1 MRKRVISWL
10 LTVVMV
16 VSMLPTSVLADTL
29 AADQEQQTQQEQ
41 IAPADTENTVPAG
54 NEETQE
60 QQEPAEEVPVSRSA
74 RSGGAA
80 PMLAAAG
87 AVQNIGTAE
96 EFAAMEPGGNYQLT
110 ADITVTA
117 PYANEFTDFSG
128 TFDGNGHTVTLAIS
142 GDSDYQALFAKLAAG
157 AVVKNV
163 MVDGEVTGTDNI
175 GGIAG
180 IATNATIIAC
190 ANKATVAA
198 TGRYVGGLVGKGTG
212 LTMTSCYNQGAVS
225 STRTR
230 PINMGGIAGYVDGGA
245 SVENCYNTGSITGSG
260 SNTAAVVGW
269 DAATVKNCYYLES
282 TYKVGACGNDGY
294 TDPTVSKTD
303 AEMRSGD
310 IVALLG
316 SAFMV
321 KSGDYPALSWET
333 PTAAV
338 KFTVSPANAVVEIN
352 GVKYTG
358 SCTVGLPV
366 GDYTY
371 TVSCPGYT
379 QQTGSVTVTGE
390 DNPVANPNSVS
401 VTLEKDAAKWVTVT
415 FTVTPEN
422 ATLTLKDG
430 ETQVTPTE
438 GTTYKLLK
446 GVTYTY
452 TAVSDDEGY
461 EPASGEVT
469 PTADGTQTVAL
480 KKVQSIAVKNGS
492 THKTEFE
499 QGDALDTTGLT
510 VTVTYSDNSTKDITE
525 GFTVTGF
532 NSVNVAENQT
542 LTVHYKGA
550 ETTYSV
556 KINKKLF
563 PSKAF
568 NALEG
573 YATVEYSHTG
583 KYTAGDGKEFVD
595 DAQEGALRSNSAGMN
610 STTVTVTITF
620 LENAPK
626 MLLSFDYKVSS
637 ESNYDKLLVAQ
648 NRETKLTKSG
658 TVAWTADN
666 SLTVKGGDI
675 VTLTYSKDRSTAS
688 GSDCIWLKNFTVS
701 PLYTLT
707 IAPNQTDA
715 TVTLKDKEGKTV
727 SGSNGV
733 FAVKAAADYTYTVTK
748 KGYEPATGKVT
759 MSAENQTVN
768 VTLVKLPV
776 ITLQFTPDDAAVTL
790 KQGNTTVYKESAASS
805 TGKNVYIAAKNTDY
819 TYTVSKFGYETA
831 TGMISV
837 ATGDVNKT
845 VTLTEAAKYSVT
857 FQITKPEGVSASP
870 TVTVEYNGTKVYEG
884 SGANC
889 TLPAGDYTYKATLKD
904 CDDLSGSFTVAAA
917 AVTVNLPF
925 EKKLTFAD
933 IFQGVEGITASNGTK
948 GFKPIKSAAGN
959 YLESNKS
966 YYGTTSLTLTATKP
980 CVISFEYFAQGH
992 EDNWDEDDSA
1002 FFTVK
1007 KGTTTLL
1014 TVYEENGW
1022 KTFSTALNT
1031 GETLTLSFNENG
1043 NSYYV
1048 RLKNFAVSP
1057 AYTITLTTTPTAD
1070 KVELKDESGNK
1081 LTGSGG
1087 KYAVAPG
1094 TYTYTVSKKDYE
1106 TATGEITVTDAD
1118 VTQPVKLTAKP
1129 VITLTATPADATVK
1143 LEKGSLPAS
1152 PKTTDKE
1159 TGVYTYV
1166 VEKGAE
1172 YTYTVSKFG
1181 YETETGS
1188 ITVNADVNKTVTLS
1202 ELASCTLTFA
1212 VTPAENAKVTVT
1224 HPVGGTIKPEAD
1236 GGYKL
1241 YLGETYAYTVAKADY
1256 ITVSG
1261 SFTAAKNDTITVTLT
1276 YAGAGWDGTTKT
1288 APTQDKSGVYLIDT
1302 AAKLAWFA
1310 DAVNGGQKAIN
1321 GKLTA
1326 NINLNGKPWTAI
1338 GTSSNKFAGT
1348 LDGDNYTVSGLVT
1361 TGLVGELA
1369 EGGVVEN
1376 LRVNCAIVSTSS
1388 LLGGVANSSAGTI
1401 RNCMV
1406 SGSITFSSEGHNG
1419 ASAIGGIAGRTTG
1432 NGVISG
1438 CVSRA
1443 VVKDAYDNS
1452 TYGTSAPL
1460 GGIAGYAYGVVENC
1474 YFTGT
1479 LAVKKTQ
1486 PNKIIQ
1492 QKRGGLV
1499 GELNANAELKGS
1511 YVAGEFAIADESKFG
1526 AVVGKVNSGATITN
1540 CAYLDTVAPQAAADG
1555 TTSGMTAHTAD
1566 YMRSAEFAVDMGM
1579 NQDDGTLNGGFP
1591 VLPWQGGTV
1600 LSADDLKA
1608 AAAAANALELRGM
1621 SAADAAKKAKADW
1634 YAETVLG
1641 LYDLTDYN
1649 DKADLCEKYGI
1660 EAPGEAVTN
1669 LHDYFLNALQKHFY
1683 KELGLDAENADRL
1696 KADATGVYQLRGL
1709 TPVSGD
1715 PEEEEETAQTYTAC
1729 LTLPASVTVPVE
1741 GSGEKIVSLTWTAD
1755 NALVNTATGALTA
1768 PAADKVTVTLT
1779 ATLQSGAATKTK
1791 TFTLC
1796 LWSEN
1801 AEKVQTL
1808 EDIAAEFARK
1818 NTAVQ
1823 PLQGMGLY
1831 DETNITQ
1838 AFRRLLAEQGYAD
1851 VADNSEITYV
1861 NGSAKA
1867 NGFDGTKVQYIADNG
1882 KITYF
1887 TGDGTARQT
1896 VQYTGLK
1903 FNITYAGVTKE
1914 ITLRATVGRSA
1925 DAVQKLLESAAESL
1939 NWELIRGE
1947 NTNGATQSEVAGWT
1961 LYTVND
1967 RITSNLTLP
1976 SSIAGRYDVKVQWGT
1991 RNTEWLYIT
2000 NGTNGTGV
2008 GTVNRPLQPA
2018 DGTALPEKSG
2028 KFRLIARVTY
2038 DAFDDYTLAHITG
2051 DNGVEVYAD
2060 VFFDATVAPFD
2071 SSVTSE
2077 MQNALAE
2084 KYQGLLR
2091 DFVDKTKPVDLTAV
2105 SDDMQMPR
2113 PALLEEKGIMSDS
2126 YNQKVTMVSLT
2137 PDVLDFNGY
2146 HAMVYRPLPGEKPVE
2161 AKYVVTITTRSSGLL
2176 LARQEFSFTIQPFT
2190 QPELDGAAAFMTEAL
2205 TGDVYWDGIKN
2216 KNTVKTKVT
2225 SDLYPFAEICKNED
2239 GTLKYV
2245 RGTVNMTFDGI
2256 EADDI
2261 PGWLDTEKYRCFRS
2275 SRPSVIEN
2283 ELLRVHQPEYNTTVT
2298 LDSVLTYTKY
2308 AQYWEKFG
2316 INGTEESKE
2325 RYKDFAQF
2333 YKQPIHIDLTVIGE
2347 KNAADPNENQTLT
2360 VKVKVDG
2367 YNKNGHTF
2375 QGISDF
2381 TFTGK
2386 ANEDPT
2392 AWDAVKACLDSAKY
2406 TYTGSGAYI
2415 KSITDAA
2422 GHTLKEKGDGKSSGW
2437 MFGIAVKGGNETL
2450 PKTTLDNTYLKDGD
2464 TLRLFFTD
2472 TYIPLDPTDPM
2483 VPGAEVP
2490 GFDEAYA
2497 GAKAYIQS
2505 AVSAPVVSYLFG
2517 EWAVLGQA
2525 RAKVPLSEA
2534 YIAAYYEKVVAYV
2547 KANIGS
2553 DGILRKPDDKNTPVI
2568 TDNERI
2574 ILALTAIGKDPT
2586 NVGDKNLLTALQDKD
2601 IMKVTDTS
2609 KTDINGLVMGLLA
2622 LNSRNYTSDTS
2633 WLVQAV
2639 LEQQNKDGSWS
2650 ASADTKPVGDVDMT
2664 AMALQALAPY
2674 HKDGGNETV
2683 NTAVEKALNWLSGKY
2698 RSGYDSSESCAQVV
2712 IALSALNLDANTDAR
2727 FTKTVEGK
2735 TLSVLGNLLQYRVA
2749 ENGGFKHQFADKAV
2763 NEMATEQALCA
2774 MAAYAR
2780 FTEKANA
2787 LYDMTDA
2794 ACAHRFGEWKVTVA
2808 ATCTK
2813 DGVSRRICSICGV
2826 VEEKPVPAT
2835 GHKFSAWTVTKA
2847 ATCTESGISTRKC
2860 SVCGT
2865 KETMIVPSLGHSMT
2879 ATAGKAATCTEAGNS
2894 AYWTCSRCHKYFS
2907 DAAGKTE
2914 IAKDSWIIAALG
2926 HDEATRAAVAAT
2938 CYASGHEA
2946 DTYCKRCG
2954 IVITAGATIPA
2965 TGKHTYVD
2973 GVCTTCGTRNPAGG
2987 IKGDDLKVDSKDN
3000 TIVTGGGLT
3009 IKTDKPVT
3017 DEKLA
3022 EIKAA
3027 VENGSIVITV
3037 NNTPIL
3043 QLTKEDKESDGG
3055 KKALMQA
3062 GAAASGELK
3071 KELDKLAEKLDALR
3085 GDKSRKNAQLEK
3097 VVDVTVALVKTE
3109 GNEIKTVAQLIELPH
3124 SVTLT
3129 IPITDELYAALQGK
3143 HVCVVRSHTDSSGNV
3158 TTAELSATLG
3168 GTKGN
3173 YVLTFQTDKASAFA
3187 IVSYE
3192 TVSSGYYYGGSG
3204 TADSGK
3210 KDSANTADDSQMVL
3224 WLGSAVLAAAA
3235 VVVLTRKKRVSK

>member
-1 MRKRVISWL
+1 MKKRVISWL

-41 IAPADTENTVPAG
+41 IAPVDTENTVPAED
-54 NEETQE
+54 EETQE
-60 QQEPAEEVPVSRSA
+60 QQEPAPETPVSRSA
-74 RSGGAA
+74 RIG
-80 PMLAAAG
+80 
-87 AVQNIGTAE
+87 GTALALAE
-96 EFAAMEPGGNYQLT
+96 GTVSSAKEFAAMDASGSYTLT
-110 ADITVTA
+110 KDIIVTE
-117 PYANEFTDFSG
+117 PYASDFSG
-128 TFDGNGHTVTLAIS
+128 TFDGNGHTVTLNITDSTADVGLFKTLS
-142 GDSDYQALFAKLAAG
+142 GG

-163 MVDGEVTGTDNI
+163 ITAGSISSKGNNV

-180 IATNATIIAC
+180 SADTDAGDVTIENC
-190 ANKATVAA
+190 KNTAA
-198 TGRYVGGLVGKGTG
+198 ITGKEEVGGILGRCSGSAHSVTVTGCINTGT
-212 LTMTSCYNQGAVS
+212 
-225 STRTR
+225 
-230 PINMGGIAGYVDGGA
+230 INGTNRKVGGICGNLEGTHVIR
-245 SVENCYNTGSITGSG
+245 NCYNTGGISVSKSGIAGILGRGSKG
-260 SNTAAVVGW
+260 VLIENCYSVGNSGAYALLGTTSTTYTACQ
-269 DAATVKNCYYLES
+269 VKNCYALEGS
-282 TYKVGACGNDGY
+282 AQAFV
-294 TDPTVSKTD
+294 VSGVNADSASDFKTET
-303 AEMRSGD
+303 EMKSPAFA
-310 IVALLG
+310 ALLG
-316 SAFMV
+316 EAFMA
-321 KSGDYPALSWET
+321 KAGDYPALSWET

-338 KFTVSPANAVVEIN
+338 LFAIAPANATLEIN
-352 GVKYTG
+352 GGTYTG
-358 SCTVGLPV
+358 STTVALPAA
-366 GDYTY
+366 DTPYSY
-371 TVSCPGYT
+371 TVSCDGYT
-379 QQTGSVTVTGE
+379 TKTGTVTVRNK
-390 DNPVANPNSVS
+390 DNPVADPAN
-401 VTLEKDAAKWVTVT
+401 VTVT
-415 FTVTPEN
+415 LAEDTSAWVNVTFN
-422 ATLTLKDG
+422 
-430 ETQVTPTE
+430 VTPTGAALTVKRGDTE
-438 GTTYKLLK
+438 IEPQSDGSYKLLK

-452 TAVSDDEGY
+452 TAVSTEEGY
-461 EPASGEVT
+461 EPAAGEVT
-469 PTADGTQTVAL
+469 PTESGTQTVAL
-480 KKVQSIAVKNGS
+480 KKVQSITLKGS
-492 THKTEFE
+492 YKTEYE
-499 QGDALDTTGLT
+499 QRDELDTSGLT
-510 VTVTYSDNSTKDITE
+510 VTVTYTDGTTRDITE

-532 NSVNVAENQT
+532 DSTNAMESQT
-542 LTVHYKGA
+542 LTVTYRGA
-550 ETTYSV
+550 TAPYTI
-556 KINKKLF
+556 KINEKLF
-563 PSKAF
+563 PSTVF
-568 NALEG
+568 NSLKG
-573 YATVEYSHTG
+573 YATVEYSHNSSYTG
-583 KYTAGDGKEFVD
+583 EDGKEFVD
-595 DAQEGALRSNSAGMN
+595 EDGTLVSNNKKTKNAS
-610 STTVTVTITF
+610 VTITITF
-620 LENAPK
+620 LEDIK
-626 MLLSFDYKVSS
+626 TSELTFDYRISS
-637 ESNYDKLLVAQ
+637 ESSDKVTIKKNSEQLLS
-648 NRETKLTKSG
+648 KGG
-658 TVAWTADN
+658 TVDWTN
-666 SLTVKGGDI
+666 QTIEVKAGDE
-675 VTLTYSKDRSTAS
+675 VTITYAKDYSVDT
-688 GSDCIWLKNFTVS
+688 GSDCVWLKNFTVS

-707 IAPNQTDA
+707 IAPDQTDA
-715 TVTLKDKEGKTV
+715 TVTLKDKEGKAV

-831 TGMISV
+831 TGTISV

-857 FQITKPEGVSASP
+857 FNITKPEGVTAEP
-870 TVTVEYNGTKVYEG
+870 TVTVKSGRDTVYTG
-884 SGANC
+884 SGTNC
-889 TLPAGDYTYKATLKD
+889 TLPAGNYTYTATLEG
-904 CDDLSGSFTVAAA
+904 CDTLSGSFVVQAAKTIGLEF
-917 AVTVNLPF
+917 V
-925 EKKLTFAD
+925 KSLTFDDFFAGLD
-933 IFQGVEGITASNGTK
+933 GITAENGTRY
-948 GFKPIKSAAGN
+948 GFEPVRAAGGN
-959 YLESNKS
+959 YLESKKS
-966 YYGTTSLTLTATKP
+966 YGTTTMKLTAGKP
-980 CVISFEYFAQGH
+980 CVVSFQYFSNGYK
-992 EDNWDEDDSA
+992 DYWDEYG
-1002 FFTVK
+1002 FTVK
-1007 KGTTTLL
+1007 NGSKTLL
-1014 TVYEENGW
+1014 TAYDESEW
-1022 KTFSTALNT
+1022 KTFSTVLKK
-1031 GETLTLSFNENG
+1031 GDELTLSFSG
-1043 NSYYV
+1043 SDSYNV
-1048 RLKNFAVSP
+1048 KLKDFTVSP
-1057 AYTITLTTTPTAD
+1057 VYTVSLNVTGAEDCTVVLQDASGAAITGTD
-1070 KVELKDESGNK
+1070 
-1081 LTGSGG
+1081 G
-1087 KYAVAPG
+1087 KYAVPAG
-1094 TYTYTVSKKDYE
+1094 VYTYTVSKYGYQTKV
-1106 TATGEITVTDAD
+1106 GKIIVTDKNVDQD
-1118 VTQPVKLTAKP
+1118 VALTA
-1129 VITLTATPADATVK
+1129 LTAYQVK
-1143 LEKGSLPAS
+1143 FNVAPE
-1152 PKTTDKE
+1152 
-1159 TGVYTYV
+1159 
-1166 VEKGAE
+1166 GA
-1172 YTYTVSKFG
+1172 
-1181 YETETGS
+1181 
-1188 ITVNADVNKTVTLS
+1188 AVTL
-1202 ELASCTLTFA
+1202 
-1212 VTPAENAKVTVT
+1212 T
-1224 HPVGGTIKPEAD
+1224 HPVGGTITAD
-1236 GGYKL
+1236 ENGAYIV
-1241 YLGETYAYTVAKADY
+1241 YAGETYAYTVAKADY

-1261 SFTAAKNDTITVTLT
+1261 SFTAAKNDTITATLT

-1310 DAVNGGQKAIN
+1310 DAVNKGGTTIS

-1326 NINLNGKPWTAI
+1326 NINLNDKAWTAI
-1338 GTSSNKFAGT
+1338 GTDSNKFAGT
-1348 LDGDNYTVSGLVT
+1348 LDGDNYTVSGLAGT
-1361 TGLVGELA
+1361 GGLVYYLSANGTVKSLC
-1369 EGGVVEN
+1369 VD
-1376 LRVNCAIVSTSS
+1376 CAIDGTSN
-1388 LLGGVANSSAGTI
+1388 V
-1401 RNCMV
+1401 
-1406 SGSITFSSEGHNG
+1406 
-1419 ASAIGGIAGRTTG
+1419 GGIADKSEGRIENCLVSGYIKGGDDVIFGVGGIVGHGVAG
-1432 NGVISG
+1432 NVISG
-1438 CVSRA
+1438 CVSTADILFKYSRYA
-1443 VVKDAYDNS
+1443 VQNGAGGIVGY
-1452 TYGTSAPL
+1452 TYGT
-1460 GGIAGYAYGVVENC
+1460 VENC
-1474 YFTGT
+1474 YFAGNVHTNAKSVSAGGF
-1479 LAVKKTQ
+1479 
-1486 PNKIIQ
+1486 
-1492 QKRGGLV
+1492 GGLV
-1499 GELNANAELKGS
+1499 GCARSNAVMKDCYTVGAVTGP
-1511 YVAGEFAIADESKFG
+1511 ESSFG

-1555 TTSGMTAHTAD
+1555 TTSGMTARTAD
-1566 YMRSAEFAVDMGM
+1566 YMRTPEFAAEMGM
-1579 NQDDGTLNGGFP
+1579 HLDSGNSNGGFP
-1591 VLPWQGGTV
+1591 VLPWQGGTPV
-1600 LSADDLKA
+1600 DNADLKA

-1641 LYDLTDYN
+1641 FYDLTDYN

-1660 EAPGEAVTN
+1660 EEPGEAVTD

-1683 KELGLDAENADRL
+1683 KELGLDAENADLL

-1709 TPVSGD
+1709 TPVSSD
-1715 PEEEEETAQTYTAC
+1715 PEEEEEIAQTHTAC
-1729 LTLPASVTVPVE
+1729 LTLPARVTVPVD
-1741 GSGEKIVSLTWTAD
+1741 GEEKTVSLAWTAD

-1823 PLQGMGLY
+1823 PLQGVGLY

-1882 KITYF
+1882 NITYF

-1925 DAVQKLLESAAESL
+1925 DAVQKLLESAAGSL

-1976 SSIAGRYDVKVQWGT
+1976 SGIAGRYDVKVQWGT

-2018 DGTALPEKSG
+2018 DGTALPEKAG

-2060 VFFDATVAPFD
+2060 VLFDATVAPFD

-2146 HAMVYRPLPGEKPVE
+2146 HAMVYRPLPGEKRVE
-2161 AKYVVTITTRSSGLL
+2161 AKYVVIITTRSSGLL

-2190 QPELDGAAAFMTEAL
+2190 QQELDGAAVFMTEAR
-2205 TGDVYWDGIKN
+2205 TENAYWDGIKN
-2216 KNTVKTKVT
+2216 KNTVKTEVT

-2325 RYKDFAQF
+2325 RYKNFAQF
-2333 YKQPIHIDLTVIGE
+2333 YKQPIQIDLTVPGTTGQ
-2347 KNAADPNENQTLT
+2347 NDPNENQTLT

-2375 QGISDF
+2375 TGISGF

-2437 MFGIAVKGGNETL
+2437 MFGLTLQGGTETL

-2472 TYIPLDPTDPM
+2472 TYIPLDPTDPA

-2547 KANIGS
+2547 QKNMGA
-2553 DGILRKPDDKNTPVI
+2553 DGVLVDPESRNPTV

-2574 ILALTAIGKDPT
+2574 ILALTAIGKDPA
-2586 NVGDKNLLTALQDKD
+2586 NVGGENLLKALQNKD
-2601 IMKVTDTS
+2601 IMQVTDTS
-2609 KTDINGLVMGLLA
+2609 NTDINGLVMGLLA

-2639 LEQQNKDGSWS
+2639 LAQQNEDGSWR

-2674 HKDGGNETV
+2674 YKDGGNETV

-2727 FTKTVEGK
+2727 FTKTMEGK
-2735 TLSVLGNLLQYRVA
+2735 TLSVLGNLLQYRVV

-2813 DGVSRRICSICGV
+2813 DGVSRRICSICGA

-2894 AYWTCSRCHKYFS
+2894 AYWTCSRCHKFFS

-2914 IAKDSWIIAALG
+2914 IAKDSWVIAALG

-2965 TGKHTYVD
+2965 TGKHTYVN
-2973 GVCTTCGTRNPAGG
+2973 GVCTVCGVKNPLADVKSDN
-2987 IKGDDLKVDSKDN
+2987 IKVDSKDN
-3000 TIVTGGGLT
+3000 KTAAGDGLVIKADDTITGE
-3009 IKTDKPVT
+3009 V
-3017 DEKLA
+3017 LA
-3022 EIKAA
+3022 DIKAA
-3027 VENGSIVITV
+3027 VSDGAITV
-3037 NNTPIL
+3037 TVTDTL
-3043 QLTKEDKESDGG
+3043 QLTNEQKAADGG
-3055 KKALMQA
+3055 KSALTEAAKTA
-3062 GAAASGELK
+3062 GDEVK
-3071 KELDKLAEKLDALR
+3071 KELNKLAEKLDALR

-3124 SVTLT
+3124 SVTVT

-3143 HVCVVRSHTDSSGNV
+3143 RVCVVRSHTDSSGNV

-3235 VVVLTRKKRVSK
+3235 VVALTHKRKRVSK

>member
-16 VSMLPTSVLADTL
+16 VSLLPTSVLADTL

-41 IAPADTENTVPAG
+41 IAPVDTENTVPAG

-60 QQEPAEEVPVSRSA
+60 QQEPAAETPAPQMTS
-74 RSGGAA
+74 SGGAA

-87 AVQNIGTAE
+87 AVQDIGTAE
-96 EFAAMEPGGNYQLT
+96 AFAAMEPDGNYQLT
-110 ADITVTA
+110 EDITVTA
-117 PYANEFTDFSG
+117 PYGNDITGFTGFTG
-128 TFDGNGHTVTLAIS
+128 TFDGNGHTVTLDITAS
-142 GDSDYQALFAKLAAG
+142 TAYVGLFSKLAGG

-163 MVDGEVTGTDNI
+163 ITAGSISGKVNNV

-180 IATNATIIAC
+180 TADGNVTIENCKNTASIKGGKGAGGILGYSEPGSGFVTISSC
-190 ANKATVAA
+190 ANMGSVSGTRKQ
-198 TGRYVGGLVGKGTG
+198 VGGIAGNVVGTHIIRN
-212 LTMTSCYNQGAVS
+212 CYNQGDISDGA
-225 STRTR
+225 
-230 PINMGGIAGYVDGGA
+230 GILGRGTKGVL
-245 SVENCYNTGSITGSG
+245 VENCYTVGSVETNGAIIAVSSSSYSSDEPCRIVNCYAPSETVTALVPSTVKISNSG
-260 SNTAAVVGW
+260 TKSSAEMKSAEF
-269 DAATVKNCYYLES
+269 AAT
-282 TYKVGACGNDGY
+282 
-294 TDPTVSKTD
+294 
-303 AEMRSGD
+303 
-310 IVALLG
+310 LG
-316 SAFMV
+316 SAFQYNGGGYPTLKDPEPVVEKNVVSISV
-321 KSGDYPALSWET
+321 KSAKTTCYTGDELELSVTVTYDDNSSEVITKGFTVAGFDNTAPGKQTVTVTYKEKTDSIEIEVIKKPEFDDFFAGIVNSVEVTNDATYPYVVDMTDSDGLCLRSSNPAQGNTSSTSTITLKAKANVTLSFKYWGCNYDSSYAALTIVKNNSYNPEMRSWGSTQWKDFTIDLKKGDTLRLNLIKTYVSGDYY
-333 PTAAV
+333 V
-338 KFTVSPANAVVEIN
+338 KLKDFTVSSLYEVKLTAEPEEADAVVALKDSTGAELKGTN
-352 GVKYTG
+352 GVYIVSAG
-358 SCTVGLPV
+358 E
-366 GDYTY
+366 YTY
-371 TVSCPGYT
+371 TVSAYGYDTVTETINVAADVAKTVPLTKSAAYSVAFDISRPAGITADPTVTVKTNGKAVYTGDGTGCSLSNGSYAYTVACDGCDNAGGIFSVNGDKMNITVTLAKKAIFEDFFANCQGITVSGDKGKFTIEGAGKDSYLKTTETTTLALTATKNVKLSFSYIANAAGYVEDEWDYDEPGESYYFTIKKNSTQVKRADSETSWKDFSVELTQGDVLTISYDGYT
-379 QQTGSVTVTGE
+379 SYYYAALK
-390 DNPVANPNSVS
+390 NFVAVP
-401 VTLEKDAAKWVTVT
+401 
-415 FTVTPEN
+415 FY
-422 ATLTLKDG
+422 TLTLKTPDG
-430 ETQVTPTE
+430 
-438 GTTYKLLK
+438 
-446 GVTYTY
+446 
-452 TAVSDDEGY
+452 
-461 EPASGEVT
+461 
-469 PTADGTQTVAL
+469 
-480 KKVQSIAVKNGS
+480 
-492 THKTEFE
+492 
-499 QGDALDTTGLT
+499 
-510 VTVTYSDNSTKDITE
+510 
-525 GFTVTGF
+525 
-532 NSVNVAENQT
+532 
-542 LTVHYKGA
+542 
-550 ETTYSV
+550 
-556 KINKKLF
+556 
-563 PSKAF
+563 
-568 NALEG
+568 
-573 YATVEYSHTG
+573 ATV
-583 KYTAGDGKEFVD
+583 V
-595 DAQEGALRSNSAGMN
+595 L
-610 STTVTVTITF
+610 
-620 LENAPK
+620 
-626 MLLSFDYKVSS
+626 
-637 ESNYDKLLVAQ
+637 
-648 NRETKLTKSG
+648 
-658 TVAWTADN
+658 
-666 SLTVKGGDI
+666 
-675 VTLTYSKDRSTAS
+675 KDRS
-688 GSDCIWLKNFTVS
+688 G
-701 PLYTLT
+701 
-707 IAPNQTDA
+707 
-715 TVTLKDKEGKTV
+715 
-727 SGSNGV
+727 
-733 FAVKAAADYTYTVTK
+733 
-748 KGYEPATGKVT
+748 
-759 MSAENQTVN
+759 AE
-768 VTLVKLPV
+768 
-776 ITLQFTPDDAAVTL
+776 I
-790 KQGNTTVYKESAASS
+790 
-805 TGKNVYIAAKNTDY
+805 TGKN
-819 TYTVSKFGYETA
+819 
-831 TGMISV
+831 
-837 ATGDVNKT
+837 
-845 VTLTEAAKYSVT
+845 
-857 FQITKPEGVSASP
+857 
-870 TVTVEYNGTKVYEG
+870 
-884 SGANC
+884 GA
-889 TLPAGDYTYKATLKD
+889 Y
-904 CDDLSGSFTVAAA
+904 TVAA
-917 AVTVNLPF
+917 
-925 EKKLTFAD
+925 
-933 IFQGVEGITASNGTK
+933 
-948 GFKPIKSAAGN
+948 
-959 YLESNKS
+959 
-966 YYGTTSLTLTATKP
+966 
-980 CVISFEYFAQGH
+980 
-992 EDNWDEDDSA
+992 
-1002 FFTVK
+1002 
-1007 KGTTTLL
+1007 
-1014 TVYEENGW
+1014 
-1022 KTFSTALNT
+1022 
-1031 GETLTLSFNENG
+1031 
-1043 NSYYV
+1043 
-1048 RLKNFAVSP
+1048 
-1057 AYTITLTTTPTAD
+1057 
-1070 KVELKDESGNK
+1070 
-1081 LTGSGG
+1081 
-1087 KYAVAPG
+1087 G
-1094 TYTYTVSKKDYE
+1094 TY
-1106 TATGEITVTDAD
+1106 A
-1118 VTQPVKLTAKP
+1118 
-1129 VITLTATPADATVK
+1129 
-1143 LEKGSLPAS
+1143 
-1152 PKTTDKE
+1152 
-1159 TGVYTYV
+1159 
-1166 VEKGAE
+1166 
-1172 YTYTVSKFG
+1172 YTVSKFG

-1224 HPVGGTIKPEAD
+1224 HPVGGTIKPETD

-1241 YLGETYAYTVAKADY
+1241 YLGETYAYTVTKAEY
-1256 ITVSG
+1256 IPVHG
-1261 SFTAAKNDTITVTLT
+1261 SITAAEDKTLSFTLT
-1276 YAGAGWDGTTKT
+1276 YAGEGWDGTAKT
-1288 APTQDKSGVYLIDT
+1288 APTQDKNGVYQIGT
-1302 AAKLAWFA
+1302 AAELAWFA
-1310 DAVNGGQKAIN
+1310 DAVNKGDTTIS

-1348 LDGDNYTVSGLVT
+1348 LDGDSHTVSGLAGT
-1361 TGLVGELA
+1361 GGLVYYLSANGTIKSLC
-1369 EGGVVEN
+1369 VD
-1376 LRVNCAIVSTSS
+1376 CAIDGTSN
-1388 LLGGVANSSAGTI
+1388 V
-1401 RNCMV
+1401 
-1406 SGSITFSSEGHNG
+1406 
-1419 ASAIGGIAGRTTG
+1419 GGIADKSEGRIENCLVSGYIKGGDDVIFGVGGIVGHGVAG
-1432 NGVISG
+1432 NVISG
-1438 CVSRA
+1438 CVSTADILFKYSRYA
-1443 VVKDAYDNS
+1443 VQNGAGGIVGY
-1452 TYGTSAPL
+1452 TYGA
-1460 GGIAGYAYGVVENC
+1460 VENC
-1474 YFTGT
+1474 YFAGNVHTNAKSVSAGGF
-1479 LAVKKTQ
+1479 
-1486 PNKIIQ
+1486 
-1492 QKRGGLV
+1492 GGLV
-1499 GELNANAELKGS
+1499 GCARSNAVMKDCYTVGAVTGP
-1511 YVAGEFAIADESKFG
+1511 ESSFG

-1555 TTSGMTAHTAD
+1555 TTSGMTARTAD
-1566 YMRSAEFAVDMGM
+1566 YMRTPEFAAEMGM
-1579 NQDDGTLNGGFP
+1579 HLDSGNSNGGFP
-1591 VLPWQGGTV
+1591 VLPWQGGTPV
-1600 LSADDLKA
+1600 DNADLKA

-1634 YAETVLG
+1634 YAETVLRF
-1641 LYDLTDYN
+1641 YDLTDYN

-1660 EAPGEAVTN
+1660 EEPGEAVTD

-1683 KELGLDAENADRL
+1683 KELGLDAENADLL

-1709 TPVSGD
+1709 TPVSSD
-1715 PEEEEETAQTYTAC
+1715 PEEEEEIAQTYTGF

-1741 GSGEKIVSLTWTAD
+1741 GSGEKTVSLAWTAD

-1808 EDIAAEFARK
+1808 EDIAAEFTRK

-1823 PLQGMGLY
+1823 PLEGVGLY

-1851 VADNSEITYV
+1851 VADKAEITYV

-2018 DGTALPEKSG
+2018 DGTALPEKAG

-2060 VFFDATVAPFD
+2060 VLFDATVAPFD

-2091 DFVDKTKPVDLTAV
+2091 DFVDKTKPVDTTAV

-2113 PALLEEKGIMSDS
+2113 PALLEQEDIMTDS

-2190 QPELDGAAAFMTEAL
+2190 QPELDGAAAFMTEAR
-2205 TGDVYWDGIKN
+2205 TENAYWDGIKN
-2216 KNTVKTKVT
+2216 ENTDKTKVT

-2325 RYKDFAQF
+2325 RYKNFAQF
-2333 YKQPIHIDLTVIGE
+2333 YKQPIQIDLTVPGTTGQ
-2347 KNAADPNENQTLT
+2347 NDPNENQTLT

-2375 QGISDF
+2375 TGISGF

-2392 AWDAVKACLDSAKY
+2392 AWDAVKACLDSANY

-2437 MFGIAVKGGNETL
+2437 MFGLTLQGGTETL

-2472 TYIPLDPTDPM
+2472 TYIPLDPTDPA

-2553 DGILRKPDDKNTPVI
+2553 DGILRAPDDKNTPVI

-2574 ILALTAIGKDPT
+2574 ALALTAIGKDPA
-2586 NVGDKNLLTALQDKD
+2586 NVGGENLLKALQNKD
-2601 IMKVTDTS
+2601 IMQVTDTS
-2609 KTDINGLVMGLLA
+2609 NTDINGLVMGLLA

-2639 LEQQNKDGSWS
+2639 LAQQNEDGSWR

-2683 NTAVEKALNWLSGKY
+2683 NTAVRKALNWLSGKY

-2794 ACAHRFGEWKVTVA
+2794 ACAHRFGEWQVTVA

-2813 DGVSRRICSICGV
+2813 DGVSRRICSICGA

-2835 GHKFSAWTVTKA
+2835 GHKFGAWTVTKA

-2865 KETMIVPSLGHSMT
+2865 EETMIVPSLGHSMT

-2894 AYWTCSRCHKYFS
+2894 AYWSCSRCHKFFS

-2914 IAKDSWIIAALG
+2914 IAKDSWVIAALG

-2965 TGKHTYVD
+2965 TGKHTYVN
-2973 GVCTTCGTRNPAGG
+2973 GVCTVCGVKNPMANV
-2987 IKGDDLKVDSKDN
+2987 KGDDIKVDSKDN
-3000 TIVTGGGLT
+3000 TIVTGGGLVIKADDT
-3009 IKTDKPVT
+3009 ITGEV
-3017 DEKLA
+3017 LA
-3022 EIKAA
+3022 DIKAA
-3027 VENGSIVITV
+3027 VSDGAITV
-3037 NNTPIL
+3037 TVTDTL
-3043 QLTKEDKESDGG
+3043 QLTNEQKAADGG
-3055 KKALMQA
+3055 KSALTE
-3062 GAAASGELK
+3062 AAKMVGDEVK
-3071 KELDKLAEKLDALR
+3071 KELNKLAEKLDALR

-3124 SVTLT
+3124 SVTVT

>member
-16 VSMLPTSVLADTL
+16 VSLLPTSVLADTL

-41 IAPADTENTVPAG
+41 TAPADTDSNVPTED
-54 NEETQE
+54 EETQE
-60 QQEPAEEVPVSRSA
+60 KQEPAPETPVSQMA
-74 RSGGAA
+74 RRGGAA

-87 AVQNIGTAE
+87 AVQDIGTAE
-96 EFAAMEPGGNYQLT
+96 AFAAMEPDGNYQLT

-117 PYANEFTDFSG
+117 PYGNDITGFTGFTG
-128 TFDGNGHTVTLAIS
+128 TFDGNGHTVTLDITAS
-142 GDSDYQALFAKLAAG
+142 TANVGLFSKLAGG

-163 MVDGEVTGTDNI
+163 ITAGSVTVDHTNKKSYVGGIAGYANAYENPILIENCKNTAAISGYKAVGGILGQGTNTNGITIYSCANTGTIAGANTQI

-180 IATNATIIAC
+180 SITATATIE
-190 ANKATVAA
+190 
-198 TGRYVGGLVGKGTG
+198 
-212 LTMTSCYNQGAVS
+212 S
-225 STRTR
+225 
-230 PINMGGIAGYVDGGA
+230 
-245 SVENCYNTGSITGSG
+245 CYNTGDVNGFSNVAGIVGSG
-260 SNTAAVVGW
+260 SSGTSLQ
-269 DAATVKNCYYLES
+269 VKNCYTTGQIGIIEGSSNLSYGLVGGGKNKCSVANSYALENTAS
-282 TYKVGACGNDGY
+282 SKALVPKANSSSYQIQID
-294 TDPTVSKTD
+294 DVSCFKPLD
-303 AEMRSGD
+303 EMQSAEF
-310 IVALLG
+310 AATLG
-316 SAFMV
+316 SAFQYNVGGYPTLKDPEPVVEKNVVSISV
-321 KSGDYPALSWET
+321 KSAKTTCYTGDELELSVTVTYDDNSSEVITKGFTVAGFDSTAPGKQTVTVTYKEKTDSIKIEVIKKPEFDDFFAGIVNSVEVTNDATYPYVVDMTDSDGLCLRSSNPVQGNTSSTSTITLKAKANVTLSFKYWGCNYDSSYAALTIVKNNSYNPEMRSWGSTQWKDFTIDLKKGDTLRLNLIKTYVLGDYY
-333 PTAAV
+333 V
-338 KFTVSPANAVVEIN
+338 KLKDFTVSSLYEVKLTAEPEEADAVVALKDSTGAELKGTN
-352 GVKYTG
+352 GVYIVSAG
-358 SCTVGLPV
+358 E
-366 GDYTY
+366 YTY
-371 TVSCPGYT
+371 TVSAYGYDTVTETINVAADVAKTVPLTKSAAYSVAFDISRPAGITADPTVTVRTNGKAVYTGDGTGCSLSNGSYAYTVACDGCDNAGGIFSVNGDKVNITVTLAKKAIFEDFFANCQGITVSGDKGEFTIEGAGKDSYLKTTETTTLALTATKNMKLSFSYIANAAGYVEGDWYDDEPDAYYYFTIKKNSTQVKRADRETSWKDFSVELTQGDVLTISYDGYT
-379 QQTGSVTVTGE
+379 RYYY
-390 DNPVANPNSVS
+390 
-401 VTLEKDAAKWVTVT
+401 AALKNFAAVP
-415 FTVTPEN
+415 FY
-422 ATLTLKDG
+422 TLTLKTPDG
-430 ETQVTPTE
+430 
-438 GTTYKLLK
+438 
-446 GVTYTY
+446 
-452 TAVSDDEGY
+452 
-461 EPASGEVT
+461 
-469 PTADGTQTVAL
+469 
-480 KKVQSIAVKNGS
+480 
-492 THKTEFE
+492 
-499 QGDALDTTGLT
+499 
-510 VTVTYSDNSTKDITE
+510 
-525 GFTVTGF
+525 
-532 NSVNVAENQT
+532 
-542 LTVHYKGA
+542 
-550 ETTYSV
+550 
-556 KINKKLF
+556 
-563 PSKAF
+563 
-568 NALEG
+568 
-573 YATVEYSHTG
+573 ATV
-583 KYTAGDGKEFVD
+583 V
-595 DAQEGALRSNSAGMN
+595 L
-610 STTVTVTITF
+610 
-620 LENAPK
+620 
-626 MLLSFDYKVSS
+626 
-637 ESNYDKLLVAQ
+637 
-648 NRETKLTKSG
+648 
-658 TVAWTADN
+658 
-666 SLTVKGGDI
+666 
-675 VTLTYSKDRSTAS
+675 KDRS
-688 GSDCIWLKNFTVS
+688 G
-701 PLYTLT
+701 
-707 IAPNQTDA
+707 
-715 TVTLKDKEGKTV
+715 
-727 SGSNGV
+727 
-733 FAVKAAADYTYTVTK
+733 
-748 KGYEPATGKVT
+748 
-759 MSAENQTVN
+759 AE
-768 VTLVKLPV
+768 
-776 ITLQFTPDDAAVTL
+776 I
-790 KQGNTTVYKESAASS
+790 
-805 TGKNVYIAAKNTDY
+805 TGKN
-819 TYTVSKFGYETA
+819 
-831 TGMISV
+831 
-837 ATGDVNKT
+837 
-845 VTLTEAAKYSVT
+845 
-857 FQITKPEGVSASP
+857 
-870 TVTVEYNGTKVYEG
+870 
-884 SGANC
+884 GA
-889 TLPAGDYTYKATLKD
+889 Y
-904 CDDLSGSFTVAAA
+904 TVAA
-917 AVTVNLPF
+917 
-925 EKKLTFAD
+925 
-933 IFQGVEGITASNGTK
+933 
-948 GFKPIKSAAGN
+948 
-959 YLESNKS
+959 
-966 YYGTTSLTLTATKP
+966 
-980 CVISFEYFAQGH
+980 
-992 EDNWDEDDSA
+992 
-1002 FFTVK
+1002 
-1007 KGTTTLL
+1007 
-1014 TVYEENGW
+1014 
-1022 KTFSTALNT
+1022 
-1031 GETLTLSFNENG
+1031 
-1043 NSYYV
+1043 
-1048 RLKNFAVSP
+1048 
-1057 AYTITLTTTPTAD
+1057 
-1070 KVELKDESGNK
+1070 
-1081 LTGSGG
+1081 
-1087 KYAVAPG
+1087 G
-1094 TYTYTVSKKDYE
+1094 TYTYTVSKYGYE
-1106 TATGEITVTDAD
+1106 TKTGTIKVEGGD
-1118 VTQPVKLTAKP
+1118 VSKDVALTA
-1129 VITLTATPADATVK
+1129 LTAYQVKFVADPADA
-1143 LEKGSLPAS
+1143 S
-1152 PKTTDKE
+1152 
-1159 TGVYTYV
+1159 
-1166 VEKGAE
+1166 
-1172 YTYTVSKFG
+1172 
-1181 YETETGS
+1181 
-1188 ITVNADVNKTVTLS
+1188 VTL
-1202 ELASCTLTFA
+1202 
-1212 VTPAENAKVTVT
+1212 T
-1224 HPVGGTIKPEAD
+1224 HPVGGTIKPGAD

-1310 DAVNGGQKAIN
+1310 DAVNGGQKAIS

-1326 NINLNGKPWTAI
+1326 NINLNGKTWTAI
-1338 GTSSNKFAGT
+1338 GTDSNKFAGT
-1348 LDGDNYTVSGLVT
+1348 LDGDNYTVSGLAGT
-1361 TGLVGELA
+1361 GGLVYYLSANGTVKSLC
-1369 EGGVVEN
+1369 VD
-1376 LRVNCAIVSTSS
+1376 CAIDGTSN
-1388 LLGGVANSSAGTI
+1388 V
-1401 RNCMV
+1401 
-1406 SGSITFSSEGHNG
+1406 
-1419 ASAIGGIAGRTTG
+1419 GGIADKSEGRIENCLVSGYIKGGDDVIFGVGGIVGHGVAG
-1432 NGVISG
+1432 NVISG
-1438 CVSRA
+1438 CVSTADILFKYSRYA
-1443 VVKDAYDNS
+1443 VQNGAGGIVGY
-1452 TYGTSAPL
+1452 TYGT
-1460 GGIAGYAYGVVENC
+1460 VENC
-1474 YFTGT
+1474 YFAGNVHTNAKSVSAGGF
-1479 LAVKKTQ
+1479 
-1486 PNKIIQ
+1486 
-1492 QKRGGLV
+1492 GGLV
-1499 GELNANAELKGS
+1499 GCARSNAVMKDCYTVGAVTGP
-1511 YVAGEFAIADESKFG
+1511 ESSFG

-1555 TTSGMTAHTAD
+1555 TTSGMTARTAD
-1566 YMRSAEFAVDMGM
+1566 YMRTPEFAAEMGM
-1579 NQDDGTLNGGFP
+1579 HLDSGNSNGGFP
-1591 VLPWQGGTV
+1591 VLPWQGGTPV
-1600 LSADDLKA
+1600 DNADLKA
-1608 AAAAANALELRGM
+1608 AAAAANALQLRGM

-1634 YAETVLG
+1634 NAENVLG
-1641 LYDLTDYN
+1641 LYDLTDYS

-1660 EAPGEAVTN
+1660 EAPGEAVTD
-1669 LHDYFLNALQKHFY
+1669 LHGYSLNALQKHFY
-1683 KELGLDAENADRL
+1683 EELGLDAENADLL
-1696 KADATGVYQLRGL
+1696 KVDANGVYQLRGL
-1709 TPVSGD
+1709 TPVSSD
-1715 PEEEEETAQTYTAC
+1715 PEEEEEIAQTHTAC
-1729 LTLPASVTVPVE
+1729 LTLPASVTVPVD
-1741 GSGEKIVSLTWTAD
+1741 GEEKTVSLTWTAD

-1768 PAADKVTVTLT
+1768 PAEGKVTVTLT
-1779 ATLQSGAATKTK
+1779 ATLQSGAATKVK

-1808 EDIAAEFARK
+1808 EDIAAEFTRK

-1823 PLQGMGLY
+1823 PLQGVGLY
-1831 DETNITQ
+1831 NETNITQ

-1867 NGFDGTKVQYIADNG
+1867 NGFDDTKVKYIADNG
-1882 KITYF
+1882 NITYF

-1925 DAVQKLLESAAESL
+1925 DAVQKLLESAAGSL

-1976 SSIAGRYDVKVQWGT
+1976 SGIAGRYDVKVQWGT

-2018 DGTALPEKSG
+2018 DGTALPEKAG

-2113 PALLEEKGIMSDS
+2113 PALLEKAGIMTDS

-2190 QPELDGAAAFMTEAL
+2190 KQELDDAADFMTAAL
-2205 TGDVYWDGIKN
+2205 TENAYWNGIKN
-2216 KNTVKTKVT
+2216 ENTDKTKVT

-2333 YKQPIHIDLTVIGE
+2333 YKQPIQIDLTVPGTTGQ
-2347 KNAADPNENQTLT
+2347 NDPNENQTLT

-2375 QGISDF
+2375 RGISDF

-2472 TYIPLDPTDPM
+2472 TYIPLDPTDPA

-2553 DGILRKPDDKNTPVI
+2553 DGILRAPDDKNTPVI

-2574 ILALTAIGKDPT
+2574 ALALTAIGKDPA
-2586 NVGDKNLLTALQDKD
+2586 NVGGENLLKALQNKD
-2601 IMKVTDTS
+2601 IMQVTDTS
-2609 KTDINGLVMGLLA
+2609 NTDINGLVMGLLA

-2639 LEQQNKDGSWS
+2639 LAQQNEDGSWR

-2674 HKDGGNETV
+2674 YKDGGNETV

-2794 ACAHRFGEWKVTVA
+2794 ACAHRFGEWQVTVA

-2813 DGVSRRICSICGV
+2813 DGVSRRICSICGA
-2826 VEEKPVPAT
+2826 VEEKSVPAT
-2835 GHKFSAWTVTKA
+2835 GHNFGAWTVTKA

-2860 SVCGT
+2860 SVCST
-2865 KETMIVPSLGHSMT
+2865 EETMIVPSLGHSMT

-2894 AYWTCSRCHKYFS
+2894 AYWTCSRCHKFFS

-2914 IAKDSWIIAALG
+2914 IAKDSWVIAALG

-2965 TGKHTYVD
+2965 TGKHTYVN
-2973 GVCTTCGTRNPAGG
+2973 GVCTVCGVKNPMANV
-2987 IKGDDLKVDSKDN
+2987 KGDDIKVDSKDN
-3000 TIVTGGGLT
+3000 KTAAGDGLVIKADDTITEEV
-3009 IKTDKPVT
+3009 
-3017 DEKLA
+3017 LA
-3022 EIKAA
+3022 DIKAA
-3027 VENGSIVITV
+3027 VSDGAITV
-3037 NNTPIL
+3037 TVTDTL
-3043 QLTKEDKESDGG
+3043 QLTNEQKAADGG
-3055 KKALMQA
+3055 KSALTEAAKAA
-3062 GAAASGELK
+3062 GDEVK
-3071 KELDKLAEKLDALR
+3071 KELNKLAEKLDALR

-3124 SVTLT
+3124 SVTVT

-3210 KDSANTADDSQMVL
+3210 TDSANTADDSQMVI

-3235 VVVLTRKKRVSK
+3235 VVVLTHKRKRVSK

>member
-1 MRKRVISWL
+1 MKKRVISWL

-29 AADQEQQTQQEQ
+29 ATDQEQQTQQEQ
-41 IAPADTENTVPAG
+41 IAPVDTENTVPAG

-60 QQEPAEEVPVSRSA
+60 QQEPAPETPASQMA

-80 PMLAAAG
+80 PMLAVAG

-96 EFAAMEPGGNYQLT
+96 AFAAMEPGGNYQLT

-117 PYANEFTDFSG
+117 PYANDFTG
-128 TFDGNGHTVTLAIS
+128 TFDGDGHTVTLEITAKTNYV
-142 GDSDYQALFAKLAAG
+142 GLFKTLAGG

-163 MVDGEVTGTDNI
+163 ITAGSVTTTGKK
-175 GGIAG
+175 
-180 IATNATIIAC
+180 C
-190 ANKATVAA
+190 VA
-198 TGRYVGGLVGKGTG
+198 
-212 LTMTSCYNQGAVS
+212 
-225 STRTR
+225 
-230 PINMGGIAGYVDGGA
+230 GIAGYATDNVKI
-245 SVENCYNTGSITGSG
+245 ENCKNTASITGNKNVGGILGEAYNNEESISVGIKNCANEGAVNGTG
-260 SNTAAVVGW
+260 SAVGGIVGKMEGQNSII
-269 DAATVKNCYYLES
+269 DCYNRGNITGFNNYAGIVGQSTGALVATIKNCYS
-282 TYKVGACGNDGY
+282 VGAVTAYGASTNAGYALIGGGKNYALTNCYAIKQDGLNLAY
-294 TDPTVSKTD
+294 NGTNATTEECDLKSADDMKS
-303 AEMRSGD
+303 AEF
-310 IVALLG
+310 AATLG
-316 SAFMV
+316 SAFQYNGGGYPTLKDPEPVVEKNVVSISV
-321 KSGDYPALSWET
+321 KSAKTTCYTGDELELSVTVTYDDNSSEVITKGFTVAGFDNTAPGKQTVTVTYKEKTDSIEIEVIKKPEFDDFFAGIVNSVEVTNDATYPYVVDMTDSDGLCLRSSNPVQGNTSSTSTITLKAKANVTLSFKYWGCNYDSSSAALTIVKNNSYNPEMRSWGSTQWKDFTIDLKKGDTLRLNLIKTYVLGDYY
-333 PTAAV
+333 V
-338 KFTVSPANAVVEIN
+338 KLKDFTVSSLYEVKLTAEPKEADAVVALKDSTGAELKGTN
-352 GVKYTG
+352 GVYIVSAG
-358 SCTVGLPV
+358 E
-366 GDYTY
+366 YTY
-371 TVSCPGYT
+371 TVSAYGYDTVTETINVAADVAKTVPLTKSAAYSVAFDISRPAGITADPTVTVKTNGKAVYTGDGTGCSLSNGSYAYTVACDGCDNAGGIFSVNGDKVNITVTLAKKAIFEDFFANCQGITVSGDKGKFTIEGAGKDSYLKTTETTTLALTATKNVKLSFSYIANAAGYVEDEWDYDEPGESYYFTIKKNSTQVKRAYRETSWKDFSVELTQGDVLTISYDGYT
-379 QQTGSVTVTGE
+379 SYYY
-390 DNPVANPNSVS
+390 
-401 VTLEKDAAKWVTVT
+401 AALKNFAAVP
-415 FTVTPEN
+415 FY
-422 ATLTLKDG
+422 TLTLKTPDG
-430 ETQVTPTE
+430 
-438 GTTYKLLK
+438 
-446 GVTYTY
+446 
-452 TAVSDDEGY
+452 
-461 EPASGEVT
+461 
-469 PTADGTQTVAL
+469 
-480 KKVQSIAVKNGS
+480 
-492 THKTEFE
+492 
-499 QGDALDTTGLT
+499 
-510 VTVTYSDNSTKDITE
+510 
-525 GFTVTGF
+525 
-532 NSVNVAENQT
+532 
-542 LTVHYKGA
+542 
-550 ETTYSV
+550 
-556 KINKKLF
+556 
-563 PSKAF
+563 
-568 NALEG
+568 
-573 YATVEYSHTG
+573 ATV
-583 KYTAGDGKEFVD
+583 V
-595 DAQEGALRSNSAGMN
+595 L
-610 STTVTVTITF
+610 
-620 LENAPK
+620 
-626 MLLSFDYKVSS
+626 
-637 ESNYDKLLVAQ
+637 
-648 NRETKLTKSG
+648 
-658 TVAWTADN
+658 
-666 SLTVKGGDI
+666 
-675 VTLTYSKDRSTAS
+675 KDRS
-688 GSDCIWLKNFTVS
+688 G
-701 PLYTLT
+701 
-707 IAPNQTDA
+707 
-715 TVTLKDKEGKTV
+715 
-727 SGSNGV
+727 
-733 FAVKAAADYTYTVTK
+733 
-748 KGYEPATGKVT
+748 
-759 MSAENQTVN
+759 AE
-768 VTLVKLPV
+768 
-776 ITLQFTPDDAAVTL
+776 I
-790 KQGNTTVYKESAASS
+790 
-805 TGKNVYIAAKNTDY
+805 TGKN
-819 TYTVSKFGYETA
+819 
-831 TGMISV
+831 
-837 ATGDVNKT
+837 
-845 VTLTEAAKYSVT
+845 
-857 FQITKPEGVSASP
+857 
-870 TVTVEYNGTKVYEG
+870 
-884 SGANC
+884 GA
-889 TLPAGDYTYKATLKD
+889 Y
-904 CDDLSGSFTVAAA
+904 TVAA
-917 AVTVNLPF
+917 
-925 EKKLTFAD
+925 
-933 IFQGVEGITASNGTK
+933 
-948 GFKPIKSAAGN
+948 
-959 YLESNKS
+959 
-966 YYGTTSLTLTATKP
+966 
-980 CVISFEYFAQGH
+980 
-992 EDNWDEDDSA
+992 
-1002 FFTVK
+1002 
-1007 KGTTTLL
+1007 
-1014 TVYEENGW
+1014 
-1022 KTFSTALNT
+1022 
-1031 GETLTLSFNENG
+1031 
-1043 NSYYV
+1043 
-1048 RLKNFAVSP
+1048 
-1057 AYTITLTTTPTAD
+1057 
-1070 KVELKDESGNK
+1070 
-1081 LTGSGG
+1081 
-1087 KYAVAPG
+1087 G
-1094 TYTYTVSKKDYE
+1094 TY
-1106 TATGEITVTDAD
+1106 A
-1118 VTQPVKLTAKP
+1118 
-1129 VITLTATPADATVK
+1129 
-1143 LEKGSLPAS
+1143 
-1152 PKTTDKE
+1152 
-1159 TGVYTYV
+1159 
-1166 VEKGAE
+1166 
-1172 YTYTVSKFG
+1172 YTVSKFG

-1224 HPVGGTIKPEAD
+1224 HPVGGTIKPETD

-1241 YLGETYAYTVAKADY
+1241 YLGETYAYTVTKADY
-1256 ITVSG
+1256 IPVHG
-1261 SFTAAKNDTITVTLT
+1261 SITAAEDKTLSFTLT
-1276 YAGAGWDGTTKT
+1276 YAGEGWDGTAKT
-1288 APTQDKSGVYLIDT
+1288 APTQDKNGVYQIGT
-1302 AAKLAWFA
+1302 AAELAWFA
-1310 DAVNGGQKAIN
+1310 DAVNKGGTTIS

-1326 NINLNGKPWTAI
+1326 NINLNGKTWTAI

-1348 LDGDNYTVSGLVT
+1348 LDGDEAHHYTVSGLKGSKGLFDYVDS
-1361 TGLVGELA
+1361 TGKVKNLSVDAVLTA
-1369 EGGVVEN
+1369 NGVVGGIVDFNDGTVEN
-1376 LRVNCAIVSTSS
+1376 CLFSGSVT
-1388 LLGGVANSSAGTI
+1388 NSSSWGAAGGI
-1401 RNCMV
+1401 VGKSEGENSVVRNCV
-1406 SGSITFSSEGHNG
+1406 NTGSIKNTT
-1419 ASAIGGIAGRTTG
+1419 ASYGSTLSVGGIVGYTYGKVENCYSTGEVYADPAKTTNKAIGGIAG
-1432 NGVISG
+1432 
-1438 CVSRA
+1438 A
-1443 VVKDAYDNS
+1443 VKGSSYYEKWGA
-1452 TYGTSAPL
+1452 L
-1460 GGIAGYAYGVVENC
+1460 INC
-1474 YFTGT
+1474 YVIGTVTG
-1479 LAVKKTQ
+1479 
-1486 PNKIIQ
+1486 P
-1492 QKRGGLV
+1492 
-1499 GELNANAELKGS
+1499 
-1511 YVAGEFAIADESKFG
+1511 ESGIG
-1526 AVVGKVNSGATITN
+1526 AVVGTVDSGTSITN
-1540 CAYLDTVAPQAAADG
+1540 CVYLDTVAHVPAMGNVTA
-1555 TTSGMTAHTAD
+1555 GMTAHTAD
-1566 YMRSAEFAVDMGM
+1566 YMRSTEFAVDMGM

-1591 VLPWQGGTV
+1591 VLPWQGGTPV
-1600 LSADDLKA
+1600 DNADLKA
-1608 AAAAANALELRGM
+1608 AVDAANALQLRGM

-1634 YAETVLG
+1634 YAENVLG
-1641 LYDLTDYN
+1641 LYELTDGNYN
-1649 DKADLCEKYGI
+1649 KADLCEKYGI
-1660 EAPGEAVTN
+1660 EAPGEAVTD
-1669 LHDYFLNALQKHFY
+1669 LHDYFLTALQKHFY
-1683 KELGLDAENADRL
+1683 KELGLDAENADLL

-1709 TPVSGD
+1709 TPVSSD
-1715 PEEEEETAQTYTAC
+1715 PEEEEEIAQTHTAC
-1729 LTLPASVTVPVE
+1729 LTLPASVTVPVD
-1741 GSGEKIVSLTWTAD
+1741 GEEKTVSLAWTAD

-1768 PAADKVTVTLT
+1768 PAEGKVTVTLT

-1823 PLQGMGLY
+1823 PLQGVGLY

-1882 KITYF
+1882 DIIYF

-1925 DAVQKLLESAAESL
+1925 DAVQKLLESAAGSL

-1976 SSIAGRYDVKVQWGT
+1976 SGIAGRYDVKVQWGT

-2018 DGTALPEKSG
+2018 DGTPLPEKAG

-2084 KYQGLLR
+2084 KYRGLLR
-2091 DFVDKTKPVDLTAV
+2091 DFVDKTKSVDTTAV

-2113 PALLEEKGIMSDS
+2113 PALLEKAGIMTDS
-2126 YNQKVTMVSLT
+2126 YNQKVTMVSRT

-2190 QPELDGAAAFMTEAL
+2190 QQELNGAAAFMTEAL

-2406 TYTGSGAYI
+2406 TYTGSGTYI

-2422 GHTLKEKGDGKSSGW
+2422 GNTLKEKGDGKSSGW
-2437 MFGIAVKGGNETL
+2437 MFGLTLQGGTETL

-2472 TYIPLDPTDPM
+2472 TYIPLDPTDPV

-2553 DGILRKPDDKNTPVI
+2553 DGVLVDPESHNPTV

-2574 ILALTAIGKDPT
+2574 ILALTAIGKDPA
-2586 NVGDKNLLTALQDKD
+2586 NVGGENLLKALQNKD
-2601 IMKVTDTS
+2601 IMQVTDTS
-2609 KTDINGLVMGLLA
+2609 NTDINGLVMGLLA

-2639 LEQQNKDGSWS
+2639 LAQQNEDGSWS

-2674 HKDGGNETV
+2674 YKDGGNETV

-2763 NEMATEQALCA
+2763 NEMATEQALCV

-2813 DGVSRRICSICGV
+2813 DGVSLRICSICGA
-2826 VEEKPVPAT
+2826 VEEKSVPAT
-2835 GHKFSAWTVTKA
+2835 GHKFGAWTVTKA

-2865 KETMIVPSLGHSMT
+2865 EETMIVPSLGHSMT

-2894 AYWTCSRCHKYFS
+2894 AYWTCSRCHKFFS

-2914 IAKDSWIIAALG
+2914 IAKDSWVIAALG
-2926 HDEATRAAVAAT
+2926 HDEATRAAVVAT

-2965 TGKHTYVD
+2965 TGKHTYVN
-2973 GVCTTCGTRNPAGG
+2973 GVCTVCGVKNPMANV
-2987 IKGDDLKVDSKDN
+2987 KGDDIKVDSKDN
-3000 TIVTGGGLT
+3000 KTAAGDGLVIKADDTITGE
-3009 IKTDKPVT
+3009 V
-3017 DEKLA
+3017 LA
-3022 EIKAA
+3022 DIKAA
-3027 VENGSIVITV
+3027 VSDGAITV
-3037 NNTPIL
+3037 TVTDTL
-3043 QLTKEDKESDGG
+3043 QLTNEQKAADGG
-3055 KKALMQA
+3055 KSALTEAAKTA
-3062 GAAASGELK
+3062 GDEVK
-3071 KELDKLAEKLDALR
+3071 KELNKLAEKLDALR

-3124 SVTLT
+3124 SVTVT

-3143 HVCVVRSHTDSSGNV
+3143 RVCVVRSHTDSSGNV

-3235 VVVLTRKKRVSK
+3235 VVALTHKRKRVSK

>member
-1 MRKRVISWL
+1 MKKRVISWL

-16 VSMLPTSVLADTL
+16 VSLLPTSVLADTL

-41 IAPADTENTVPAG
+41 IAPVDTENTVPAG

-60 QQEPAEEVPVSRSA
+60 QQEPAPETPA
-74 RSGGAA
+74 PQMTRSGGAA
-80 PMLAAAG
+80 LALAE
-87 AVQNIGTAE
+87 GTVSSAK
-96 EFAAMEPGGNYQLT
+96 EFAAMDASGSYTLT
-110 ADITVTA
+110 KDIIVTE
-117 PYANEFTDFSG
+117 PYAYDFIG
-128 TFDGNGHTVTLAIS
+128 TFDGNGHTVTLDITAS
-142 GDSDYQALFAKLAAG
+142 TANVGLFSKLAGG

-163 MVDGEVTGTDNI
+163 ITAGSISGKVNNV

-180 IATNATIIAC
+180 TADGNVTIENCKNTASIKGGKGAGGILGYSEPGSGFVTISSC
-190 ANKATVAA
+190 ANMGSVSGTRKQ
-198 TGRYVGGLVGKGTG
+198 VGGIAGNVVGTHIIRN
-212 LTMTSCYNQGAVS
+212 CYNQGDISDGA
-225 STRTR
+225 
-230 PINMGGIAGYVDGGA
+230 GILGRGTKGVL
-245 SVENCYNTGSITGSG
+245 VENCYTVGSVETNGAIIAVSSSSYSSDEPCRIVNCYAPSETVTALVPSTVKISNSG
-260 SNTAAVVGW
+260 TKSSAEMQSAEF
-269 DAATVKNCYYLES
+269 AAT
-282 TYKVGACGNDGY
+282 
-294 TDPTVSKTD
+294 
-303 AEMRSGD
+303 
-310 IVALLG
+310 LG
-316 SAFMV
+316 SAFQYNGGGYPTLKDPEPVVEKNVVSISV
-321 KSGDYPALSWET
+321 KSAKTTCYTGDELELSVTVTYDDNSSEVITKGFTVEGFDNTAPGKQTVTVTYKEKTDSIEIEVIKKPEFDDFFAGIVNSVEVTNDATYPYVVDMTDSDGLCLRSSNPVQGNTSSTSTITLKAKANVTLSFKYWGCNYDSSYAALTIVKNNSYNPEMRSWGSTQWKDFTIDLKKGDTLRLNLIKTYVSGDYY
-333 PTAAV
+333 V
-338 KFTVSPANAVVEIN
+338 KLKDFTVSSLYEVKLTAEPEEADAVVALKDSTGAELKGTN
-352 GVKYTG
+352 GVYIVSAG
-358 SCTVGLPV
+358 E
-366 GDYTY
+366 YTY
-371 TVSCPGYT
+371 TVSAYGYD
-379 QQTGSVTVTGE
+379 TVT
-390 DNPVANPNSVS
+390 
-401 VTLEKDAAKWVTVT
+401 
-415 FTVTPEN
+415 
-422 ATLTLKDG
+422 
-430 ETQVTPTE
+430 ET
-438 GTTYKLLK
+438 
-446 GVTYTY
+446 
-452 TAVSDDEGY
+452 
-461 EPASGEVT
+461 
-469 PTADGTQTVAL
+469 
-480 KKVQSIAVKNGS
+480 I
-492 THKTEFE
+492 
-499 QGDALDTTGLT
+499 
-510 VTVTYSDNSTKDITE
+510 
-525 GFTVTGF
+525 
-532 NSVNVAENQT
+532 NVAADVAK
-542 LTVHYKGA
+542 TV
-550 ETTYSV
+550 
-556 KINKKLF
+556 
-563 PSKAF
+563 P
-568 NALEG
+568 
-573 YATVEYSHTG
+573 
-583 KYTAGDGKEFVD
+583 
-595 DAQEGALRSNSAGMN
+595 
-610 STTVTVTITF
+610 
-620 LENAPK
+620 
-626 MLLSFDYKVSS
+626 
-637 ESNYDKLLVAQ
+637 
-648 NRETKLTKSG
+648 LTKSAAYS
-658 TVAWTADN
+658 VAFDISRPAGITAD
-666 SLTVKGGDI
+666 
-675 VTLTYSKDRSTAS
+675 
-688 GSDCIWLKNFTVS
+688 
-701 PLYTLT
+701 
-707 IAPNQTDA
+707 
-715 TVTLKDKEGKTV
+715 
-727 SGSNGV
+727 
-733 FAVKAAADYTYTVTK
+733 
-748 KGYEPATGKVT
+748 
-759 MSAENQTVN
+759 
-768 VTLVKLPV
+768 
-776 ITLQFTPDDAAVTL
+776 
-790 KQGNTTVYKESAASS
+790 
-805 TGKNVYIAAKNTDY
+805 
-819 TYTVSKFGYETA
+819 
-831 TGMISV
+831 
-837 ATGDVNKT
+837 
-845 VTLTEAAKYSVT
+845 
-857 FQITKPEGVSASP
+857 P
-870 TVTVEYNGTKVYEG
+870 TVTVKTNGKAVYTGDGTGCSLSNGSYAYTVACDGCDNAGGIFSVNGDKVNITVTLAKKAIFEDFF
-884 SGANC
+884 ANC
-889 TLPAGDYTYKATLKD
+889 
-904 CDDLSGSFTVAAA
+904 
-917 AVTVNLPF
+917 
-925 EKKLTFAD
+925 
-933 IFQGVEGITASNGTK
+933 QGITVSGDK
-948 GFKPIKSAAGN
+948 GKFTIEGAGKDS
-959 YLESNKS
+959 YLK
-966 YYGTTSLTLTATKP
+966 TTETTTLALTATK
-980 CVISFEYFAQGH
+980 
-992 EDNWDEDDSA
+992 N
-1002 FFTVK
+1002 VK
-1007 KGTTTLL
+1007 
-1014 TVYEENGW
+1014 
-1022 KTFSTALNT
+1022 
-1031 GETLTLSFNENG
+1031 LSFSYIANAAGYVEGDWYYDEPDEYYYFTIKKNSTQVKRAYSETSWKDFSVELTQG
-1043 NSYYV
+1043 DVLTISYDGYTSYYYAA
-1048 RLKNFAVSP
+1048 LKNFAAVPFYTLTLNTPDGATVVLKDRSGAEITGKNG
-1057 AYTITLTTTPTAD
+1057 AYT
-1070 KVELKDESGNK
+1070 
-1081 LTGSGG
+1081 
-1087 KYAVAPG
+1087 VAAG
-1094 TYTYTVSKKDYE
+1094 TY
-1106 TATGEITVTDAD
+1106 A
-1118 VTQPVKLTAKP
+1118 
-1129 VITLTATPADATVK
+1129 
-1143 LEKGSLPAS
+1143 
-1152 PKTTDKE
+1152 
-1159 TGVYTYV
+1159 
-1166 VEKGAE
+1166 
-1172 YTYTVSKFG
+1172 YTVSKFG

-1224 HPVGGTIKPEAD
+1224 HPVGGTIKPETD

-1241 YLGETYAYTVAKADY
+1241 YLGETYAYTVAKANY

-1261 SFTAAKNDTITVTLT
+1261 SFTAAKNDTIKVTLT

-1288 APTQDKSGVYLIDT
+1288 APKTENGVYQIGT
-1302 AAKLAWFA
+1302 AAELAWFA
-1310 DAVNGGQKAIN
+1310 DAVNKDGTTIS

-1326 NINLNGKPWTAI
+1326 NINLNGKTWTAI
-1338 GTSSNKFAGT
+1338 GTDSNKFAGT
-1348 LDGDNYTVSGLVT
+1348 LDGDNYTVSGLAGT
-1361 TGLVGELA
+1361 GGLVYYLSANGTVKSLC
-1369 EGGVVEN
+1369 VD
-1376 LRVNCAIVSTSS
+1376 CAIDGTSN
-1388 LLGGVANSSAGTI
+1388 V
-1401 RNCMV
+1401 
-1406 SGSITFSSEGHNG
+1406 
-1419 ASAIGGIAGRTTG
+1419 GGIADKSEGRIENCLVSGYIKGGDDVIFGVGGIVGHGVAG
-1432 NGVISG
+1432 NVISG
-1438 CVSRA
+1438 CVSTADILFKYSRYA
-1443 VVKDAYDNS
+1443 VQNGAGGIVGY
-1452 TYGTSAPL
+1452 TYGT
-1460 GGIAGYAYGVVENC
+1460 VENC
-1474 YFTGT
+1474 YFAGNVHTNAKSVSAGGF
-1479 LAVKKTQ
+1479 
-1486 PNKIIQ
+1486 
-1492 QKRGGLV
+1492 GGLV
-1499 GELNANAELKGS
+1499 GCARSNAVMKDCYTVGAVTGP
-1511 YVAGEFAIADESKFG
+1511 ESSFG

-1555 TTSGMTAHTAD
+1555 TTSGMTARTAD
-1566 YMRSAEFAVDMGM
+1566 YMRTPEFAAEMGM
-1579 NQDDGTLNGGFP
+1579 HLDSGNSNGGFP
-1591 VLPWQGGTV
+1591 VLPWQGGTPV
-1600 LSADDLKA
+1600 DNADLKA

-1634 YAETVLG
+1634 YAETVLRF
-1641 LYDLTDYN
+1641 YDLTDYN

-1660 EAPGEAVTN
+1660 EEPGEAVTD

-1683 KELGLDAENADRL
+1683 KELGLDAENADLL

-1709 TPVSGD
+1709 TPVSSD
-1715 PEEEEETAQTYTAC
+1715 PEEEEEIAQTYTGF

-1741 GSGEKIVSLTWTAD
+1741 GSGEKTVSLAWTAD

-1779 ATLQSGAATKTK
+1779 ATLQSGASTKTK

-1808 EDIAAEFARK
+1808 EDIAAEFTRK

-1823 PLQGMGLY
+1823 PLEGVGLY
-1831 DETNITQ
+1831 YETNITQ

-2018 DGTALPEKSG
+2018 DGTALPEKAG

-2060 VFFDATVAPFD
+2060 VLFDATVAPFD

-2091 DFVDKTKPVDLTAV
+2091 DFVDKTKPVDTTAV

-2113 PALLEEKGIMSDS
+2113 PALLEQEDIMTDS

-2190 QPELDGAAAFMTEAL
+2190 QPELDGAAAFMTEAR
-2205 TGDVYWDGIKN
+2205 TENAYWDGIKN
-2216 KNTVKTKVT
+2216 KNTVKTEVT

-2325 RYKDFAQF
+2325 RYKNFAQF
-2333 YKQPIHIDLTVIGE
+2333 YKQPIQIDLTVPGTTGQ
-2347 KNAADPNENQTLT
+2347 NDPNENQTLT

-2375 QGISDF
+2375 TGISDF

-2437 MFGIAVKGGNETL
+2437 MFGLTLQGGTETL

-2472 TYIPLDPTDPM
+2472 TYIPLDPTDPA

-2553 DGILRKPDDKNTPVI
+2553 DGILRAPDDKNTPVI

-2574 ILALTAIGKDPT
+2574 ALALTAIGKDPA
-2586 NVGDKNLLTALQDKD
+2586 NVGGENLLKALQNKD
-2601 IMKVTDTS
+2601 IMQVTDTS
-2609 KTDINGLVMGLLA
+2609 NTDINGLVMGLLA

-2639 LEQQNKDGSWS
+2639 LAQQNEDGSWR

-2674 HKDGGNETV
+2674 YKDGGNETV

-2794 ACAHRFGEWKVTVA
+2794 ACAHRFGEWQVTVA

-2813 DGVSRRICSICGV
+2813 DGVSRRICSICGA
-2826 VEEKPVPAT
+2826 VEEKSVPAT
-2835 GHKFSAWTVTKA
+2835 GHNFGAWTVTKA

-2865 KETMIVPSLGHSMT
+2865 EETMIVPSLGHSMT

-2914 IAKDSWIIAALG
+2914 IAKDSWVIAALG

-2965 TGKHTYVD
+2965 TGKHTYVN
-2973 GVCTTCGTRNPAGG
+2973 GVCTVCGVKNPMANV
-2987 IKGDDLKVDSKDN
+2987 KGDDIKVDSKDN

-3022 EIKAA
+3022 DIKAA
-3027 VENGSIVITV
+3027 VSDGAITV
-3037 NNTPIL
+3037 TVTDTL
-3043 QLTKEDKESDGG
+3043 QLTNEQKAADGG
-3055 KKALMQA
+3055 KSALTEAAKTA
-3062 GAAASGELK
+3062 GDEVK
-3071 KELDKLAEKLDALR
+3071 KELNKLAEKLDALR

-3124 SVTLT
+3124 SVTVT

-3143 HVCVVRSHTDSSGNV
+3143 RVCVVRSHTDSSGNV

>member
-1 MRKRVISWL
+1 MKKRVISWL

-16 VSMLPTSVLADTL
+16 VSLLPTSVLADTL

-41 IAPADTENTVPAG
+41 TAPADTVSNVPTED
-54 NEETQE
+54 EETQE
-60 QQEPAEEVPVSRSA
+60 QQEPAPETPVSRSA

-87 AVQNIGTAE
+87 AVQDIGTAE
-96 EFAAMEPGGNYQLT
+96 AFAAMEPGGNYQLT
-110 ADITVTA
+110 ANITVTA
-117 PYANEFTDFSG
+117 PYGNDITGFTGFTG
-128 TFDGNGHTVTLAIS
+128 TFDGNGHTVTLDITAS
-142 GDSDYQALFAKLAAG
+142 TANVGLFSKLAGG

-163 MVDGEVTGTDNI
+163 KVDGTVSGTE
-175 GGIAG
+175 GVAG
-180 IATNATIIAC
+180 IAAQANGATISGCINC
-190 ANKATVAA
+190 AIISA
-198 TGRYVGGLVGKGTG
+198 TGRYVGGIVGKLRGGT
-212 LTMTSCYNQGAVS
+212 
-225 STRTR
+225 
-230 PINMGGIAGYVDGGA
+230 
-245 SVENCYNTGSITGSG
+245 VENCYNTGAISSSRDRKGVNLGGIAGYIDSNGS
-260 SNTAAVVGW
+260 
-269 DAATVKNCYYLES
+269 VKNCYNSGTTSATADTSNYAAIAGWCDNSTVTNCYYLDTTAS
-282 TYKVGACGNDGY
+282 AGANGNSQ
-294 TDPTVSKTD
+294 TATSKT
-303 AEMRSGD
+303 AEEMKSP
-310 IVALLG
+310 AFAAQLG
-316 SAFMV
+316 EAFMA
-321 KSGDYPALSWET
+321 KAGDYPALSWET

-338 KFTVSPANAVVEIN
+338 SFTIQPENAVLTIN
-352 GVKYTG
+352 GGTYTG
-358 SCTVGLPV
+358 STTVALPAA
-366 GDYTY
+366 DAPYSY

-379 QQTGSVTVTGE
+379 QQTGTVTVTVTGE
-390 DNPVANPNSVS
+390 DNPVADPAN
-401 VTLEKDAAKWVTVT
+401 VTVT
-415 FTVTPEN
+415 LAEDTSAWVNMTFN
-422 ATLTLKDG
+422 
-430 ETQVTPTE
+430 VTPTGAALTVKRGDTE
-438 GTTYKLLK
+438 IEPQSDGSYKLLK

-461 EPASGEVT
+461 EPAAGEVT
-469 PTADGTQTVAL
+469 PTESSTQTVAL
-480 KKVQSIAVKNGS
+480 KKVQSIKVTKAP
-492 THKTEFE
+492 TKTEYYK
-499 QGDALDTTGLT
+499 GDAELDLTGMVLTVNYDGTDETRTITDGYDAAGVTCEGFSTEKPIESQT
-510 VTVTYSDNSTKDITE
+510 VTVKYRGKTATFTIKVKDAMLFADFFTGLNGIATAQNSTSYKFEPVLLDGGYVLKSTNE
-525 GFTVTGF
+525 KKGNTT
-532 NSVNVAENQT
+532 SSLT
-542 LTVHYKGA
+542 LTFVKAAQLTFDCKTDSEKNYDGLRVDINDQ
-550 ETTYSV
+550 TGSQFGSTGGYSGEKQDWKEFSIAV
-556 KINKKLF
+556 N
-563 PSKAF
+563 
-568 NALEG
+568 
-573 YATVEYSHTG
+573 
-583 KYTAGDGKEFVD
+583 AGDK
-595 DAQEGALRSNSAGMN
+595 
-610 STTVTVTITF
+610 VTV
-620 LENAPK
+620 NYRK
-626 MLLSFDYKVSS
+626 DSS
-637 ESNYDKLLVAQ
+637 GDKGQ
-648 NRETKLTKSG
+648 
-658 TVAWTADN
+658 
-666 SLTVKGGDI
+666 
-675 VTLTYSKDRSTAS
+675 
-688 GSDCIWLKNFTVS
+688 DCIWLRNFRAEVLPTVRFAVKDAAGKA
-701 PLYTLT
+701 
-707 IAPNQTDA
+707 IDA
-715 TVTLKDKEGKTV
+715 TVTLKKGYTGLTAGTDGSYALTV
-727 SGSNGV
+727 GE
-733 FAVKAAADYTYTVTK
+733 KYTYTVEK
-748 KGYEPATGKVT
+748 KGYEKVT
-759 MSAENQTVN
+759 QEFTAQAGDNTIT

-790 KQGNTTVYKESAASS
+790 KQGNTTVYKESADSEK
-805 TGKNVYIAAKNTDY
+805 GKNVYIAAKNTDY
-819 TYTVSKFGYETA
+819 TYTVTKFGYETA
-831 TGMISV
+831 TGTISV
-837 ATGDVNKT
+837 AIADVNKT
-845 VTLTEAAKYSVT
+845 VKLTELAKQTVT
-857 FQITKPEGVSASP
+857 FNITKPEGVTAEP
-870 TVTVEYNGTKVYEG
+870 TITVKSGSITAYTG

-889 TLPAGDYTYKATLKD
+889 TLPAGDYTYTAKLD
-904 CDDLSGSFTVAAA
+904 GCDTLSGSFVVKAAKTIGLEF
-917 AVTVNLPF
+917 V
-925 EKKLTFAD
+925 KSLTFDDFFAGLD
-933 IFQGVEGITASNGTK
+933 GITAENGTRY
-948 GFKPIKSAAGN
+948 GFEPVRAAGGN
-959 YLESNKS
+959 YLESNRRS
-966 YYGTTSLTLTATKP
+966 YGTTSLTLTATESRL
-980 CVISFEYFAQGH
+980 VSFQYLAKGNKA
-992 EDNWDEDDSA
+992 DYSWDDDSA
-1002 FFTVK
+1002 FSVK
-1007 KGTTTLL
+1007 KGTSTLL
-1014 TVYEENGW
+1014 TAYEENGW
-1022 KTFSTALNT
+1022 KTFSTVLNT
-1031 GETLTLSFNENG
+1031 GEKLTLSFSESG
-1043 NSYYV
+1043 SSYYV
-1048 RLKNFAVSP
+1048 RLKDFAAAAAHTLTLKTPDGATVVLKDRSGAEITGKNG
-1057 AYTITLTTTPTAD
+1057 AYT
-1070 KVELKDESGNK
+1070 
-1081 LTGSGG
+1081 
-1087 KYAVAPG
+1087 VAAG
-1094 TYTYTVSKKDYE
+1094 TY
-1106 TATGEITVTDAD
+1106 A
-1118 VTQPVKLTAKP
+1118 
-1129 VITLTATPADATVK
+1129 
-1143 LEKGSLPAS
+1143 
-1152 PKTTDKE
+1152 
-1159 TGVYTYV
+1159 
-1166 VEKGAE
+1166 
-1172 YTYTVSKFG
+1172 YTVSKFG
-1181 YETETGS
+1181 YETKTGN
-1188 ITVNADVNKTVTLS
+1188 ITVSADVNETVTLS
-1202 ELASCTLTFA
+1202 ELASCTLAFA

-1224 HPVGGTIKPEAD
+1224 HPVGGTIKPEAN

-1241 YLGETYAYTVAKADY
+1241 YLGETYAYTVTKADY
-1256 ITVSG
+1256 VPVHG
-1261 SFTAAKNDTITVTLT
+1261 SITAAEDKTLSFTLT
-1276 YAGAGWDGTTKT
+1276 YAGEGWDGTAKT
-1288 APTQDKSGVYLIDT
+1288 APTQDKNGVYQIGT

-1310 DAVNGGQKAIN
+1310 DAVNKGDTTIS

-1326 NINLNGKPWTAI
+1326 NINLNGKTWTAI
-1338 GTSSNKFAGT
+1338 GTDSNKFAGT
-1348 LDGDNYTVSGLVT
+1348 LDGDSHTVSGLAGT
-1361 TGLVGELA
+1361 GGLVYYLSANGTVKSLC
-1369 EGGVVEN
+1369 VD
-1376 LRVNCAIVSTSS
+1376 CAIDGTSN
-1388 LLGGVANSSAGTI
+1388 V
-1401 RNCMV
+1401 
-1406 SGSITFSSEGHNG
+1406 
-1419 ASAIGGIAGRTTG
+1419 GGIADKSEGRIENCLVSGYIKGGDDVIFGVGGIVGHGVAG
-1432 NGVISG
+1432 NVISG
-1438 CVSRA
+1438 CVSTADILFKYSRYA
-1443 VVKDAYDNS
+1443 VQNGAGGIVGY
-1452 TYGTSAPL
+1452 TYGT
-1460 GGIAGYAYGVVENC
+1460 VENC
-1474 YFTGT
+1474 YFAGNVHTNAKSVSAGGF
-1479 LAVKKTQ
+1479 
-1486 PNKIIQ
+1486 
-1492 QKRGGLV
+1492 GGLV
-1499 GELNANAELKGS
+1499 GCARSNAVMKDCYTVGAVTGP
-1511 YVAGEFAIADESKFG
+1511 ESSFG

-1555 TTSGMTAHTAD
+1555 TTSGMTARTAD
-1566 YMRSAEFAVDMGM
+1566 YMRTPEFAAEMGM
-1579 NQDDGTLNGGFP
+1579 HLDSGNSNGGFP
-1591 VLPWQGGTV
+1591 VLPWQGGTPV
-1600 LSADDLKA
+1600 DNADLKA

-1641 LYDLTDYN
+1641 FYDLTDYN

-1660 EAPGEAVTN
+1660 EEPGEAVTD

-1683 KELGLDAENADRL
+1683 KELGLDAENADLL

-1709 TPVSGD
+1709 TPVSSD
-1715 PEEEEETAQTYTAC
+1715 PEEEEEIAQTYTGF

-1741 GSGEKIVSLTWTAD
+1741 GSGEKTVSLAWTAD

-1779 ATLQSGAATKTK
+1779 ATLQSGAATKVK

-1796 LWSEN
+1796 LWSEK
-1801 AEKVQTL
+1801 AEKAQTL
-1808 EDIAAEFARK
+1808 EDIAAEFTRK

-1823 PLQGMGLY
+1823 PLEGVGLY

-1925 DAVQKLLESAAESL
+1925 DAVQKLLESAAGSL

-2000 NGTNGTGV
+2000 NGTGV

-2018 DGTALPEKSG
+2018 DGTPLPEKAG

-2190 QPELDGAAAFMTEAL
+2190 QQELDDAADFMTAARTEDA
-2205 TGDVYWDGIKN
+2205 YWDGIKN

-2325 RYKDFAQF
+2325 RYKNFAQF
-2333 YKQPIHIDLTVIGE
+2333 YKQPIQIDLTVPGTTGQ
-2347 KNAADPNENQTLT
+2347 NDPNENQTLT

-2375 QGISDF
+2375 TGISGF

-2437 MFGIAVKGGNETL
+2437 MFGLTLQGGTETL

-2472 TYIPLDPTDPM
+2472 TYIPLDPTDPA

-2553 DGILRKPDDKNTPVI
+2553 DGILRAPDDKNTPVI

-2574 ILALTAIGKDPT
+2574 ALALTAIGKDPA
-2586 NVGDKNLLTALQDKD
+2586 NVGGENLLKALQNKD
-2601 IMKVTDTS
+2601 IMQVTDTS
-2609 KTDINGLVMGLLA
+2609 NTDINGLVMGLLA

-2639 LEQQNKDGSWS
+2639 LAQQNEDGSWR

-2674 HKDGGNETV
+2674 YKDGGNETV

-2794 ACAHRFGEWKVTVA
+2794 ACAHRFGEWQVTVA

-2813 DGVSRRICSICGV
+2813 DGVSRRICSICGA
-2826 VEEKPVPAT
+2826 VEEKSVPAT
-2835 GHKFSAWTVTKA
+2835 GHNFGAWTVTKA

-2865 KETMIVPSLGHSMT
+2865 EETMIVPSLGHSMT

-2914 IAKDSWIIAALG
+2914 IAKDSWVIAALG

-2965 TGKHTYVD
+2965 TGKHTYVN
-2973 GVCTTCGTRNPAGG
+2973 GVCTVCGVKNPMANV
-2987 IKGDDLKVDSKDN
+2987 KGDDIKVDSKDN

-3022 EIKAA
+3022 DIKAA
-3027 VENGSIVITV
+3027 VSDGAITV
-3037 NNTPIL
+3037 TVTDTL
-3043 QLTKEDKESDGG
+3043 QLTNEQKAADGG
-3055 KKALMQA
+3055 KSALTEAAKTA
-3062 GAAASGELK
+3062 GDEVK
-3071 KELDKLAEKLDALR
+3071 KELNKLAEKLDALR

-3124 SVTLT
+3124 SVTVT

-3210 KDSANTADDSQMVL
+3210 TDSANTADDSQMVL

>member
-41 IAPADTENTVPAG
+41 IAPVDTENTVPAG

-60 QQEPAEEVPVSRSA
+60 QQEQQEPAPETPAPQMTS
-74 RSGGAA
+74 SGGAA

-96 EFAAMEPGGNYQLT
+96 AFAAMEPGGNYQLT

-117 PYANEFTDFSG
+117 PYAEDFSG
-128 TFDGNGHTVTLAIS
+128 TFDGDGHTVTLNITSSSAKS
-142 GDSDYQALFAKLAAG
+142 YTGLFGTLAGG

-163 MVDGEVTGTDNI
+163 ITAGKIEATGKDNV

-180 IATNATIIAC
+180 FANTYSGDVTIENCKNTAAITGNNEVGGILGYCSGSAHSVTVTDC
-190 ANKATVAA
+190 AN
-198 TGRYVGGLVGKGTG
+198 TGTISGTRKLGGICGNLENAHFIKN
-212 LTMTSCYNQGAVS
+212 CYNSGTVTGSAIGGILGRGARGYS
-225 STRTR
+225 STTDT
-230 PINMGGIAGYVDGGA
+230 PIL
-245 SVENCYNTGSITGSG
+245 ENCYNVGDIVYSGTNGSAIVGTGY
-260 SNTAAVVGW
+260 AKKPVE
-269 DAATVKNCYYLES
+269 VKNCYALKGS
-282 TYKVGACGNDGY
+282 AQAFVVNGVNAISNSDFKSAD
-294 TDPTVSKTD
+294 
-303 AEMRSGD
+303 EMKSAAFA
-310 IVALLG
+310 ALLG
-316 SAFMV
+316 DGFMV

-338 KFTVSPANAVVEIN
+338 SFTIAPANATLEIN
-352 GVKYTG
+352 GGTYTG
-358 SCTVGLPV
+358 STTVALPAA
-366 GDYTY
+366 DTPYSY
-371 TVSCPGYT
+371 TVSCDGYT
-379 QQTGSVTVTGE
+379 TKTGTVTVKNKDNPVATPDSVTVTLAE
-390 DNPVANPNSVS
+390 
-401 VTLEKDAAKWVTVT
+401 DAAQWVTVT
-415 FTVTPEN
+415 FTVTP
-422 ATLTLKDG
+422 AGAALTLKDG
-430 ETQVTPTE
+430 ETQVAPTE
-438 GTTYKLLK
+438 GTTYQLLK
-446 GVTYTY
+446 DHTYTY
-452 TAVSDDEGY
+452 TAETTEEGY
-461 EPASGEVT
+461 EPAAGEVT

-480 KKVQSIAVKNGS
+480 KKVQSIEVTKAP
-492 THKTEFE
+492 TKTEYYK
-499 QGDALDTTGLT
+499 GDAKLDLTGMVLTVNYDGTDETRTITDGYDTAGVTYEGFSTENPTDSQT
-510 VTVTYSDNSTKDITE
+510 VTVKYRGKTATFTIKVKDAMLFADFFTGLNGIATAQNSTSYKFEPVLLDGGYVLKSTNEQKGNSTSSLTLTFTKAAKLTFDCKTDSEKNYDGLRVDINDQTGSQFGSTGGYSGEKQDWKEFSIAVNAGDKVTVNYRKDNSGD
-525 GFTVTGF
+525 
-532 NSVNVAENQT
+532 
-542 LTVHYKGA
+542 KG
-550 ETTYSV
+550 
-556 KINKKLF
+556 
-563 PSKAF
+563 
-568 NALEG
+568 
-573 YATVEYSHTG
+573 
-583 KYTAGDGKEFVD
+583 
-595 DAQEGALRSNSAGMN
+595 Q
-610 STTVTVTITF
+610 
-620 LENAPK
+620 
-626 MLLSFDYKVSS
+626 
-637 ESNYDKLLVAQ
+637 
-648 NRETKLTKSG
+648 
-658 TVAWTADN
+658 
-666 SLTVKGGDI
+666 
-675 VTLTYSKDRSTAS
+675 
-688 GSDCIWLKNFTVS
+688 DCIWLRNFRAEVLPTVRFDVKDAAG
-701 PLYTLT
+701 TA
-707 IAPNQTDA
+707 IDA
-715 TVTLKDKEGKTV
+715 TVTLKKGYTGLTAGTDGSYALTV
-727 SGSNGV
+727 GE
-733 FAVKAAADYTYTVTK
+733 KYTYTVEK
-748 KGYEPATGKVT
+748 KGYEKVT
-759 MSAENQTVN
+759 QEFTAQEGNNTIT

-790 KQGNTTVYKESAASS
+790 KQGNTTVYKESADSEK
-805 TGKNVYIAAKNTDY
+805 GKNVYIAAKNTAY
-819 TYTVSKFGYETA
+819 TYTATKFGYETA
-831 TGMISV
+831 TGTISV
-837 ATGDVNKT
+837 ATTDVNKT
-845 VTLTEAAKYSVT
+845 VTLTELAKQTVT
-857 FQITKPEGVSASP
+857 FNITKPEGVSAEP
-870 TVTVEYNGTKVYEG
+870 VVTVKYNGTKVYEG
-884 SGANC
+884 SGTNC
-889 TLPAGDYTYKATLKD
+889 TLPAGNYTYTATLD
-904 CDDLSGSFTVAAA
+904 GCDTLSGSFVVQAAKTIGLEF
-917 AVTVNLPF
+917 V
-925 EKKLTFAD
+925 KSLTFDDFFAGLD
-933 IFQGVEGITASNGTK
+933 GITAENGTRY
-948 GFKPIKSAAGN
+948 GFEPVRAAGGN
-959 YLESNKS
+959 YLHRNDSVSYSNNTATITLKADKSLVLQFDYYGGTYYSSSEYFSVKKGSTEIFKS
-966 YYGTTSLTLTATKP
+966 YNSNEWKTYSVAVAAGDVLTLT
-980 CVISFEYFAQGH
+980 Y
-992 EDNWDEDDSA
+992 
-1002 FFTVK
+1002 
-1007 KGTTTLL
+1007 KG
-1014 TVYEENGW
+1014 Y
-1022 KTFSTALNT
+1022 
-1031 GETLTLSFNENG
+1031 GE
-1043 NSYYV
+1043 NSYV
-1048 RLKNFAVSP
+1048 DLKNFTVSP
-1057 AYTITLTTTPTAD
+1057 VYTVSLNVTGAEDCTVALQDASGAAITGTD
-1070 KVELKDESGNK
+1070 
-1081 LTGSGG
+1081 G
-1087 KYAVAPG
+1087 KYAVPAG
-1094 TYTYTVSKKDYE
+1094 VYTYTVSKYGYQTKV
-1106 TATGEITVTDAD
+1106 GKIIVTDKNVDQD
-1118 VTQPVKLTAKP
+1118 VGLTALK
-1129 VITLTATPADATVK
+1129 AYQVK
-1143 LEKGSLPAS
+1143 FNVAPE
-1152 PKTTDKE
+1152 
-1159 TGVYTYV
+1159 
-1166 VEKGAE
+1166 GA
-1172 YTYTVSKFG
+1172 
-1181 YETETGS
+1181 
-1188 ITVNADVNKTVTLS
+1188 AVTL
-1202 ELASCTLTFA
+1202 
-1212 VTPAENAKVTVT
+1212 T
-1224 HPVGGTIKPEAD
+1224 HPVGDTIAAD
-1236 GGYKL
+1236 GNGAYIV
-1241 YLGETYAYTVAKADY
+1241 YAGETYAYTVAKAGY

-1261 SFTAAKNDTITVTLT
+1261 SFTAAKNDTIKVTLT

-1288 APTQDKSGVYLIDT
+1288 APKTENGVYQIGT
-1302 AAKLAWFA
+1302 AAELAWFA

-1321 GKLTA
+1321 GKLTT
-1326 NINLNGKPWTAI
+1326 NINLNDKTWTAF
-1338 GTSSNKFAGT
+1338 GKYDYKLEGKSGFAGT
-1348 LDGDNYTVSGLVT
+1348 LDGDRHIVSGLKST
-1361 TGLVGELA
+1361 EGLVSCL
-1369 EGGVVEN
+1369 
-1376 LRVNCAIVSTSS
+1376 
-1388 LLGGVANSSAGTI
+1388 SSAGTVKNLTVI
-1401 RNCMV
+1401 GTV
-1406 SGSITFSSEGHNG
+1406 SGSSHVGGIAATSYGAVENCLFDGTVTSSSSTSAGGIVGRALQGNRIVNCVNTG
-1419 ASAIGGIAGRTTG
+1419 DIKNTYASYSSILNIGGIVGYTYGTVENCYSTGNVSARTDRDTNKGIGGIAG
-1432 NGVISG
+1432 
-1438 CVSRA
+1438 A
-1443 VVKDAYDNS
+1443 VKGSSYYEKWGA
-1452 TYGTSAPL
+1452 L
-1460 GGIAGYAYGVVENC
+1460 INC
-1474 YFTGT
+1474 YVIGTVTG
-1479 LAVKKTQ
+1479 
-1486 PNKIIQ
+1486 P
-1492 QKRGGLV
+1492 
-1499 GELNANAELKGS
+1499 
-1511 YVAGEFAIADESKFG
+1511 ESGIG
-1526 AVVGKVNSGATITN
+1526 AVVGTVDSGTSITN
-1540 CAYLDTVAPQAAADG
+1540 CVYLDTVAHVPAMGNVTA
-1555 TTSGMTAHTAD
+1555 GMTAHTAD

-1600 LSADDLKA
+1600 LSADDLRA
-1608 AAAAANALELRGM
+1608 VSQAQQGLSLRGM

-1634 YAETVLG
+1634 YAENVLG
-1641 LYDLTDYN
+1641 LYDLENYN
-1649 DKADLCEKYGI
+1649 DKADLCEEYGI
-1660 EAPGEAVTN
+1660 EEPGDAVTN
-1669 LHDYFLNALQKHFY
+1669 LHDYFLTALQKHFY
-1683 KELGLDAENADRL
+1683 KELGLDAENADLL
-1696 KADATGVYQLRGL
+1696 KADASGVYQLRGL
-1709 TPVSGD
+1709 TPVIGD
-1715 PEEEEETAQTYTAC
+1715 PEEDESAQTYTGF
-1729 LTLPASVTVPVE
+1729 LTLPASATVPVD
-1741 GSGEKIVSLTWTAD
+1741 GAEKTVSLAWTAD

-1768 PAADKVTVTLT
+1768 PAKDKVTVTLT
-1779 ATLQSGAATKTK
+1779 ATLQSGAATKVK
-1791 TFTLC
+1791 TFKLC
-1796 LWSEN
+1796 LWPEN

-1808 EDIAAEFARK
+1808 EDIAAEFTRK
-1818 NTAVQ
+1818 NIAVQ
-1823 PLQGMGLY
+1823 PLQGVGLY
-1831 DETNITQ
+1831 DETNITD
-1838 AFRRLLAEQGYAD
+1838 AFCRLLAEQGYAD
-1851 VADNSEITYV
+1851 VADRAEITYV

-1867 NGFDGTKVQYIADNG
+1867 NGFDDTKVKYIADNG
-1882 KITYF
+1882 DITYF

-1903 FNITYAGVTKE
+1903 FRITYAGVTKE
-1914 ITLRATVGRSA
+1914 ITLRGTVGRSA
-1925 DAVQKLLESAAESL
+1925 DAVQKLVESAAESL

-1976 SSIAGRYDVKVQWGT
+1976 SGIAGRYDVKVQWGT

-2000 NGTNGTGV
+2000 NGTNGAGV

-2018 DGTALPEKSG
+2018 DGAPLPEKAG

-2038 DAFDDYTLAHITG
+2038 DGFDDYTLAHITG

-2077 MQNALAE
+2077 MQTALAE

-2091 DFVDKTKPVDLTAV
+2091 DFVDKTKPVNLDAV

-2113 PALLEEKGIMSDS
+2113 PALLEQTGIMSDS

-2146 HAMVYRPLPGEKPVE
+2146 HAMVYRPLPGEEPVK

-2176 LARQEFSFTIQPFT
+2176 LARQEFSFTIQPFA
-2190 QPELDGAAAFMTEAL
+2190 QQELDDAATFMTEAL
-2205 TGDVYWDGIKN
+2205 TENAYWNGIRN
-2216 KNTVKTKVT
+2216 ENTDKTKVT

-2283 ELLRVHQPEYNTTVT
+2283 ELLRVHRPEYNTTVT

-2316 INGTEESKE
+2316 INGTEETKE

-2347 KNAADPNENQTLT
+2347 KNAVDPNENQTLT

-2375 QGISDF
+2375 TGISDF

-2415 KSITDAA
+2415 ESITDAA

-2437 MFGIAVKGGNETL
+2437 MFGLTLQGGTETL

-2517 EWAVLGQA
+2517 EWAVLGLA

-2574 ILALTAIGKDPT
+2574 VLALTAIGKDPA
-2586 NVGDKNLLTALQDKD
+2586 NVGGENLLKALQNKD

-2609 KTDINGLVMGLLA
+2609 NTDINGLVMGLLA

-2639 LEQQNKDGSWS
+2639 LEQQNKDGSWR

-2674 HKDGGNETV
+2674 NKDGGNETV

-2749 ENGGFKHQFADKAV
+2749 ENGGFKHQFTDKAV

-2794 ACAHRFGEWKVTVA
+2794 ACAHRFGEWKLTVA

-2813 DGVSRRICSICGV
+2813 DGVSRRICSICGA
-2826 VEEKPVPAT
+2826 VEEKSVPAA
-2835 GHKFSAWTVTKA
+2835 GHNFGAWTVTKA

-2865 KETMIVPSLGHSMT
+2865 EETMIVPSLGHSMT

-2894 AYWTCSRCHKYFS
+2894 AYWTCSRCHKFFS

-2914 IAKDSWIIAALG
+2914 IAKDSWVIAALG

-2965 TGKHTYVD
+2965 TGKHTYVN
-2973 GVCTTCGTRNPAGG
+2973 GVCTVCGVKNPMANV
-2987 IKGDDLKVDSKDN
+2987 KGDDIKVDSKDN
-3000 TIVTGGGLT
+3000 KTAAGDGLVIKADDTITGE
-3009 IKTDKPVT
+3009 V
-3017 DEKLA
+3017 LA
-3022 EIKAA
+3022 DIKAA
-3027 VENGSIVITV
+3027 VSDGAITV
-3037 NNTPIL
+3037 TVTDTL
-3043 QLTKEDKESDGG
+3043 QLTNEQKAADGG
-3055 KKALMQA
+3055 KSALTEAAKTA
-3062 GAAASGELK
+3062 GDEVK
-3071 KELDKLAEKLDALR
+3071 KELNKLAEKLDALR

-3124 SVTLT
+3124 SVTVT

-3143 HVCVVRSHTDSSGNV
+3143 RVCVVRSHTDSSGNV

-3210 KDSANTADDSQMVL
+3210 TDSANTADDSQMVI

-3235 VVVLTRKKRVSK
+3235 VVALTHKRKRVSK

>member
-41 IAPADTENTVPAG
+41 IAPVDTENTVPAED
-54 NEETQE
+54 EETQE

-74 RSGGAA
+74 RSGGVALA
-80 PMLAAAG
+80 LAAAG
-87 AVQNIGTAE
+87 TVQNIGTAE
-96 EFAAMEPGGNYQLT
+96 KFAEMQPDGTYRLT
-110 ADITVTA
+110 ADITVTK
-117 PYANEFTDFSG
+117 PYANEFTG
-128 TFDGNGHTVTLAIS
+128 TFDGNGHTVTLALENEA
-142 GDSDYQALFAKLAAG
+142 GECQALFSKIAASG
-157 AVVKNV
+157 KVQNLGIA
-163 MVDGEVTGTDNI
+163 GTVTGKKYVGGIAGKNAGSIENCKNTAAIKGASADGRWI

-180 IATNATIIAC
+180 ETSNGSKILNCYNIGTISSD
-190 ANKATVAA
+190 
-198 TGRYVGGLVGKGTG
+198 RSGKGVC
-212 LTMTSCYNQGAVS
+212 L
-225 STRTR
+225 
-230 PINMGGIAGYVDGGA
+230 GGIAGNA
-245 SVENCYNTGSITGSG
+245 PSAKISNCYNAGQIVTKSTTNYGAIAGYGYGVTVSDCYFI
-260 SNTAAVVGW
+260 AVDDLKGVYG
-269 DAATVKNCYYLES
+269 AETES
-282 TYKVGACGNDGY
+282 TPK
-294 TDPTVSKTD
+294 S
-303 AEMRSGD
+303 AEEMKSPAFA
-310 IVALLG
+310 ALLG
-316 SAFMV
+316 SAFMA
-321 KSGDYPALSWET
+321 KAGDYPALSWET

-338 KFTVSPANAVVEIN
+338 LFTIAPANATLEIN
-352 GVKYTG
+352 GGTYTG
-358 SCTVGLPV
+358 STTVALPAA
-366 GDYTY
+366 GEAYSY

-379 QQTGSVTVTGE
+379 TKTGSVTVTGN
-390 DNPVANPNSVS
+390 DNPVATPDSVT

-415 FTVTPEN
+415 FN
-422 ATLTLKDG
+422 
-430 ETQVTPTE
+430 VTPTGAALTVKRGDTE
-438 GTTYKLLK
+438 VEPQSDGSYKLLK

-452 TAVSDDEGY
+452 TAVSDDESY
-461 EPASGEVT
+461 EPAAGEVT
-469 PTADGTQTVAL
+469 PTADGIQTVAL
-480 KKVQSIAVKNGS
+480 KKVAGIAVTAAPTKKVYYKGDTELDLTGMVLTVNYAGTDETRTITDGYAAAGVTCEGFS
-492 THKTEFE
+492 TENPTDS
-499 QGDALDTTGLT
+499 QT
-510 VTVTYSDNSTKDITE
+510 VTVKYRGKTATFTIKVNDKLKFADFFTAISGSITATDDTTSPFTPVQKPEGNYLESSNTSNYSSSKITLKATKN
-525 GFTVTGF
+525 VT
-532 NSVNVAENQT
+532 
-542 LTVHYKGA
+542 
-550 ETTYSV
+550 
-556 KINKKLF
+556 
-563 PSKAF
+563 
-568 NALEG
+568 
-573 YATVEYSHTG
+573 
-583 KYTAGDGKEFVD
+583 
-595 DAQEGALRSNSAGMN
+595 
-610 STTVTVTITF
+610 
-620 LENAPK
+620 
-626 MLLSFDYKVSS
+626 LSFDYLGSASS
-637 ESNYDKLLVAQ
+637 
-648 NRETKLTKSG
+648 
-658 TVAWTADN
+658 N
-666 SLTVKGGDI
+666 SYYCFTVKKGSSTLLTSYSSSAWKSFSVDMAAGDT
-675 VTLTYSKDRSTAS
+675 VTLKFEHPYSY
-688 GSDCIWLKNFTVS
+688 GSHYSVKLKNFTVS

-707 IAPNQTDA
+707 IAPDQTDA

-776 ITLQFTPDDAAVTL
+776 ITLTVSPADATVKLTKNGSAVSHDT
-790 KQGNTTVYKESAASS
+790 KNGGEYK
-805 TGKNVYIAAKNTDY
+805 YIAAKNTAY

-831 TGMISV
+831 TGTITV
-837 ATGDVNKT
+837 ATADVNKT
-845 VTLTEAAKYSVT
+845 VKLTELAKQTVT
-857 FQITKPEGVSASP
+857 FNITKPEGVNAEP
-870 TVTVEYNGTKVYEG
+870 VVTVKYNGTKVYEG
-884 SGANC
+884 SGTNC
-889 TLPAGDYTYKATLKD
+889 TLPAGNYTYTAKLD
-904 CDDLSGSFTVAAA
+904 GCDDLSGSFTVAAA

-925 EKKLTFAD
+925 AKKLTFDD
-933 IFQGVEGITASNGTK
+933 IFQDIEGITATNGTS
-948 GFKPIKSAAGN
+948 GFKPVKDAAGN
-959 YLESNKS
+959 YLESNGK
-966 YYGTTSLTLTATKP
+966 YYGTTSLTLTATESRL
-980 CVISFEYFAQGH
+980 VSFRYLAKGYEN
-992 EDNWDEDDSA
+992 NWDEDNSA

-1014 TVYEENGW
+1014 TVYEEDDW
-1022 KTFSTALNT
+1022 KTFSTVLNKD
-1031 GETLTLSFNENG
+1031 EKLTLSFSESGSN
-1043 NSYYV
+1043 YYV
-1048 RLKNFAVSP
+1048 RLKDFA
-1057 AYTITLTTTPTAD
+1057 AAAAHTLTLKTPDGAT
-1070 KVELKDESGNK
+1070 VVLKDRSGTEI
-1081 LTGSGG
+1081 TG
-1087 KYAVAPG
+1087 KNG
-1094 TYTYTVSKKDYE
+1094 TYTVAAGT
-1106 TATGEITVTDAD
+1106 
-1118 VTQPVKLTAKP
+1118 
-1129 VITLTATPADATVK
+1129 
-1143 LEKGSLPAS
+1143 
-1152 PKTTDKE
+1152 
-1159 TGVYTYV
+1159 
-1166 VEKGAE
+1166 

-1181 YETETGS
+1181 YETKTGN
-1188 ITVNADVNKTVTLS
+1188 ITVSADVNETVTLS
-1202 ELASCTLTFA
+1202 ELATRTLTFA
-1212 VTPAENAKVTVT
+1212 VTPEDAKVTVT
-1224 HPVGGTIKPEAD
+1224 HPVGGTIKPGAD

-1241 YLGETYAYTVAKADY
+1241 YLGETYAYTVTKADY

-1261 SFTAAKNDTITVTLT
+1261 SFTAAKNDTIKVTLT

-1288 APTQDKSGVYLIDT
+1288 KPAQDESGVYLIGT
-1302 AAKLAWFA
+1302 AAELAWFA
-1310 DAVNGGQKAIN
+1310 DAVQNGQTAISA
-1321 GKLTA
+1321 KLTA
-1326 NINLNGKPWTAI
+1326 NINLNGKTWTAI

-1348 LDGDNYTVSGLVT
+1348 LDGDNYTVSGLAGT
-1361 TGLVGELA
+1361 GGLVYYLSANGTVKSLC
-1369 EGGVVEN
+1369 VD
-1376 LRVNCAIVSTSS
+1376 CAIDGTSN
-1388 LLGGVANSSAGTI
+1388 V
-1401 RNCMV
+1401 
-1406 SGSITFSSEGHNG
+1406 
-1419 ASAIGGIAGRTTG
+1419 GGIADKSEGRIENCLVSGYIKGG
-1432 NGVISG
+1432 NDTIFGVGGIVGHGVAGNVISG
-1438 CVSRA
+1438 CVSTADILFKYSRYA
-1443 VVKDAYDNS
+1443 VQNGAGGIVGY
-1452 TYGTSAPL
+1452 TYGT
-1460 GGIAGYAYGVVENC
+1460 VENC
-1474 YFTGT
+1474 YFAGNVHTNAKSVSAGGF
-1479 LAVKKTQ
+1479 
-1486 PNKIIQ
+1486 
-1492 QKRGGLV
+1492 GGLV
-1499 GELNANAELKGS
+1499 GSARSNAVMKDCYTVGAVTGP
-1511 YVAGEFAIADESKFG
+1511 ESSFG

-1540 CAYLDTVAPQAAADG
+1540 CAYLDTVATQAAADG

-1600 LSADDLKA
+1600 ISADDLKA
-1608 AAAAANALELRGM
+1608 AAAAANALQLRGM

-1634 YAETVLG
+1634 YAENVLG

-1649 DKADLCEKYGI
+1649 DKADLCEEYGI

-1669 LHDYFLNALQKHFY
+1669 PHDYFLTALQKHFY
-1683 KELGLDAENADRL
+1683 KELGLDAENADLL
-1696 KADATGVYQLRGL
+1696 KADASGVYQLRGL

-1715 PEEEEETAQTYTAC
+1715 PEEEESAQTYTGF
-1729 LTLPASVTVPVE
+1729 LTLPKSVTVPVD
-1741 GSGEKIVSLTWTAD
+1741 GSGEKTVSLTWTAD
-1755 NALVNTATGALTA
+1755 NALVNTATGALTV

-1779 ATLQSGAATKTK
+1779 ATLQSGAATKVK
-1791 TFTLC
+1791 TFKLC

-1808 EDIAAEFARK
+1808 EDIAAEFTRK
-1818 NTAVQ
+1818 NIAVQ
-1823 PLQGMGLY
+1823 PLEGVGLY
-1831 DETNITQ
+1831 NEKNITQ
-1838 AFRRLLAEQGYAD
+1838 AFHRLLREQGYAD
-1851 VADNSEITYV
+1851 VADRAEITYV

-1867 NGFDGTKVQYIADNG
+1867 NGFDDTKVKYIADNG
-1882 KITYF
+1882 DITYF

-1903 FNITYAGVTKE
+1903 FRITYAGVTKE
-1914 ITLRATVGRSA
+1914 ITLRGTVGRSA
-1925 DAVQKLLESAAESL
+1925 DAVQKLVESAAESL

-2000 NGTNGTGV
+2000 NGTNGAGV

-2018 DGTALPEKSG
+2018 DGAPLPEKAG

-2038 DAFDDYTLAHITG
+2038 DGFDDYTLAHITG
-2051 DNGVEVYAD
+2051 DDGVEVYAD

-2077 MQNALAE
+2077 MQTALAE

-2091 DFVDKTKPVDLTAV
+2091 DFVDKTKPVNLDAV

-2113 PALLEEKGIMSDS
+2113 PALLEQAGIMSDS

-2146 HAMVYRPLPGEKPVE
+2146 HAMVYRPLPGEEPVE

-2176 LARQEFSFTIQPFT
+2176 LARQEFTFTIAPFEE
-2190 QPELDGAAAFMTEAL
+2190 QELKDAAAFMTKAL

-2216 KNTVKTKVT
+2216 KNTDKTKVT
-2225 SDLYPFAEICKNED
+2225 SDLYPFAEICKNKD

-2283 ELLRVHQPEYNTTVT
+2283 ELLRVHQPEYNTTVR

-2316 INGTEESKE
+2316 INGTEETKE

-2347 KNAADPNENQTLT
+2347 KNAVDPNENQTLT

-2375 QGISDF
+2375 RGISDF

-2392 AWDAVKACLDSAKY
+2392 AWDAVKACLGSANY
-2406 TYTGSGAYI
+2406 TYTGSGTYI

-2422 GHTLKEKGDGKSSGW
+2422 GNTLKEKGDGKSSGW
-2437 MFGIAVKGGNETL
+2437 MFGLAVKGGTETL

-2472 TYIPLDPTDPM
+2472 TYIPLDPTDPT
-2483 VPGAEVP
+2483 VPGTEVP

-2525 RAKVPLSEA
+2525 RAGVELSDA
-2534 YIAAYYEKVVAYV
+2534 YIQAYYDKVVAYV
-2547 KANIGS
+2547 RKNMGA
-2553 DGILRKPDDKNTPVI
+2553 DGVLRDPESHNPAI

-2574 ILALTAIGKDPT
+2574 ALALTAIGKDPA
-2586 NVGDKNLLTALQDKD
+2586 NVSGKNLLAALQDKD

-2609 KTDINGLVMGLLA
+2609 YTDINGLVMGLLA

-2633 WLVQAV
+2633 WLVQAI
-2639 LEQQNKDGSWS
+2639 LGQQNADGSWS
-2650 ASADTKPVGDVDMT
+2650 ASADTKSVGDVDMT

-2674 HKDGGNETV
+2674 YKDGGNETV
-2683 NTAVEKALNWLSGKY
+2683 NTAVNKALQWLSDKY
-2698 RSGYDSSESCAQVV
+2698 KGTGYTSAESCAQVV
-2712 IALSALNLDANTDAR
+2712 IALSALNLDANTDER
-2727 FTKTVEGK
+2727 FTETVEGK

-2749 ENGGFKHQFADKAV
+2749 KSGGFKHQFADKAV

-2813 DGVSRRICSICGV
+2813 DGVSRRICSICGA
-2826 VEEKPVPAT
+2826 VEEKSVPAP
-2835 GHKFSAWTVTKA
+2835 GHNFGAWTVTKA

-2865 KETMIVPSLGHSMT
+2865 EETMIVPSLGHSMT

-2894 AYWTCSRCHKYFS
+2894 AYWSCSRCGKFFS

-2914 IAKDSWIIAALG
+2914 IAKDSWVIAALG
-2926 HDEATRAAVAAT
+2926 HDKATRADVAAT
-2938 CYASGHEA
+2938 CYASGRTAE
-2946 DTYCKRCG
+2946 TYCKRCG
-2954 IVITAGATIPA
+2954 LVLTAGTVIQA
-2965 TGKHTYVD
+2965 TGKHTYEN
-2973 GVCTTCGTRNPAGG
+2973 GVCSTCGVKNPLADV
-2987 IKGDDLKVDSKDN
+2987 KGDTIKVDSKDN
-3000 TIVTGGGLT
+3000 KTAAGGGLVIKADST
-3009 IKTDKPVT
+3009 IT
-3017 DEKLA
+3017 DEVLA
-3022 EIKAA
+3022 DIKAA
-3027 VENGSIVITV
+3027 VSDGAITV
-3037 NNTPIL
+3037 TV
-3043 QLTKEDKESDGG
+3043 EDRFQPTNEQKAADGG
-3055 KKALMQA
+3055 KSALTE
-3062 GAAASGELK
+3062 AAKNAATGDAKQELT
-3071 KELDKLAEKLDALR
+3071 KLAEKLDALR

-3124 SVTLT
+3124 SVTVT

-3143 HVCVVRSHTDSSGNV
+3143 RVCVVRSHTDSSGNV

-3210 KDSANTADDSQMVL
+3210 TDSANTADDSQMVL

>member
-1 MRKRVISWL
+1 MKKRVISWL

-41 IAPADTENTVPAG
+41 IAPVDTENTVPAG

-60 QQEPAEEVPVSRSA
+60 QQEQQEPAPETPAPQMTS
-74 RSGGAA
+74 SGGTA
-80 PMLAAAG
+80 LALAE
-87 AVQNIGTAE
+87 GTVSSAK
-96 EFAAMEPGGNYQLT
+96 EFAAMDASGSYTLT
-110 ADITVTA
+110 KDIIVTE
-117 PYANEFTDFSG
+117 PYAYDFSG
-128 TFDGNGHTVTLAIS
+128 TFDGNGHTVTLNITAS
-142 GDSDYQALFAKLAAG
+142 TANVGLFSKLAGG

-163 MVDGEVTGTDNI
+163 ITAGSVTTTGKK
-175 GGIAG
+175 
-180 IATNATIIAC
+180 C
-190 ANKATVAA
+190 VA
-198 TGRYVGGLVGKGTG
+198 
-212 LTMTSCYNQGAVS
+212 
-225 STRTR
+225 
-230 PINMGGIAGYVDGGA
+230 GIAGYATDNVKI
-245 SVENCYNTGSITGSG
+245 ENCKNTASITGTKNVGGILGEAYNNEESISVGIKNCANEGAVNGTG
-260 SNTAAVVGW
+260 SAIGGIVGKMEGQNSII
-269 DAATVKNCYYLES
+269 DCYNRGNITGFNNYAGIVGQSTGALVATIKNCYS
-282 TYKVGACGNDGY
+282 VGAVTAYGASTNAGYALIGGGKNYALTNCYAIKQDGLNLAY
-294 TDPTVSKTD
+294 NGTNATTEECDLKS
-303 AEMRSGD
+303 AEEMQS
-310 IVALLG
+310 AEFAATLG
-316 SAFMV
+316 SAFQYNGGGYPTLKDPEPVVEKNVVSISV
-321 KSGDYPALSWET
+321 KSAKTTCYTGDELELSVTVTYDDNSSEVITKGFTVAGFDNTAPGKQTVTVTYKEKTDSIEIEVIKKPEFDDFFAGIVNSVEVTNDATYPYVVDVTDSDGLCLRSSNPVQGNTSSTSTITLKAKANVTLSFKYWGCNYDSSYAALTIVKNNSYNPEMRSWGSTQWKDFTIDLKKGDTLRLNLIKTYVSGDYY
-333 PTAAV
+333 V
-338 KFTVSPANAVVEIN
+338 KLKDFTVSSLYEVKLTAEPEEADAVVALKDSTGAELKGTN
-352 GVKYTG
+352 GVYIVSAG
-358 SCTVGLPV
+358 E
-366 GDYTY
+366 YTY
-371 TVSCPGYT
+371 TVSAYGYDTVTETINVAADVAKTVPLTKSAAYSVAFDISRPAGITADPTVTVKTNGKAVYTGDGTGCSLSNGSYAYTVACDGCDNAGGVFSVNGDKMNITVTLAKKAIFEDFFANCQGITVSGDKGKFTIEGAGKDSYLKTTETTTLALTATKNVKLSFSYIANAAGYVEGDWDYDEPDEYYYFTIKKNSKQVKRADSETSWKDFSVELTQGDVLTISYDGYT
-379 QQTGSVTVTGE
+379 SYYY
-390 DNPVANPNSVS
+390 
-401 VTLEKDAAKWVTVT
+401 AALKNFAAVP
-415 FTVTPEN
+415 FY
-422 ATLTLKDG
+422 TLTLKTPDG
-430 ETQVTPTE
+430 
-438 GTTYKLLK
+438 
-446 GVTYTY
+446 
-452 TAVSDDEGY
+452 
-461 EPASGEVT
+461 
-469 PTADGTQTVAL
+469 
-480 KKVQSIAVKNGS
+480 
-492 THKTEFE
+492 
-499 QGDALDTTGLT
+499 
-510 VTVTYSDNSTKDITE
+510 
-525 GFTVTGF
+525 
-532 NSVNVAENQT
+532 
-542 LTVHYKGA
+542 
-550 ETTYSV
+550 
-556 KINKKLF
+556 
-563 PSKAF
+563 
-568 NALEG
+568 
-573 YATVEYSHTG
+573 ATV
-583 KYTAGDGKEFVD
+583 V
-595 DAQEGALRSNSAGMN
+595 L
-610 STTVTVTITF
+610 
-620 LENAPK
+620 
-626 MLLSFDYKVSS
+626 
-637 ESNYDKLLVAQ
+637 
-648 NRETKLTKSG
+648 
-658 TVAWTADN
+658 
-666 SLTVKGGDI
+666 
-675 VTLTYSKDRSTAS
+675 KDRS
-688 GSDCIWLKNFTVS
+688 G
-701 PLYTLT
+701 
-707 IAPNQTDA
+707 
-715 TVTLKDKEGKTV
+715 
-727 SGSNGV
+727 
-733 FAVKAAADYTYTVTK
+733 
-748 KGYEPATGKVT
+748 
-759 MSAENQTVN
+759 AE
-768 VTLVKLPV
+768 
-776 ITLQFTPDDAAVTL
+776 I
-790 KQGNTTVYKESAASS
+790 
-805 TGKNVYIAAKNTDY
+805 TGKNGAYTVAAGTY
-819 TYTVSKFGYETA
+819 TYTVSKFGYETK
-831 TGMISV
+831 TGNI
-837 ATGDVNKT
+837 
-845 VTLTEAAKYSVT
+845 
-857 FQITKPEGVSASP
+857 
-870 TVTVEYNGTKVYEG
+870 
-884 SGANC
+884 
-889 TLPAGDYTYKATLKD
+889 
-904 CDDLSGSFTVAAA
+904 
-917 AVTVNLPF
+917 
-925 EKKLTFAD
+925 
-933 IFQGVEGITASNGTK
+933 
-948 GFKPIKSAAGN
+948 
-959 YLESNKS
+959 
-966 YYGTTSLTLTATKP
+966 
-980 CVISFEYFAQGH
+980 
-992 EDNWDEDDSA
+992 
-1002 FFTVK
+1002 
-1007 KGTTTLL
+1007 
-1014 TVYEENGW
+1014 
-1022 KTFSTALNT
+1022 
-1031 GETLTLSFNENG
+1031 
-1043 NSYYV
+1043 
-1048 RLKNFAVSP
+1048 
-1057 AYTITLTTTPTAD
+1057 
-1070 KVELKDESGNK
+1070 
-1081 LTGSGG
+1081 
-1087 KYAVAPG
+1087 
-1094 TYTYTVSKKDYE
+1094 TVS
-1106 TATGEITVTDAD
+1106 
-1118 VTQPVKLTAKP
+1118 
-1129 VITLTATPADATVK
+1129 
-1143 LEKGSLPAS
+1143 
-1152 PKTTDKE
+1152 
-1159 TGVYTYV
+1159 
-1166 VEKGAE
+1166 
-1172 YTYTVSKFG
+1172 
-1181 YETETGS
+1181 
-1188 ITVNADVNKTVTLS
+1188 ADVNETVTLS
-1202 ELASCTLTFA
+1202 ELATRTLTFA

-1241 YLGETYAYTVAKADY
+1241 YLGEIYAYTVTKENY
-1256 ITVSG
+1256 VPVRG
-1261 SFTAAKNDTITVTLT
+1261 SITAAEDKTLSFTLT
-1276 YAGAGWDGTTKT
+1276 YAGEGWDGTAKT
-1288 APTQDKSGVYLIDT
+1288 APTQDKNGVYQIGT
-1302 AAKLAWFA
+1302 AAELAWFA

-1326 NINLNGKPWTAI
+1326 NINLNGKTWTAI
-1338 GTSSNKFAGT
+1338 GTDSNKFAGT
-1348 LDGDNYTVSGLVT
+1348 LDGDSHTVSGLAGT
-1361 TGLVGELA
+1361 GGLVYYLSANGTVKSLC
-1369 EGGVVEN
+1369 VD
-1376 LRVNCAIVSTSS
+1376 CAIDGTSN
-1388 LLGGVANSSAGTI
+1388 V
-1401 RNCMV
+1401 
-1406 SGSITFSSEGHNG
+1406 
-1419 ASAIGGIAGRTTG
+1419 GGIADKSEGRIENCLVSGYIKGG
-1432 NGVISG
+1432 NDTIFGVGGIVGHGVAGNVISG
-1438 CVSRA
+1438 CVSTADILFKYSRYA
-1443 VVKDAYDNS
+1443 VQNGAGGIVGY
-1452 TYGTSAPL
+1452 TYGT
-1460 GGIAGYAYGVVENC
+1460 VENC
-1474 YFTGT
+1474 YFAGNVHTNAKSVSAGGF
-1479 LAVKKTQ
+1479 
-1486 PNKIIQ
+1486 
-1492 QKRGGLV
+1492 GGLV
-1499 GELNANAELKGS
+1499 GCARSNAVMKDCYTVGAVTGP
-1511 YVAGEFAIADESKFG
+1511 ESSFG

-1555 TTSGMTAHTAD
+1555 TTSGMTARTAD
-1566 YMRSAEFAVDMGM
+1566 YMRTPEFAAEMGM
-1579 NQDDGTLNGGFP
+1579 HLDSGNSNGGFP
-1591 VLPWQGGTV
+1591 VLPWQGGTPV
-1600 LSADDLKA
+1600 DNADLKA

-1823 PLQGMGLY
+1823 PLQGVGLY

-1925 DAVQKLLESAAESL
+1925 DAVQKLLESAAGSL

-2018 DGTALPEKSG
+2018 DGTALPEKAG

-2060 VFFDATVAPFD
+2060 VLFDATVAPFD

-2091 DFVDKTKPVDLTAV
+2091 DFVDKTKPVDTTAV
-2105 SDDMQMPR
+2105 SDDLQMPR
-2113 PALLEEKGIMSDS
+2113 PALLEKAGIMTDS

-2190 QPELDGAAAFMTEAL
+2190 QPELDGAVAFMTEAL

-2392 AWDAVKACLDSAKY
+2392 AWDAVKACLDSANY
-2406 TYTGSGAYI
+2406 TYTGSGTYI

-2422 GHTLKEKGDGKSSGW
+2422 GNTLKEKGDGKSSGW

-2472 TYIPLDPTDPM
+2472 TYIPLDPTDPA

-2553 DGILRKPDDKNTPVI
+2553 DGVLVDPESHNPTV

-2574 ILALTAIGKDPT
+2574 ILALTAIGKDPA
-2586 NVGDKNLLTALQDKD
+2586 NVGGENLLKALQNKD
-2601 IMKVTDTS
+2601 IMQVTDTS
-2609 KTDINGLVMGLLA
+2609 NTDINGLVMGLLA

-2639 LEQQNKDGSWS
+2639 LAQQNEDGSWR

-2674 HKDGGNETV
+2674 YKDGGNETV

-2794 ACAHRFGEWKVTVA
+2794 ACAHRFGEWQVTVA

-2813 DGVSRRICSICGV
+2813 DGVSRRICSICGA
-2826 VEEKPVPAT
+2826 VEEKSVPAT
-2835 GHKFSAWTVTKA
+2835 GHNFGVWTVTKA

-2860 SVCGT
+2860 SVCST
-2865 KETMIVPSLGHSMT
+2865 EETMIVPSLGHSMT

-2894 AYWTCSRCHKYFS
+2894 AYWTCSRCHKFFS

-2914 IAKDSWIIAALG
+2914 IAKDSWVIAALG

-2965 TGKHTYVD
+2965 TGKHTYVN
-2973 GVCTTCGTRNPAGG
+2973 GVCTVCGVKNPMANV
-2987 IKGDDLKVDSKDN
+2987 KGDDIKVDSKDN
-3000 TIVTGGGLT
+3000 TIVTGGGLVIKADDT
-3009 IKTDKPVT
+3009 ITGEV
-3017 DEKLA
+3017 LA
-3022 EIKAA
+3022 DIKAA
-3027 VENGSIVITV
+3027 VSDGAITV
-3037 NNTPIL
+3037 TVTDTL
-3043 QLTKEDKESDGG
+3043 QLTNEQKAADGG
-3055 KKALMQA
+3055 KSALTEAAKMA
-3062 GAAASGELK
+3062 GDEVK
-3071 KELDKLAEKLDALR
+3071 KELNKLAEKLDALR

-3124 SVTLT
+3124 SVTVT

>member
-41 IAPADTENTVPAG
+41 IAPVDTENTVPAG

-74 RSGGAA
+74 RSGGADSA
-80 PMLAAAG
+80 PTAINDADGFRDMVAGGSYKLA
-87 AVQNIGTAE
+87 
-96 EFAAMEPGGNYQLT
+96 
-110 ADITVTA
+110 ADITVTE
-117 PYANEFTDFSG
+117 PYANDFSG
-128 TFDGNGHTVTLAIS
+128 TFDGNGHTVTLNITAS
-142 GDSDYQALFAKLAAG
+142 TANVGLFSKLAGG

-163 MVDGEVTGTDNI
+163 KVDGTVSGTE
-175 GGIAG
+175 GVAG
-180 IATNATIIAC
+180 IAAQANGATISGCINC
-190 ANKATVAA
+190 AEISATQ
-198 TGRYVGGLVGKGTG
+198 RHVGGIVGKMGGGTVEN
-212 LTMTSCYNQGAVS
+212 CYNTGAIS

-260 SNTAAVVGW
+260 KNTAAVVGW
-269 DAATVKNCYYLES
+269 NAATVKNCYYLES
-282 TYKVGACGNDGY
+282 TYKVGSCGNADY

-310 IVALLG
+310 IVTLLG
-316 SAFMV
+316 SAFMA

-338 KFTVSPANAVVEIN
+338 LFTIAPANAALEIN
-352 GVKYTG
+352 GGTYTG
-358 SCTVGLPV
+358 STTVALPAA
-366 GDYTY
+366 DAPYSY

-379 QQTGSVTVTGE
+379 QQTGSVTVTDK
-390 DNPVANPNSVS
+390 DNPVADPANVT
-401 VTLEKDAAKWVTVT
+401 VTLAEDAAKWVTVT

-430 ETQVTPTE
+430 ETQVAPTE
-438 GTTYKLLK
+438 GTTYQLLK
-446 GVTYTY
+446 GHAYTY
-452 TAVSDDEGY
+452 TAETTEEGY
-461 EPASGEVT
+461 EPAAGTVT
-469 PTADGTQTVAL
+469 PNENSTQTVAL
-480 KKVQSIAVKNGS
+480 KKVQSIAVTKAP
-492 THKTEFE
+492 TKTEYYK
-499 QGDALDTTGLT
+499 GDAELDLTGMVLTVNYDGTDETRTITDGYDAAGVTCEGFSTETPAESQT
-510 VTVTYSDNSTKDITE
+510 VTVKYRGKTATFTIKVKDKLQFSDFFSAISDSVTATNSTSRPFEPVQSEGCLQPASNASSYSPSTITIAAIK
-525 GFTVTGF
+525 
-532 NSVNVAENQT
+532 N
-542 LTVHYKGA
+542 
-550 ETTYSV
+550 
-556 KINKKLF
+556 
-563 PSKAF
+563 
-568 NALEG
+568 
-573 YATVEYSHTG
+573 
-583 KYTAGDGKEFVD
+583 
-595 DAQEGALRSNSAGMN
+595 
-610 STTVTVTITF
+610 VTV
-620 LENAPK
+620 
-626 MLLSFDYKVSS
+626 SFDYCGGTGYTDFYVKKGSSQLLASYYSS
-637 ESNYDKLLVAQ
+637 EWKNFS
-648 NRETKLTKSG
+648 
-658 TVAWTADN
+658 AD
-666 SLTVKGGDI
+666 LRIGE
-675 VTLTYSKDRSTAS
+675 TLTLSYGSSS
-688 GSDCIWLKNFTVS
+688 GLKLKNFTVS

-715 TVTLKDKEGKTV
+715 TVTLKDKEDKTV

-790 KQGNTTVYKESAASS
+790 KQGNTTVYKESADSEK
-805 TGKNVYIAAKNTDY
+805 GKNVYIAAKNTAY

-831 TGMISV
+831 TGTITV
-837 ATGDVNKT
+837 ATADVNKT
-845 VTLTEAAKYSVT
+845 VKLTELAKQTVT
-857 FQITKPEGVSASP
+857 FNITKPEGVNAEP
-870 TVTVEYNGTKVYEG
+870 VVTVKYNGTKVYEG
-884 SGANC
+884 SGTNC
-889 TLPAGDYTYKATLKD
+889 TLPAGNYTYTAKLD
-904 CDDLSGSFTVAAA
+904 GCDDLSGNFTVASA
-917 AVTVNLPF
+917 AVAVDLPF
-925 EKKLTFAD
+925 AKKLTFD
-933 IFQGVEGITASNGTK
+933 DMFQGIEGITATNGTS
-948 GFKPIKSAAGN
+948 GFKPVKDAAGN
-959 YLESNKS
+959 YLESNGK
-966 YYGTTSLTLTATKP
+966 YYGTTSLTLTATESRL
-980 CVISFEYFAQGH
+980 VSFRYLAKGYEN
-992 EDNWDEDDSA
+992 NWDEDNSA

-1014 TVYEENGW
+1014 TVYEEDDW
-1022 KTFSTALNT
+1022 KTFSTVLNKD
-1031 GETLTLSFNENG
+1031 EKLTLSFSESGSN
-1043 NSYYV
+1043 YYV
-1048 RLKNFAVSP
+1048 RLKDFAAAAAHTLTLKTPDGATVVLKDRSGAEITGKNG
-1057 AYTITLTTTPTAD
+1057 AYT
-1070 KVELKDESGNK
+1070 
-1081 LTGSGG
+1081 
-1087 KYAVAPG
+1087 VAAG
-1094 TYTYTVSKKDYE
+1094 TYAYTVSKYGYE
-1106 TATGEITVTDAD
+1106 TKTGNITVSAD
-1118 VTQPVKLTAKP
+1118 VT
-1129 VITLTATPADATVK
+1129 
-1143 LEKGSLPAS
+1143 E
-1152 PKTTDKE
+1152 
-1159 TGVYTYV
+1159 
-1166 VEKGAE
+1166 
-1172 YTYTVSKFG
+1172 
-1181 YETETGS
+1181 
-1188 ITVNADVNKTVTLS
+1188 TVTLT
-1202 ELASCTLTFA
+1202 ELATRTLTFA
-1212 VTPAENAKVTVT
+1212 VTPEDAKVTVT
-1224 HPVGGTIKPEAD
+1224 HPVGDTIKPGAD

-1288 APTQDKSGVYLIDT
+1288 EPKTENGVYQIGT
-1302 AAKLAWFA
+1302 AAELAWFA
-1310 DAVNGGQKAIN
+1310 DAVQNGQTAISA
-1321 GKLTA
+1321 KLTA
-1326 NINLNGKPWTAI
+1326 NINLNEKAWTAF
-1338 GTSSNKFAGT
+1338 GEYDYNDVPNSGFAGT
-1348 LDGDNYTVSGLVT
+1348 LDGDRHIVSGLKSTEGLVSCLSSTGTVKNLTVIGTVSGSSHVGGIAATSYGTVENCLFDGTVT
-1361 TGLVGELA
+1361 TSSSSASAGGIVGRASKGNRIVNCVNTGDIKNTCTSYNSTLNI
-1369 EGGVVEN
+1369 GGIVGYTYGTVEN
-1376 LRVNCAIVSTSS
+1376 CYSTGNVSARTDR
-1388 LLGGVANSSAGTI
+1388 GT
-1401 RNCMV
+1401 NK
-1406 SGSITFSSEGHNG
+1406 G
-1419 ASAIGGIAGRTTG
+1419 IGGIAGQVYASAVLRNCYVTG
-1432 NGVISG
+1432 TVTGPEAGISP
-1438 CVSRA
+1438 
-1443 VVKDAYDNS
+1443 VVNLVAS
-1452 TYGTSAPL
+1452 GAT
-1460 GGIAGYAYGVVENC
+1460 VENC
-1474 YFTGT
+1474 YYLQAAGTGAATAGT
-1479 LAVKKTQ
+1479 LQKT
-1486 PNKIIQ
+1486 
-1492 QKRGGLV
+1492 
-1499 GELNANAELKGS
+1499 AEEMRTP
-1511 YVAGEFAIADESKFG
+1511 EFAAD
-1526 AVVGKVNSGATITN
+1526 VGMHLDSGNS
-1540 CAYLDTVAPQAAADG
+1540 
-1555 TTSGMTAHTAD
+1555 
-1566 YMRSAEFAVDMGM
+1566 
-1579 NQDDGTLNGGFP
+1579 NGGFP
-1591 VLPWQGGTV
+1591 VLPWQGGTPV
-1600 LSADDLKA
+1600 DNADLKA
-1608 AAAAANALELRGM
+1608 AAAAANTLQLRGM
-1621 SAADAAKKAKADW
+1621 TAADAAKKAKADW
-1634 YAETVLG
+1634 YAENVLG
-1641 LYDLTDYN
+1641 RYN
-1649 DKADLCEKYGI
+1649 LENYSDKADLCKEYGI
-1660 EAPGEAVTN
+1660 EAPGEAVTD
-1669 LHDYFLNALQKHFY
+1669 LHDYFLTALQKHFY
-1683 KELGLDAENADRL
+1683 KELGLDAENADLL
-1696 KADATGVYQLRGL
+1696 KADAAGVYQLRGL

-1715 PEEEEETAQTYTAC
+1715 PEEEEETAQTYTGF
-1729 LTLPASVTVPVE
+1729 LTLSASVTVPVE
-1741 GSGEKIVSLTWTAD
+1741 GSGEKTVSLTWTAD

-1808 EDIAAEFARK
+1808 EDIAAEFTRK

-1823 PLQGMGLY
+1823 PLEGVGLY
-1831 DETNITQ
+1831 YETNITQ

-1882 KITYF
+1882 DITYF

-1903 FNITYAGVTKE
+1903 FRIAYAGVTKE
-1914 ITLRATVGRSA
+1914 IILRGTVGRSA
-1925 DAVQKLLESAAESL
+1925 DAVQQLVESAAESL

-1976 SSIAGRYDVKVQWGT
+1976 SGIAGRYDVKVQWGT

-2018 DGTALPEKSG
+2018 DGTALPEKAG

-2091 DFVDKTKPVDLTAV
+2091 DFVDKTKPVDTTAV

-2146 HAMVYRPLPGEKPVE
+2146 HAMVYRPLPGEEPVE

-2190 QPELDGAAAFMTEAL
+2190 QPELDGAAAFMTEAR
-2205 TGDVYWDGIKN
+2205 TEDAYWDGIKN
-2216 KNTVKTKVT
+2216 ENTVKTKVT

-2316 INGTEESKE
+2316 LNGTEESKE

-2406 TYTGSGAYI
+2406 TYTGSGTYI

-2422 GHTLKEKGDGKSSGW
+2422 GNTLKEKGDGKSSGW
-2437 MFGIAVKGGNETL
+2437 MFGLTLQGGTETL

-2472 TYIPLDPTDPM
+2472 TYIPLDPTDPA

-2525 RAKVPLSEA
+2525 RAGVELSDA
-2534 YIAAYYEKVVAYV
+2534 YIQAYYDKVVAYV
-2547 KANIGS
+2547 RKNMGA
-2553 DGILRKPDDKNTPVI
+2553 DGVLRDPESHNPAI

-2574 ILALTAIGKDPT
+2574 ALALTAIGKDPA
-2586 NVGDKNLLTALQDKD
+2586 NVSGKNLLAALQDKD

-2609 KTDINGLVMGLLA
+2609 DTDINGLVMGLLA

-2633 WLVQAV
+2633 WLVQAI
-2639 LEQQNKDGSWS
+2639 LGQQNADGSWS
-2650 ASADTKPVGDVDMT
+2650 ASADTKSVGDVDMT

-2674 HKDGGNETV
+2674 YKDGGNETV
-2683 NTAVEKALNWLSGKY
+2683 NTAVNKALQWLSDKY
-2698 RSGYDSSESCAQVV
+2698 KGTGYTSAESCAQVV

-2749 ENGGFKHQFADKAV
+2749 KSGGFKHQFADKAV

-2813 DGVSRRICSICGV
+2813 DGVSRRICSICGA
-2826 VEEKPVPAT
+2826 VEEKSVPAP
-2835 GHKFSAWTVTKA
+2835 GHNFGAWTVTKA

-2865 KETMIVPSLGHSMT
+2865 EETIIVPSLGHSMT

-2894 AYWTCSRCHKYFS
+2894 AYWSCSRCGKFFS

-2938 CYASGHEA
+2938 CYASGRTAE
-2946 DTYCKRCG
+2946 TYCKRCG
-2954 IVITAGATIPA
+2954 MVINAGANIPA
-2965 TGKHTYVD
+2965 TGKHTYVN
-2973 GVCTTCGTRNPAGG
+2973 GVCTVCGVKNPMANV
-2987 IKGDDLKVDSKDN
+2987 KGDDIKVDSKDN
-3000 TIVTGGGLT
+3000 KTAAGDGLVIKADDTITGE
-3009 IKTDKPVT
+3009 V
-3017 DEKLA
+3017 LA
-3022 EIKAA
+3022 DIKAA
-3027 VENGSIVITV
+3027 VSDGAITV
-3037 NNTPIL
+3037 TVTDTL
-3043 QLTKEDKESDGG
+3043 QLTNEQKAADGG
-3055 KKALMQA
+3055 KSALTEAAKTA
-3062 GAAASGELK
+3062 GDEVK
-3071 KELDKLAEKLDALR
+3071 KELNKLAEKLDALR

-3124 SVTLT
+3124 SVTVT

-3143 HVCVVRSHTDSSGNV
+3143 RVCVVRSHTDASGNV
-3158 TTAELSATLG
+3158 TTTELSATLG

-3192 TVSSGYYYGGSG
+3192 TVSSGYYYGGSS
-3204 TADSGK
+3204 TAGSGK
-3210 KDSANTADDSQMVL
+3210 KDSAKTADDSQMVV
-3224 WLGSAVLAAAA
+3224 WLGSAVLAAAG
-3235 VVVLTRKKRVSK
+3235 VVILSRKKRAVK

>member
-29 AADQEQQTQQEQ
+29 AADQEQQEQ
-41 IAPADTENTVPAG
+41 TALADTENTVPAG

-60 QQEPAEEVPVSRSA
+60 QQEPAEEVPA
-74 RSGGAA
+74 PQMTRSGGVA
-80 PMLAAAG
+80 LALAE
-87 AVQNIGTAE
+87 GTVSSAE
-96 EFAAMEPGGNYQLT
+96 AFAAMDASGSYTLT
-110 ADITVTA
+110 KDIIVTE
-117 PYANEFTDFSG
+117 PYASDFSG
-128 TFDGNGHTVTLAIS
+128 TFDGNGHTVTLNITS
-142 GDSDYQALFAKLAAG
+142 GSANTGLFKKLVGG
-157 AVVKNV
+157 ATVKNV
-163 MVDGEVTGTDNI
+163 ITSGSITVNANNVGGITGVADTELGAITISNCKNEAAIKGNKVVGGILGGCTEDDHALTISACANEGNISGTRNIGGICGTLENAHFIKNCYNSGEVTGSTI
-175 GGIAG
+175 GGIL
-180 IATNATIIAC
+180 
-190 ANKATVAA
+190 
-198 TGRYVGGLVGKGTG
+198 GR
-212 LTMTSCYNQGAVS
+212 GARGYS
-225 STRTR
+225 STTDT
-230 PINMGGIAGYVDGGA
+230 PIL
-245 SVENCYNTGSITGSG
+245 ENCYNVGNIVYSGTNGSAIVGTGY
-260 SNTAAVVGW
+260 AKKPVQ
-269 DAATVKNCYYLES
+269 VKNCYALKGS
-282 TYKVGACGNDGY
+282 ASLLVPADNV
-294 TDPTVSKTD
+294 TVDSASIFKTET
-303 AEMRSGD
+303 EMKSP
-310 IVALLG
+310 AFAATLG
-316 SAFMV
+316 SAFQYNVGGYPTLKDPEPVVEKNVVSISV
-321 KSGDYPALSWET
+321 KSAKT
-333 PTAAV
+333 TC
-338 KFTVSPANAVVEIN
+338 
-352 GVKYTG
+352 YTG
-358 SCTVGLPV
+358 DELEL
-366 GDYTY
+366 
-371 TVSCPGYT
+371 
-379 QQTGSVTVTGE
+379 SVTVTYD
-390 DNPVANPNSVS
+390 DNSSEVITKGFAVAGFDN
-401 VTLEKDAAKWVTVT
+401 
-415 FTVTPEN
+415 
-422 ATLTLKDG
+422 
-430 ETQVTPTE
+430 
-438 GTTYKLLK
+438 
-446 GVTYTY
+446 
-452 TAVSDDEGY
+452 TAPGK
-461 EPASGEVT
+461 
-469 PTADGTQTVAL
+469 Q
-480 KKVQSIAVKNGS
+480 
-492 THKTEFE
+492 
-499 QGDALDTTGLT
+499 T
-510 VTVTYSDNSTKDITE
+510 VTVTYKEKTDSIEIEVIKKPEFDDFFAGI
-525 GFTVTGF
+525 V
-532 NSVNVAENQT
+532 NSVEVTNDA
-542 LTVHYKGA
+542 
-550 ETTYSV
+550 TYPYVVDMTDS
-556 KINKKLF
+556 
-563 PSKAF
+563 
-568 NALEG
+568 
-573 YATVEYSHTG
+573 
-583 KYTAGDGKEFVD
+583 DGLC
-595 DAQEGALRSNSAGMN
+595 LRSSNPAQGNTS
-610 STTVTVTITF
+610 STSTIT
-620 LENAPK
+620 LKAKANVT
-626 MLLSFDYKVSS
+626 LSFKYWGC
-637 ESNYDKLLVAQ
+637 NYDSSYAALTIVKNNSYNPEMRSWGSTQWKDFTIDLKKGDTLRLNLIKTYVSGDYYVKL
-648 NRETKLTKSG
+648 
-658 TVAWTADN
+658 
-666 SLTVKGGDI
+666 
-675 VTLTYSKDRSTAS
+675 KD
-688 GSDCIWLKNFTVS
+688 FTVS
-701 PLYTLT
+701 SLY
-707 IAPNQTDA
+707 
-715 TVTLKDKEGKTV
+715 E
-727 SGSNGV
+727 
-733 FAVKAAADYTYTVTK
+733 
-748 KGYEPATGKVT
+748 
-759 MSAENQTVN
+759 
-768 VTLVKLPV
+768 
-776 ITLQFTPDDAAVTL
+776 
-790 KQGNTTVYKESAASS
+790 
-805 TGKNVYIAAKNTDY
+805 
-819 TYTVSKFGYETA
+819 
-831 TGMISV
+831 
-837 ATGDVNKT
+837 
-845 VTLTEAAKYSVT
+845 
-857 FQITKPEGVSASP
+857 
-870 TVTVEYNGTKVYEG
+870 
-884 SGANC
+884 
-889 TLPAGDYTYKATLKD
+889 
-904 CDDLSGSFTVAAA
+904 
-917 AVTVNLPF
+917 
-925 EKKLTFAD
+925 
-933 IFQGVEGITASNGTK
+933 
-948 GFKPIKSAAGN
+948 
-959 YLESNKS
+959 
-966 YYGTTSLTLTATKP
+966 
-980 CVISFEYFAQGH
+980 
-992 EDNWDEDDSA
+992 
-1002 FFTVK
+1002 
-1007 KGTTTLL
+1007 
-1014 TVYEENGW
+1014 
-1022 KTFSTALNT
+1022 
-1031 GETLTLSFNENG
+1031 
-1043 NSYYV
+1043 
-1048 RLKNFAVSP
+1048 
-1057 AYTITLTTTPTAD
+1057 
-1070 KVELKDESGNK
+1070 
-1081 LTGSGG
+1081 
-1087 KYAVAPG
+1087 
-1094 TYTYTVSKKDYE
+1094 
-1106 TATGEITVTDAD
+1106 
-1118 VTQPVKLTAKP
+1118 VKLTAEP
-1129 VITLTATPADATVK
+1129 EEADAVVALKDSTGAE
-1143 LEKGSLPAS
+1143 LKG
-1152 PKTTDKE
+1152 TN
-1159 TGVYTYV
+1159 GVYIV
-1166 VEKGAE
+1166 SAGE
-1172 YTYTVSKFG
+1172 YTYTVSAYGYDTVTETINVAADVAKTVPLTKSAAYSVAFDISRPAGITADPTVTVKTNGKAVYTGDGTGCSLSNGSYAYTVACDGCDNAGGVFSVNGDKMNITVTLAKKAIFEDFFANCQGITVSGDKGKFTIEGAGKDSYLKTTETTTLALTATKNVKLSFSYIANAAG
-1181 YETETGS
+1181 YVEGDWENDEPDEYYYFTIKKNSTQVKRAYSETSWKDFSVELTQGDVLTISYDGYTRYYYAALKNFAAVPFYTLTLNTPAGATVVLKDRSGAEITGKNGAYTVAAGTYAYTVSKYGYKTETGS

-1202 ELASCTLTFA
+1202 ELATRTLTFA

-1241 YLGETYAYTVAKADY
+1241 YLGETYAYTVAKENY

-1261 SFTAAKNDTITVTLT
+1261 SFTAAKNDTIKVTLT
-1276 YAGAGWDGTTKT
+1276 YAGEGWDGTTKT
-1288 APTQDKSGVYLIDT
+1288 EPAQDERGVYLIDT
-1302 AAKLAWFA
+1302 AAELAWFA

-1348 LDGDNYTVSGLVT
+1348 LDGDSHTVSGLAGT
-1361 TGLVGELA
+1361 GGLVYYLSANGTVKSLC
-1369 EGGVVEN
+1369 VD
-1376 LRVNCAIVSTSS
+1376 CAIDGTSN
-1388 LLGGVANSSAGTI
+1388 V
-1401 RNCMV
+1401 
-1406 SGSITFSSEGHNG
+1406 
-1419 ASAIGGIAGRTTG
+1419 GGIADKSEGRIENCLVSGYIKGG
-1432 NGVISG
+1432 NDTIFGVGGIVGHGVAGNVISG
-1438 CVSRA
+1438 CVSTADILFKYSRYA
-1443 VVKDAYDNS
+1443 VQNGAGGIVGY
-1452 TYGTSAPL
+1452 TYGT
-1460 GGIAGYAYGVVENC
+1460 VENC
-1474 YFTGT
+1474 YFAGNVHTNAKSVSDGGF
-1479 LAVKKTQ
+1479 
-1486 PNKIIQ
+1486 
-1492 QKRGGLV
+1492 GGLV
-1499 GELNANAELKGS
+1499 GCARSNAVMKDCYTVGAVTGP
-1511 YVAGEFAIADESKFG
+1511 ESSFG

-1540 CAYLDTVAPQAAADG
+1540 CAYLDTVATQAAADG

-1591 VLPWQGGTV
+1591 VLPWQGGTA

-1608 AAAAANALELRGM
+1608 AAAAANALQLRGM

-1634 YAETVLG
+1634 YAENVLG
-1641 LYDLTDYN
+1641 LYELTDGNYN
-1649 DKADLCEKYGI
+1649 KADLCKEYGI
-1660 EAPGEAVTN
+1660 EEPGEAVTD
-1669 LHDYFLNALQKHFY
+1669 LHDYFLTALQKHFY
-1683 KELGLDAENADRL
+1683 KEQGLDAENADLL

-1715 PEEEEETAQTYTAC
+1715 PEEEEEIAQTYTGF
-1729 LTLPASVTVPVE
+1729 LTLPASVTVPVDE
-1741 GSGEKIVSLTWTAD
+1741 AEKTVAIAWESSNTALVTVKDDGTAD
-1755 NALVNTATGALTA
+1755 ITA
-1768 PAADKVTVTLT
+1768 PADDKATVTLK
-1779 ATLQSGAATKTK
+1779 ATLTSGSESKVK

-1796 LWSEN
+1796 LWSKA
-1801 AEKVQTL
+1801 AEQQQTL
-1808 EDIAAEFARK
+1808 DDIAAEFTRK

-1823 PLQGMGLY
+1823 PLEGVGLY
-1831 DETNITQ
+1831 YETNITQ

-1867 NGFDGTKVQYIADNG
+1867 NGFDDTKVKYIADNG
-1882 KITYF
+1882 DITYF

-1925 DAVQKLLESAAESL
+1925 DAVQKLLESAAGSL

-1976 SSIAGRYDVKVQWGT
+1976 SGIAGRYDVKVQWGT

-2018 DGTALPEKSG
+2018 DGTPLPEKAG

-2091 DFVDKTKPVDLTAV
+2091 DFVDKTKPVDKTAI

-2113 PALLEEKGIMSDS
+2113 PALLEQEGIMTDS

-2205 TGDVYWDGIKN
+2205 TGDAYWDGIKN

-2283 ELLRVHQPEYNTTVT
+2283 ELLRVHRPEYNTTVT

-2316 INGTEESKE
+2316 INGTEETKE

-2347 KNAADPNENQTLT
+2347 KNAVDPNENQTLT

-2367 YNKNGHTF
+2367 YDKNGHTF
-2375 QGISDF
+2375 TGISGF

-2437 MFGIAVKGGNETL
+2437 MFGLTLQGGTETL

-2472 TYIPLDPTDPM
+2472 TYIPLDPTDPA

-2574 ILALTAIGKDPT
+2574 VLALTAIGKDPA
-2586 NVGDKNLLTALQDKD
+2586 NMGGENLLKALQNKN

-2609 KTDINGLVMGLLA
+2609 NTDINGLVMGLLA

-2639 LEQQNKDGSWS
+2639 LEQQNEDGSWS
-2650 ASADTKPVGDVDMT
+2650 ASADKKSVGDVDMT

-2674 HKDGGNETV
+2674 YKDGGNETV

-2698 RSGYDSSESCAQVV
+2698 QSGYDSSESCAQVV

-2794 ACAHRFGEWKVTVA
+2794 ACAHRFGEWQVTVA

-2813 DGVSRRICSICGV
+2813 DGVSRRICSICGA
-2826 VEEKPVPAT
+2826 VEEKSVPAA
-2835 GHKFSAWTVTKA
+2835 GHNFGAWTVTKA

-2865 KETMIVPSLGHSMT
+2865 EETMIVPSLGHSMT

-2894 AYWTCSRCHKYFS
+2894 AYWTCSRCHKFFS

-2914 IAKDSWIIAALG
+2914 IAKDSWVIAALG

-2965 TGKHTYVD
+2965 TGKHTYVN
-2973 GVCTTCGTRNPAGG
+2973 GVCTVCGVKNPMANV
-2987 IKGDDLKVDSKDN
+2987 KGDDIKVDSKDN
-3000 TIVTGGGLT
+3000 KTAAGDGLVIKADDTITGE
-3009 IKTDKPVT
+3009 V
-3017 DEKLA
+3017 LA
-3022 EIKAA
+3022 DIKAA
-3027 VENGSIVITV
+3027 VSDGAITV
-3037 NNTPIL
+3037 TVTDTL
-3043 QLTKEDKESDGG
+3043 QLTNEQKAADGG
-3055 KKALMQA
+3055 KSALTEAAKTA
-3062 GAAASGELK
+3062 GDEVK
-3071 KELDKLAEKLDALR
+3071 KELNKLAEKLDALR

-3124 SVTLT
+3124 SVTVT

-3143 HVCVVRSHTDSSGNV
+3143 RVCVVRSHTDSSGNV

-3210 KDSANTADDSQMVL
+3210 KDSSNTADDSQMVL

>member
-1 MRKRVISWL
+1 MKKRVISWL

-41 IAPADTENTVPAG
+41 IAPADTENTVPAED
-54 NEETQE
+54 EETQE
-60 QQEPAEEVPVSRSA
+60 QQEPAPETPAPQMTS
-74 RSGGAA
+74 SGGTA
-80 PMLAAAG
+80 LALAE
-87 AVQNIGTAE
+87 GTVSSAK
-96 EFAAMEPGGNYQLT
+96 EFAEMDASGSYTLT
-110 ADITVTA
+110 KDIIVTE
-117 PYANEFTDFSG
+117 PYASDFSG
-128 TFDGNGHTVTLAIS
+128 TFDGNGHTVTLDITAS
-142 GDSDYQALFAKLAAG
+142 TAYVGLFSKLAGG
-157 AVVKNV
+157 AVVRNV
-163 MVDGEVTGTDNI
+163 ITAGSISGKVNNV

-180 IATNATIIAC
+180 TADGNVTIENCKNTASIKGGKGAGGILGYSEPGSGFVTISSC
-190 ANKATVAA
+190 ANMGSVSGTRKQ
-198 TGRYVGGLVGKGTG
+198 VGGIAGNVVGTHIIRN
-212 LTMTSCYNQGAVS
+212 CYNQGDISDGA
-225 STRTR
+225 
-230 PINMGGIAGYVDGGA
+230 GILGRGTKGVL
-245 SVENCYNTGSITGSG
+245 VENCYTVGSVETNGAIIAVSSSSYSSDEPCRIVNCYAPSETVTALVPSTVKISNSG
-260 SNTAAVVGW
+260 TKSSAEMQSAEF
-269 DAATVKNCYYLES
+269 AAT
-282 TYKVGACGNDGY
+282 
-294 TDPTVSKTD
+294 
-303 AEMRSGD
+303 
-310 IVALLG
+310 LG
-316 SAFMV
+316 SAFQYNGGGYPTLKDPEPVVEKNVVSISV
-321 KSGDYPALSWET
+321 KSAKTTCYTGDELELSVTVTYDDNSSEVITKGFTVEGFDNTAPGKQTVTVTYKEKTDSIEIEVIKKPEFDDFFAGIVNSVEVTNDATYPYVVDMTDSDGLCLRSSNPVQGNTSSTSTITLKAKANVTLSFKYWGCNYDSSYAALTIVKNNSYNPEMRSWGSTQWKDFTIDLKKGDTLRLNLIKTYVSGDYY
-333 PTAAV
+333 V
-338 KFTVSPANAVVEIN
+338 KLKDFTVSSLYEVKLTAEPEEADAVVALKDSTGAELKGTN
-352 GVKYTG
+352 GVYIVSAG
-358 SCTVGLPV
+358 E
-366 GDYTY
+366 YTY
-371 TVSCPGYT
+371 TVSAYGYD
-379 QQTGSVTVTGE
+379 TVT
-390 DNPVANPNSVS
+390 
-401 VTLEKDAAKWVTVT
+401 
-415 FTVTPEN
+415 
-422 ATLTLKDG
+422 
-430 ETQVTPTE
+430 ET
-438 GTTYKLLK
+438 
-446 GVTYTY
+446 
-452 TAVSDDEGY
+452 
-461 EPASGEVT
+461 
-469 PTADGTQTVAL
+469 
-480 KKVQSIAVKNGS
+480 I
-492 THKTEFE
+492 
-499 QGDALDTTGLT
+499 
-510 VTVTYSDNSTKDITE
+510 
-525 GFTVTGF
+525 
-532 NSVNVAENQT
+532 NVAADVAK
-542 LTVHYKGA
+542 TV
-550 ETTYSV
+550 
-556 KINKKLF
+556 
-563 PSKAF
+563 P
-568 NALEG
+568 
-573 YATVEYSHTG
+573 
-583 KYTAGDGKEFVD
+583 
-595 DAQEGALRSNSAGMN
+595 
-610 STTVTVTITF
+610 
-620 LENAPK
+620 
-626 MLLSFDYKVSS
+626 
-637 ESNYDKLLVAQ
+637 
-648 NRETKLTKSG
+648 LTKSAAYS
-658 TVAWTADN
+658 VAFDISRPAGITAD
-666 SLTVKGGDI
+666 
-675 VTLTYSKDRSTAS
+675 
-688 GSDCIWLKNFTVS
+688 
-701 PLYTLT
+701 
-707 IAPNQTDA
+707 
-715 TVTLKDKEGKTV
+715 
-727 SGSNGV
+727 
-733 FAVKAAADYTYTVTK
+733 
-748 KGYEPATGKVT
+748 
-759 MSAENQTVN
+759 
-768 VTLVKLPV
+768 
-776 ITLQFTPDDAAVTL
+776 
-790 KQGNTTVYKESAASS
+790 
-805 TGKNVYIAAKNTDY
+805 
-819 TYTVSKFGYETA
+819 
-831 TGMISV
+831 
-837 ATGDVNKT
+837 
-845 VTLTEAAKYSVT
+845 
-857 FQITKPEGVSASP
+857 P
-870 TVTVEYNGTKVYEG
+870 TVTVKTNGKAVYTGDGTGCSLSNGSYAYTVACDGCDNAGGIFSVNGDKVNITVTLAKKAIFEDFF
-884 SGANC
+884 ANC
-889 TLPAGDYTYKATLKD
+889 
-904 CDDLSGSFTVAAA
+904 
-917 AVTVNLPF
+917 
-925 EKKLTFAD
+925 
-933 IFQGVEGITASNGTK
+933 QGITVSGDK
-948 GFKPIKSAAGN
+948 GKFTIEGAGKDS
-959 YLESNKS
+959 YLK
-966 YYGTTSLTLTATKP
+966 TTETTTLALTATK
-980 CVISFEYFAQGH
+980 
-992 EDNWDEDDSA
+992 N
-1002 FFTVK
+1002 VK
-1007 KGTTTLL
+1007 
-1014 TVYEENGW
+1014 
-1022 KTFSTALNT
+1022 
-1031 GETLTLSFNENG
+1031 LSFSYIANAAGYVEGDWYYDEPDEYYYFTIKKNSTQVKRAYSETSWKDFSVELTQG
-1043 NSYYV
+1043 DVLTISYDGYTSYYYAA
-1048 RLKNFAVSP
+1048 LKNFAAVPFYTLTLNTPDGATVVLKDRSGAEITGKNG
-1057 AYTITLTTTPTAD
+1057 AYT
-1070 KVELKDESGNK
+1070 
-1081 LTGSGG
+1081 
-1087 KYAVAPG
+1087 VAAG
-1094 TYTYTVSKKDYE
+1094 TY
-1106 TATGEITVTDAD
+1106 A
-1118 VTQPVKLTAKP
+1118 
-1129 VITLTATPADATVK
+1129 
-1143 LEKGSLPAS
+1143 
-1152 PKTTDKE
+1152 
-1159 TGVYTYV
+1159 
-1166 VEKGAE
+1166 
-1172 YTYTVSKFG
+1172 YTVSKFG

-1224 HPVGGTIKPEAD
+1224 HPVGGTIAAD
-1236 GGYKL
+1236 ENGAYIV
-1241 YLGETYAYTVAKADY
+1241 YLGETYAYTAAKADY

-1261 SFTAAKNDTITVTLT
+1261 SFTAAKNDTIKVTLT

-1288 APTQDKSGVYLIDT
+1288 APKTENGVYQIGT
-1302 AAKLAWFA
+1302 AAELAWFA
-1310 DAVNGGQKAIN
+1310 DAVNGGQTTIS

-1326 NINLNGKPWTAI
+1326 NINLNGKTWTAI
-1338 GTSSNKFAGT
+1338 GTDSNKFAGT
-1348 LDGDNYTVSGLVT
+1348 LDGDSHTVSGLAGT
-1361 TGLVGELA
+1361 GGLVYYLSANGTVKSLC
-1369 EGGVVEN
+1369 VD
-1376 LRVNCAIVSTSS
+1376 CAIDGTSN
-1388 LLGGVANSSAGTI
+1388 V
-1401 RNCMV
+1401 
-1406 SGSITFSSEGHNG
+1406 
-1419 ASAIGGIAGRTTG
+1419 GGIADKSEGRIENCLVSGYIKGG
-1432 NGVISG
+1432 NDTIFGVGGIVGHGVAGNVISG
-1438 CVSRA
+1438 CVSTADILFKYSRYA
-1443 VVKDAYDNS
+1443 VQNGAGGIVGY
-1452 TYGTSAPL
+1452 TYGT
-1460 GGIAGYAYGVVENC
+1460 VENC
-1474 YFTGT
+1474 YFAGNVHTNAKSVSAGGF
-1479 LAVKKTQ
+1479 
-1486 PNKIIQ
+1486 
-1492 QKRGGLV
+1492 GGLV
-1499 GELNANAELKGS
+1499 GCARSNAVMKDCYTVGAVTGP
-1511 YVAGEFAIADESKFG
+1511 ESSFG
-1526 AVVGKVNSGATITN
+1526 AVVGKVNSGAAITN

-1555 TTSGMTAHTAD
+1555 TTSGMTARTAD
-1566 YMRSAEFAVDMGM
+1566 YMRTPEFAADVGM
-1579 NQDDGTLNGGFP
+1579 HLDSGNSNGGFP
-1591 VLPWQGGTV
+1591 VLPWQGGTPV
-1600 LSADDLKA
+1600 DNADLKA
-1608 AAAAANALELRGM
+1608 AADAASALQLRGM

-1641 LYDLTDYN
+1641 LYELTDGNYN
-1649 DKADLCEKYGI
+1649 KADLCEKYGI
-1660 EAPGEAVTN
+1660 EEPGEAVTD

-1683 KELGLDAENADRL
+1683 KELGLDAENADLL

-1709 TPVSGD
+1709 TPVSSD
-1715 PEEEEETAQTYTAC
+1715 PEEEEETAQTYTGF

-1741 GSGEKIVSLTWTAD
+1741 GSGEKTVSLTWTAD

-1779 ATLQSGAATKTK
+1779 ATLQSGAATKVK

-1796 LWSEN
+1796 LWSEK
-1801 AEKVQTL
+1801 AEKAQTL
-1808 EDIAAEFARK
+1808 EDIAAEFTRK

-1823 PLQGMGLY
+1823 PLEGVGLY

-1925 DAVQKLLESAAESL
+1925 DAVKKLLESAAGSL

-2008 GTVNRPLQPA
+2008 GTVNRPLQPT
-2018 DGTALPEKSG
+2018 DGTALPEKAG

-2190 QPELDGAAAFMTEAL
+2190 QQELNGAAVFMTEAR
-2205 TGDVYWDGIKN
+2205 TENAYWDGIKN

-2325 RYKDFAQF
+2325 RYKNFAQF
-2333 YKQPIHIDLTVIGE
+2333 YKQPIQIDLTVPGTTGQ
-2347 KNAADPNENQTLT
+2347 NDPNENQTLT

-2375 QGISDF
+2375 TGISGF

-2437 MFGIAVKGGNETL
+2437 MFGLTLQGGTETL

-2472 TYIPLDPTDPM
+2472 TYIPLDPTDPA

-2553 DGILRKPDDKNTPVI
+2553 DGILRAPDDKNTPVI

-2574 ILALTAIGKDPT
+2574 ALALTAIGKDPA
-2586 NVGDKNLLTALQDKD
+2586 NVGGENLLKALQNKD
-2601 IMKVTDTS
+2601 IMQVTDTS
-2609 KTDINGLVMGLLA
+2609 NTDINGLVMGLLA

-2639 LEQQNKDGSWS
+2639 LAQQNEDGSWR

-2674 HKDGGNETV
+2674 YKDGGNETV

-2794 ACAHRFGEWKVTVA
+2794 ACAHRFGEWQVTVA

-2813 DGVSRRICSICGV
+2813 DGVSRRICSICGA
-2826 VEEKPVPAT
+2826 VEEKSVPAT
-2835 GHKFSAWTVTKA
+2835 GHNFGAWTVTKA

-2865 KETMIVPSLGHSMT
+2865 EETMIVPSLGHSMT

-2914 IAKDSWIIAALG
+2914 IAKDSWVIAALG

-2965 TGKHTYVD
+2965 TGKHTYVN
-2973 GVCTTCGTRNPAGG
+2973 GVCTVCGVKNPMANV
-2987 IKGDDLKVDSKDN
+2987 KGDDIKVDSKDN

-3022 EIKAA
+3022 DIKAA
-3027 VENGSIVITV
+3027 VSDGAITV
-3037 NNTPIL
+3037 TVTDTL
-3043 QLTKEDKESDGG
+3043 QLTNEQKAADGG
-3055 KKALMQA
+3055 KSALTEAAKTA
-3062 GAAASGELK
+3062 GDEVK
-3071 KELDKLAEKLDALR
+3071 KELNKLAEKLDALR

-3124 SVTLT
+3124 SVTVT

-3210 KDSANTADDSQMVL
+3210 TDSANTADDSQMVL

>member
-16 VSMLPTSVLADTL
+16 VSLLPTSVLADTL

-41 IAPADTENTVPAG
+41 IAPVDTENTVPAG

-60 QQEPAEEVPVSRSA
+60 QQEQQEPAPETPAPQMTS
-74 RSGGAA
+74 SGGAA
-80 PMLAAAG
+80 LALAAAG
-87 AVQNIGTAE
+87 AVQDIGTAE
-96 EFAAMEPGGNYQLT
+96 AFAAMKPGGNYQLT

-117 PYANEFTDFSG
+117 PYAKDFTG
-128 TFDGNGHTVTLAIS
+128 TFDGNGHTVTLALENEA
-142 GDSDYQALFAKLAAG
+142 GECQALFSKIAASG
-157 AVVKNV
+157 KVQNLGIA
-163 MVDGEVTGTDNI
+163 GTVTGKKYVGGIAGKNAGSIENCKNTAAIKGASADGRWI

-180 IATNATIIAC
+180 ETSNGSKILNCYNIGTISSD
-190 ANKATVAA
+190 
-198 TGRYVGGLVGKGTG
+198 RSGKGVCLG
-212 LTMTSCYNQGAVS
+212 GIVGNAPSAQISNCYNAGQIVTKSTTNYGA
-225 STRTR
+225 
-230 PINMGGIAGYVDGGA
+230 IAGYGYGVTV
-245 SVENCYNTGSITGSG
+245 SNCYFI
-260 SNTAAVVGW
+260 AVDNLKGVY
-269 DAATVKNCYYLES
+269 DAETES
-282 TYKVGACGNDGY
+282 TPK
-294 TDPTVSKTD
+294 S
-303 AEMRSGD
+303 AEEMKSPAFA
-310 IVALLG
+310 ALLG
-316 SAFMV
+316 EAFMV

-338 KFTVSPANAVVEIN
+338 SFTIAPANATLEIN
-352 GVKYTG
+352 GGTYTG
-358 SCTVGLPV
+358 STTVALPAA
-366 GDYTY
+366 DAPYSY

-379 QQTGSVTVTGE
+379 QQTGTVTVTGE

-401 VTLEKDAAKWVTVT
+401 VTLAEDAAQWVTVT
-415 FTVTPEN
+415 FSVTPEN

-430 ETQVTPTE
+430 ETQVAPTE
-438 GTTYKLLK
+438 GTTYQLLK
-446 GVTYTY
+446 GHAYTY
-452 TAVSDDEGY
+452 TAETTEEGY
-461 EPASGEVT
+461 EPASGTVT
-469 PTADGTQTVAL
+469 PNENSTQTVAL
-480 KKVQSIAVKNGS
+480 KKVQSITLKGS
-492 THKTEFE
+492 YKTEYE
-499 QGDALDTTGLT
+499 QRDELDTSGLT
-510 VTVTYSDNSTKDITE
+510 VTVTYTDGTTRDITE

-532 NSVNVAENQT
+532 DSTNAMESQT
-542 LTVHYKGA
+542 LTVTYRGA
-550 ETTYSV
+550 TAPYTI
-556 KINKKLF
+556 KINEKLF
-563 PSKAF
+563 PSTVF
-568 NALEG
+568 NSLKG
-573 YATVEYSHTG
+573 YATVEYSHNSSYTG
-583 KYTAGDGKEFVD
+583 EDGKEFVD
-595 DAQEGALRSNSAGMN
+595 EDGTLVSNNKKTKNAS
-610 STTVTVTITF
+610 VTITITF
-620 LENAPK
+620 LEDIKTSELTFDYRISSERSDKVTIKKNSEQ
-626 MLLSFDYKVSS
+626 LLSKG
-637 ESNYDKLLVAQ
+637 
-648 NRETKLTKSG
+648 G
-658 TVAWTADN
+658 TVDWTN
-666 SLTVKGGDI
+666 QTIEVKAGDE
-675 VTLTYSKDRSTAS
+675 VTITYAKDYSVDT
-688 GSDCIWLKNFTVS
+688 GSDCVWLKNFAVS

-707 IAPNQTDA
+707 IAPDQTDA
-715 TVTLKDKEGKTV
+715 TVTLKDKEGKPV

-733 FAVKAAADYTYTVTK
+733 YAVKP
-748 KGYEPATGKVT
+748 GE
-759 MSAENQTVN
+759 
-768 VTLVKLPV
+768 
-776 ITLQFTPDDAAVTL
+776 
-790 KQGNTTVYKESAASS
+790 
-805 TGKNVYIAAKNTDY
+805 Y

-831 TGMISV
+831 TDTINV
-837 ATGDVNKT
+837 ATTDVNKT
-845 VTLTEAAKYSVT
+845 VKLTELAKQTVT
-857 FQITKPEGVSASP
+857 FNITKPEGVTAEP
-870 TVTVEYNGTKVYEG
+870 TITVTSGSITAYTG
-884 SGANC
+884 SGADC
-889 TLPAGDYTYKATLKD
+889 TLPAGDYTYTAKLD
-904 CDDLSGSFTVAAA
+904 GCDTLSGSFVVQAAKTIGLEF
-917 AVTVNLPF
+917 V
-925 EKKLTFAD
+925 KSLTFDDFFAGLD
-933 IFQGVEGITASNGTK
+933 GITATNGTS
-948 GFKPIKSAAGN
+948 GFKPVKDAAGN
-959 YLESNKS
+959 YLESNRNYS
-966 YYGTTSLTLTATKP
+966 GTTSLTLTATESRL
-980 CVISFEYFAQGH
+980 VSFRYLAKGNKA
-992 EDNWDEDDSA
+992 EDYWESDSV
-1002 FFTVK
+1002 FTVK
-1007 KGTTTLL
+1007 KGTTTTLL
-1014 TVYEENGW
+1014 TAYEENGW
-1022 KTFSTALNT
+1022 KTFSTVLNKD
-1031 GETLTLSFNENG
+1031 EKLTLSFSESG
-1043 NSYYV
+1043 SSYYV
-1048 RLKNFAVSP
+1048 RLKDFAAAAAHTLTLKTPDGATVVLKDRSGAEITGKNG
-1057 AYTITLTTTPTAD
+1057 AYT
-1070 KVELKDESGNK
+1070 
-1081 LTGSGG
+1081 
-1087 KYAVAPG
+1087 VAAG
-1094 TYTYTVSKKDYE
+1094 TYTYTVSKYGYE
-1106 TATGEITVTDAD
+1106 TKTGTIKVEGGD
-1118 VTQPVKLTAKP
+1118 VSKDVALTA
-1129 VITLTATPADATVK
+1129 LTAYQVKFVADPADA
-1143 LEKGSLPAS
+1143 S
-1152 PKTTDKE
+1152 
-1159 TGVYTYV
+1159 
-1166 VEKGAE
+1166 
-1172 YTYTVSKFG
+1172 
-1181 YETETGS
+1181 
-1188 ITVNADVNKTVTLS
+1188 VTL
-1202 ELASCTLTFA
+1202 
-1212 VTPAENAKVTVT
+1212 T
-1224 HPVGGTIKPEAD
+1224 HPVGGTITAD
-1236 GGYKL
+1236 ENGAYIV
-1241 YLGETYAYTVAKADY
+1241 YAGETYAYTVAKADY

-1261 SFTAAKNDTITVTLT
+1261 SFTAAKNDTIKVTLT

-1288 APTQDKSGVYLIDT
+1288 KPAQDESGVYLIDT

-1348 LDGDNYTVSGLVT
+1348 LDGDSHTVSGLVT

-1406 SGSITFSSEGHNG
+1406 SGSITFSSGGYNG

-1438 CVSRA
+1438 CVSKA

-1540 CAYLDTVAPQAAADG
+1540 CAYLDTIAPQAAADG

-1823 PLQGMGLY
+1823 PLQGVGLY

-1925 DAVQKLLESAAESL
+1925 DAVQKLLESAAGSL

-2018 DGTALPEKSG
+2018 DGTALPEKAG

-2060 VFFDATVAPFD
+2060 VLFDATVAPFD

-2091 DFVDKTKPVDLTAV
+2091 DFVDKTKPVDTTAV
-2105 SDDMQMPR
+2105 SDDLQMPR
-2113 PALLEEKGIMSDS
+2113 PALLEKAGIMTDS

-2190 QPELDGAAAFMTEAL
+2190 QPELDGAVAFMTEAL

-2386 ANEDPT
+2386 VNEDPT

-2437 MFGIAVKGGNETL
+2437 MFGLTLQGGTETL

-2472 TYIPLDPTDPM
+2472 TYIPLDPTDPA

-2547 KANIGS
+2547 QKNMGA
-2553 DGILRKPDDKNTPVI
+2553 DGVLVDPESRNPTV

-2574 ILALTAIGKDPT
+2574 ILALTAIGKDPA
-2586 NVGDKNLLTALQDKD
+2586 NVGGENLLKALQNKD
-2601 IMKVTDTS
+2601 IMQVTDTS
-2609 KTDINGLVMGLLA
+2609 NTDINGLVMGLLA

-2639 LEQQNKDGSWS
+2639 LAQQNEDGSWR

-2674 HKDGGNETV
+2674 YKDGGNETV

-2813 DGVSRRICSICGV
+2813 DGVSRRICSICGA

-2835 GHKFSAWTVTKA
+2835 GHKFGAWTVTKA

-2865 KETMIVPSLGHSMT
+2865 EETMIVPSLGHSMT

-2894 AYWTCSRCHKYFS
+2894 AYWSCSRCHKFFS

-2914 IAKDSWIIAALG
+2914 IAKDSWVIAALG

-2965 TGKHTYVD
+2965 TGKHTYVN
-2973 GVCTTCGTRNPAGG
+2973 GVCTVCGVKNPMANV
-2987 IKGDDLKVDSKDN
+2987 KGDDIKVDSKDN
-3000 TIVTGGGLT
+3000 TIVTGGGLVIKADDT
-3009 IKTDKPVT
+3009 ITGEV
-3017 DEKLA
+3017 LA
-3022 EIKAA
+3022 DIKAA
-3027 VENGSIVITV
+3027 VSDGAITV
-3037 NNTPIL
+3037 TVTDTL
-3043 QLTKEDKESDGG
+3043 QLTNEQKAADGG
-3055 KKALMQA
+3055 KSALTEAAKMA
-3062 GAAASGELK
+3062 GDEVK
-3071 KELDKLAEKLDALR
+3071 KELNKLAEKLDALR

-3124 SVTLT
+3124 SVTVT

>member
-1 MRKRVISWL
+1 MKKRVISWL

-16 VSMLPTSVLADTL
+16 VSLLPTSVLADML

-41 IAPADTENTVPAG
+41 IAPVDTENTVPAG

-74 RSGGAA
+74 RSGGADSA
-80 PMLAAAG
+80 PTAINDADGFKNMVAG
-87 AVQNIGTAE
+87 GSYT
-96 EFAAMEPGGNYQLT
+96 LT
-110 ADITVTA
+110 KDIIVTE
-117 PYANEFTDFSG
+117 PYASDFSG
-128 TFDGNGHTVTLAIS
+128 TFDGNGHTVTLNITS
-142 GDSDYQALFAKLAAG
+142 GSANTGLFKKLVGG
-157 AVVKNV
+157 ATVKNV
-163 MVDGEVTGTDNI
+163 TTAGTVSGGASTGAIAGNADGKVSIFNCKNTATVTGTGKGVGGILGYSYPANGYATI
-175 GGIAG
+175 ESCANTGAIVAEGKQQTGGIAG
-180 IATNATIIAC
+180 N
-190 ANKATVAA
+190 
-198 TGRYVGGLVGKGTG
+198 LE
-212 LTMTSCYNQGAVS
+212 GAHVI
-225 STRTR
+225 R
-230 PINMGGIAGYVDGGA
+230 
-245 SVENCYNTGSITGSG
+245 NCYNTGSVTATSGFAGIVGRGTKGVTVENCYSTGAIATGGFALVGVATST
-260 SNTAAVVGW
+260 SPAVS
-269 DAATVKNCYYLES
+269 VKNSYAVEGTGKDIIYIFEGS
-282 TYKVGACGNDGY
+282 TPISRDEKTGYKSAD
-294 TDPTVSKTD
+294 
-303 AEMRSGD
+303 EMKSPAFA
-310 IVALLG
+310 ALLG
-316 SAFMV
+316 EAFMA
-321 KSGDYPALSWET
+321 KAGDYPALSWET

-338 KFTVSPANAVVEIN
+338 SFTIAPANATLEIN
-352 GVKYTG
+352 GGTYTG
-358 SCTVGLPV
+358 STTVALPAA
-366 GDYTY
+366 DAPYSY
-371 TVSCPGYT
+371 TVSCDGYT
-379 QQTGSVTVTGE
+379 TKTGTVTVTGN
-390 DNPVANPNSVS
+390 DNPVADPANVT
-401 VTLEKDAAKWVTVT
+401 VTLAEDAAQWVTVT
-415 FTVTPEN
+415 FTVTP
-422 ATLTLKDG
+422 AGAALTLKDG
-430 ETQVTPTE
+430 ETQVAPTE
-438 GTTYKLLK
+438 GTTYQMLK
-446 GVTYTY
+446 GHAYTY
-452 TAVSDDEGY
+452 TAETTEEGY
-461 EPASGEVT
+461 EPASGTVT
-469 PTADGTQTVAL
+469 PNENSTQTVAL
-480 KKVQSIAVKNGS
+480 KKVQSIAVTKAPTKTEYYKGDAELDLTGMVLTVNYDGTNETRTIEGDYAAAGVTCEGFSTENPTDSQIVTVKYRGKTATFTIKVKDAMLFADFFTGLNGIATAQNSTSYKFEPVLLDGGYVLKSTNEKKGNTTSSLTLTFAKAAQLTFDCKTDSEKNYDGLRVDINNQQGNQFGS
-492 THKTEFE
+492 TGGGYSGEKQDWKEFSIAVNA
-499 QGDALDTTGLT
+499 GDK
-510 VTVTYSDNSTKDITE
+510 VTVNYRKDSS
-525 GFTVTGF
+525 GD
-532 NSVNVAENQT
+532 
-542 LTVHYKGA
+542 KG
-550 ETTYSV
+550 
-556 KINKKLF
+556 
-563 PSKAF
+563 
-568 NALEG
+568 
-573 YATVEYSHTG
+573 
-583 KYTAGDGKEFVD
+583 
-595 DAQEGALRSNSAGMN
+595 Q
-610 STTVTVTITF
+610 
-620 LENAPK
+620 
-626 MLLSFDYKVSS
+626 
-637 ESNYDKLLVAQ
+637 
-648 NRETKLTKSG
+648 
-658 TVAWTADN
+658 
-666 SLTVKGGDI
+666 
-675 VTLTYSKDRSTAS
+675 
-688 GSDCIWLKNFTVS
+688 DCIWLRNFRAEVLPTVRFDVKDAAG
-701 PLYTLT
+701 TA
-707 IAPNQTDA
+707 IDA
-715 TVTLKDKEGKTV
+715 TVTLKKGYTGLTAGTDGSYALTV
-727 SGSNGV
+727 GE
-733 FAVKAAADYTYTVTK
+733 KYTYTVEK
-748 KGYEPATGKVT
+748 KGYEKVT
-759 MSAENQTVN
+759 QEFTAQEGNNTIT

-776 ITLQFTPDDAAVTL
+776 ITLKFTPDDAAVTL

-831 TGMISV
+831 TGTISV
-837 ATGDVNKT
+837 ATADVNKT
-845 VTLTEAAKYSVT
+845 VKLTELAKQTVT
-857 FQITKPEGVSASP
+857 FNITKPEGVTAEP
-870 TVTVEYNGTKVYEG
+870 TITVKSGSITAYTG

-889 TLPAGDYTYKATLKD
+889 TLPAGDYTYTAKLD
-904 CDDLSGSFTVAAA
+904 GCDTLSGSFVVKAAKTIGLEF
-917 AVTVNLPF
+917 V
-925 EKKLTFAD
+925 KSLTFNDFFAGLD
-933 IFQGVEGITASNGTK
+933 GITAENGTRY
-948 GFKPIKSAAGN
+948 GFEPVRAAGGN
-959 YLESNKS
+959 YLESNRRS
-966 YYGTTSLTLTATKP
+966 YGATSLTLTATESRL
-980 CVISFEYFAQGH
+980 VSFRYLAKGNKAEYS
-992 EDNWDEDDSA
+992 WEDDSA
-1002 FFTVK
+1002 FTVK
-1007 KGTTTLL
+1007 KGTTLL
-1014 TVYEENGW
+1014 TAYEENGW
-1022 KTFSTALNT
+1022 KTFSTVLNKD
-1031 GETLTLSFNENG
+1031 EKLTLSFSESG
-1043 NSYYV
+1043 SSYYV
-1048 RLKNFAVSP
+1048 RLKDFAAAAAHTLTLNTPDGATVVLKDRSGAEITGKNG
-1057 AYTITLTTTPTAD
+1057 AYT
-1070 KVELKDESGNK
+1070 
-1081 LTGSGG
+1081 
-1087 KYAVAPG
+1087 VAAG
-1094 TYTYTVSKKDYE
+1094 T
-1106 TATGEITVTDAD
+1106 
-1118 VTQPVKLTAKP
+1118 
-1129 VITLTATPADATVK
+1129 
-1143 LEKGSLPAS
+1143 
-1152 PKTTDKE
+1152 
-1159 TGVYTYV
+1159 
-1166 VEKGAE
+1166 

-1181 YETETGS
+1181 YETKTGN
-1188 ITVNADVNKTVTLS
+1188 ITVSADVNETVTLS
-1202 ELASCTLTFA
+1202 EIATRTLTFA
-1212 VTPAENAKVTVT
+1212 VTPADATVTVT
-1224 HPVGGTIKPEAD
+1224 HPVGGTIAAD
-1236 GGYKL
+1236 ENGAYIV
-1241 YLGETYAYTVAKADY
+1241 YLGETYAYTAAKADY

-1261 SFTAAKNDTITVTLT
+1261 SFTAAKNDTIKVTLT

-1288 APTQDKSGVYLIDT
+1288 APKTENGVYQIGT
-1302 AAKLAWFA
+1302 AAELAWFA
-1310 DAVNGGQKAIN
+1310 DAVNGGQTTIS

-1326 NINLNGKPWTAI
+1326 NINLNGKTWTAI
-1338 GTSSNKFAGT
+1338 GTDSNKFAGT
-1348 LDGDNYTVSGLVT
+1348 LDGDSHTVSGLAGT
-1361 TGLVGELA
+1361 GGLVYYLSANGTVKSLC
-1369 EGGVVEN
+1369 VD
-1376 LRVNCAIVSTSS
+1376 CAIDGTSN
-1388 LLGGVANSSAGTI
+1388 V
-1401 RNCMV
+1401 
-1406 SGSITFSSEGHNG
+1406 
-1419 ASAIGGIAGRTTG
+1419 GGIADKSEGRIENCLVSGYIKGG
-1432 NGVISG
+1432 NDTIFGVGGIVGHGVAGNVISG
-1438 CVSRA
+1438 CVSTADILFKYSRYA
-1443 VVKDAYDNS
+1443 VQNGAGGIVGY
-1452 TYGTSAPL
+1452 TYGT
-1460 GGIAGYAYGVVENC
+1460 VENC
-1474 YFTGT
+1474 YFAGNVHTNAKSVSAGGF
-1479 LAVKKTQ
+1479 
-1486 PNKIIQ
+1486 
-1492 QKRGGLV
+1492 GGLV
-1499 GELNANAELKGS
+1499 GCARSNAVMKDCYTVGAVTGP
-1511 YVAGEFAIADESKFG
+1511 ESSFG
-1526 AVVGKVNSGATITN
+1526 AVVGKVNSGAAITN

-1555 TTSGMTAHTAD
+1555 TTSGMTARTAD
-1566 YMRSAEFAVDMGM
+1566 YMRTPEFAADVGM
-1579 NQDDGTLNGGFP
+1579 HLDSGNSNGGFP
-1591 VLPWQGGTV
+1591 VLPWQGGTPV
-1600 LSADDLKA
+1600 DNADLKA
-1608 AAAAANALELRGM
+1608 AADAASALQLRGM

-1641 LYDLTDYN
+1641 LYELTDGNYN
-1649 DKADLCEKYGI
+1649 KADLCEKYGI
-1660 EAPGEAVTN
+1660 EEPGEAVTD

-1683 KELGLDAENADRL
+1683 KELGLDAENADLL

-1709 TPVSGD
+1709 TPVSSD
-1715 PEEEEETAQTYTAC
+1715 PEEEEETAQTYTGF

-1741 GSGEKIVSLTWTAD
+1741 GSGEKTVSLTWTAD

-1779 ATLQSGAATKTK
+1779 ATLQSGAATKVK

-1796 LWSEN
+1796 LWSEK
-1801 AEKVQTL
+1801 AEKAQTL
-1808 EDIAAEFARK
+1808 EDIAAEFTRK

-1823 PLQGMGLY
+1823 PLEGVGLY

-1851 VADNSEITYV
+1851 VADKAEITYV

-1867 NGFDGTKVQYIADNG
+1867 NGFDDTKVKYIADNG
-1882 KITYF
+1882 NITYF

-1925 DAVQKLLESAAESL
+1925 DAVQKLLESAAGSL

-1976 SSIAGRYDVKVQWGT
+1976 SGIAGRYDVKVQWGT

-2018 DGTALPEKSG
+2018 DGTPLPEKAG

-2137 PDVLDFNGY
+2137 PDVLDFYGY
-2146 HAMVYRPLPGEKPVE
+2146 HARVYRPLPGEKPVE

-2190 QPELDGAAAFMTEAL
+2190 PQELDGAAAFMTEAL
-2205 TGDVYWDGIKN
+2205 TEAVYWNGISN
-2216 KNTVKTKVT
+2216 GNTDKDNITG
-2225 SDLYPFAEICKNED
+2225 DLKPFVEIHKEQD
-2239 GTLKYV
+2239 GTLTYV
-2245 RGTVNMTFDGI
+2245 YGAVNMDFSGI
-2256 EADDI
+2256 KADDI
-2261 PGWLDTEKYRCFRS
+2261 PGWYASEKYRTFYS
-2275 SRPSVIEN
+2275 SRPTVIEH
-2283 ELLRVHQPEYNTTVT
+2283 ELLRVHPAEYNAKVTVN
-2298 LDSVLTYTKY
+2298 SVLSYSKY

-2367 YNKNGHTF
+2367 YDKNGHTF
-2375 QGISDF
+2375 TGISGF

-2472 TYIPLDPTDPM
+2472 TYIPLDPTDPA

-2574 ILALTAIGKDPT
+2574 ILALTAIGKDPA
-2586 NVGDKNLLTALQDKD
+2586 NVGGKNLLTALQDKD

-2674 HKDGGNETV
+2674 YKDGGNETV
-2683 NTAVEKALNWLSGKY
+2683 NTAVKKALNWLSGKY

-2847 ATCTESGISTRKC
+2847 ATCTESGISTCKC

-2865 KETMIVPSLGHSMT
+2865 EETMIVPSLGHSMT

-2894 AYWTCSRCHKYFS
+2894 AYWSCSRCHKFFS

-2914 IAKDSWIIAALG
+2914 IAKDSWVIAALG

-2965 TGKHTYVD
+2965 TGKHTYVN
-2973 GVCTTCGTRNPAGG
+2973 GVCTVCGVKNPMANV
-2987 IKGDDLKVDSKDN
+2987 KGDDIKVDSKDN
-3000 TIVTGGGLT
+3000 KTAAGDGLVIKADDTITGE
-3009 IKTDKPVT
+3009 V
-3017 DEKLA
+3017 LA
-3022 EIKAA
+3022 DIKAA
-3027 VENGSIVITV
+3027 VSDGAITV
-3037 NNTPIL
+3037 TVTDTL
-3043 QLTKEDKESDGG
+3043 QLTNEQKAADGG
-3055 KKALMQA
+3055 KSALTEAAKTA
-3062 GAAASGELK
+3062 GDEVK
-3071 KELDKLAEKLDALR
+3071 KELNKLAEKLDALR

-3124 SVTLT
+3124 SVTVT

-3143 HVCVVRSHTDSSGNV
+3143 RVCVVRSHTDSSGNV

-3210 KDSANTADDSQMVL
+3210 TDSANTADDSQMVL

>member
-1 MRKRVISWL
+1 MKKRVISWL

-16 VSMLPTSVLADTL
+16 VSLLPTSVLADTL

-41 IAPADTENTVPAG
+41 IAPVDTENTVPAG

-60 QQEPAEEVPVSRSA
+60 QQEPAVETPA
-74 RSGGAA
+74 PQMTRSGGVA

-96 EFAAMEPGGNYQLT
+96 EFAAMDASGSYTLT
-110 ADITVTA
+110 ADIIVTA
-117 PYANEFTDFSG
+117 PYANEFTG

-260 SNTAAVVGW
+260 DNTAAVVGW
-269 DAATVKNCYYLES
+269 NAATVKHCYYLES
-282 TYKVGACGNDGY
+282 TYKVGSCGKKGGY

-310 IVALLG
+310 IVTLLG

-338 KFTVSPANAVVEIN
+338 RFTIQPENAVLTIN
-352 GVKYTG
+352 GGTYTG
-358 SCTVGLPV
+358 STTVALPAA
-366 GDYTY
+366 DAPYSY

-379 QQTGSVTVTGE
+379 QQTGSVTVTNK
-390 DNPVANPNSVS
+390 DNPVADPANVT
-401 VTLEKDAAKWVTVT
+401 VTLAEDAAKWVTVT
-415 FTVTPEN
+415 FSVTPEN

-430 ETQVTPTE
+430 ETQVAPTE
-438 GTTYKLLK
+438 GTTYQLLK
-446 GVTYTY
+446 GHAYTY
-452 TAVSDDEGY
+452 TAETTEEGY
-461 EPASGEVT
+461 EPAAGTVT
-469 PTADGTQTVAL
+469 PNENSTQTVAL
-480 KKVQSIAVKNGS
+480 KKVQSITVTKAP
-492 THKTEFE
+492 TKTKYYK
-499 QGDALDTTGLT
+499 GDAELDLTGMVLTVNYEGTDEPRTITGDYAAAGVTCEGFSTEKPTDSQT
-510 VTVTYSDNSTKDITE
+510 VTVKYRGKTATFTIKVKDAMLFADFFTGLNGIATAQNSTSYKFEPVLLDGGYVLKSTNE
-525 GFTVTGF
+525 KKGNTT
-532 NSVNVAENQT
+532 SSLT
-542 LTVHYKGA
+542 LTFVKAARLTFDCKTDSEAGYDGLRVDINDQ
-550 ETTYSV
+550 TGSQFGSTGGGYSGEKQDWKEFSIAV
-556 KINKKLF
+556 N
-563 PSKAF
+563 
-568 NALEG
+568 
-573 YATVEYSHTG
+573 
-583 KYTAGDGKEFVD
+583 AGDK
-595 DAQEGALRSNSAGMN
+595 
-610 STTVTVTITF
+610 VTV
-620 LENAPK
+620 NYRK
-626 MLLSFDYKVSS
+626 DSS
-637 ESNYDKLLVAQ
+637 GDKGQ
-648 NRETKLTKSG
+648 
-658 TVAWTADN
+658 
-666 SLTVKGGDI
+666 
-675 VTLTYSKDRSTAS
+675 
-688 GSDCIWLKNFTVS
+688 DCIWLRNFRAEVLPTVRFDVKDAAG
-701 PLYTLT
+701 TA
-707 IAPNQTDA
+707 IDA
-715 TVTLKDKEGKTV
+715 TVTLKKGYTGLTAGTDGSYALTV
-727 SGSNGV
+727 GE
-733 FAVKAAADYTYTVTK
+733 KYTYTVEK
-748 KGYEPATGKVT
+748 KGYEKVT
-759 MSAENQTVN
+759 QEFTAQAGDNTIT

-790 KQGNTTVYKESAASS
+790 KQGNTTVYKESADSEK
-805 TGKNVYIAAKNTDY
+805 GKNVYIAAKNTAY

-831 TGMISV
+831 TGTINV
-837 ATGDVNKT
+837 ATADVNKT
-845 VTLTEAAKYSVT
+845 VKLTELAKQTVT
-857 FQITKPEGVSASP
+857 FNITKPEGVTAAP
-870 TVTVEYNGTKVYEG
+870 TVTVMSGKDAVYTG
-884 SGANC
+884 SGTNC
-889 TLPAGDYTYKATLKD
+889 ALPAGDYTYTAKLD
-904 CDDLSGSFTVAAA
+904 GCDDLSGSFTVAAA

-925 EKKLTFAD
+925 AKKLTFDD
-933 IFQGVEGITASNGTK
+933 IFQDIEGITATNGTS
-948 GFKPIKSAAGN
+948 GFKPVKDAAGN
-959 YLESNKS
+959 YLESNGK
-966 YYGTTSLTLTATKP
+966 YYGTTSLTLTATESRL
-980 CVISFEYFAQGH
+980 VSFRYLAKGYEN
-992 EDNWDEDDSA
+992 NWDEDNSA

-1014 TVYEENGW
+1014 TAYEENDW
-1022 KTFSTALNT
+1022 KTFSTVLNKD
-1031 GETLTLSFNENG
+1031 EKLTLSFSESG
-1043 NSYYV
+1043 SSYYV
-1048 RLKNFAVSP
+1048 RLKDFAAAAAHTLTLKTPDGATVVLKDRSGAEITGKNG
-1057 AYTITLTTTPTAD
+1057 AYT
-1070 KVELKDESGNK
+1070 
-1081 LTGSGG
+1081 
-1087 KYAVAPG
+1087 VAAG
-1094 TYTYTVSKKDYE
+1094 TYTYTVSKYGYQTKV
-1106 TATGEITVTDAD
+1106 GKIIVTDKNVDQNVA
-1118 VTQPVKLTAKP
+1118 LTA
-1129 VITLTATPADATVK
+1129 LTAYQVK
-1143 LEKGSLPAS
+1143 FNVAPE
-1152 PKTTDKE
+1152 
-1159 TGVYTYV
+1159 
-1166 VEKGAE
+1166 GA
-1172 YTYTVSKFG
+1172 
-1181 YETETGS
+1181 
-1188 ITVNADVNKTVTLS
+1188 AVTL
-1202 ELASCTLTFA
+1202 
-1212 VTPAENAKVTVT
+1212 T
-1224 HPVGGTIKPEAD
+1224 HPVGGTIKPGAD

-1241 YLGETYAYTVAKADY
+1241 YLGETYAYTVTKADY

-1261 SFTAAKNDTITVTLT
+1261 SFTAAKNDTIKVTLT

-1288 APTQDKSGVYLIDT
+1288 KPAQDESGVYLIGT
-1302 AAKLAWFA
+1302 AAELAWFA
-1310 DAVNGGQKAIN
+1310 DAVQNGQTAISA
-1321 GKLTA
+1321 KLTA
-1326 NINLNGKPWTAI
+1326 NINLNGKAWTAF
-1338 GTSSNKFAGT
+1338 GKYDYKLEGKSGFAGT
-1348 LDGDNYTVSGLVT
+1348 LDGDRHIVSGLKST
-1361 TGLVGELA
+1361 EGLVSCL
-1369 EGGVVEN
+1369 
-1376 LRVNCAIVSTSS
+1376 
-1388 LLGGVANSSAGTI
+1388 SSAGTVKNLTVI
-1401 RNCMV
+1401 GTV
-1406 SGSITFSSEGHNG
+1406 SGSSHVGGIAATSYGAVENCLFDGTVTTSSGS
-1419 ASAIGGIAGRTTG
+1419 ASAGGIVGRAQKGNPIVNCVNTGDIKNTCAYYNSTLNIGGIVGYTYGTVENCYSTGNVSARTDRGTNKGIGGIAGQVYASTVLRKCYVTG
-1432 NGVISG
+1432 TVTGPEAGISP
-1438 CVSRA
+1438 
-1443 VVKDAYDNS
+1443 VVNLVA
-1452 TYGTSAPL
+1452 
-1460 GGIAGYAYGVVENC
+1460 AGAKVENC
-1474 YFTGT
+1474 YYLHAAGTGAATAGT
-1479 LAVKKTQ
+1479 LQKT
-1486 PNKIIQ
+1486 
-1492 QKRGGLV
+1492 
-1499 GELNANAELKGS
+1499 AEEMRTP
-1511 YVAGEFAIADESKFG
+1511 EFAAD
-1526 AVVGKVNSGATITN
+1526 VGMHLDSDNS
-1540 CAYLDTVAPQAAADG
+1540 
-1555 TTSGMTAHTAD
+1555 
-1566 YMRSAEFAVDMGM
+1566 
-1579 NQDDGTLNGGFP
+1579 NGGFP
-1591 VLPWQGGTV
+1591 VLPWQGGTPV
-1600 LSADDLKA
+1600 DNADLKA
-1608 AAAAANALELRGM
+1608 AAAAANALQLRGM

-1634 YAETVLG
+1634 YAENVLG
-1641 LYDLTDYN
+1641 LYNLENYS

-1660 EAPGEAVTN
+1660 EEPSEEVTN
-1669 LHDYFLNALQKHFY
+1669 PHDYFLNALQKHFY
-1683 KELGLDAENADRL
+1683 KELGLDAENADLL
-1696 KADATGVYQLRGL
+1696 KADASGVYQLRGL

-1715 PEEEEETAQTYTAC
+1715 PEEDESAQTYTGF
-1729 LTLPASVTVPVE
+1729 LTLPKSVTVPVD
-1741 GSGEKIVSLTWTAD
+1741 GAEKTVSLTWTAD

-1768 PAADKVTVTLT
+1768 PAKDKVTVTLT
-1779 ATLQSGAATKTK
+1779 ATLQSGTATKTK

-1801 AEKVQTL
+1801 AEKAQTL
-1808 EDIAAEFARK
+1808 EDIAAEFTRK
-1818 NTAVQ
+1818 NIAVQ
-1823 PLQGMGLY
+1823 PLQGVGLY
-1831 DETNITQ
+1831 DETNITD
-1838 AFRRLLAEQGYAD
+1838 AFCRLLREQGYAD
-1851 VADNSEITYV
+1851 VADKADEITYV
-1861 NGSAKA
+1861 NGSAEA

-1882 KITYF
+1882 DITYF

-1903 FNITYAGVTKE
+1903 FRIAYAGVTKE
-1914 ITLRATVGRSA
+1914 IILRGTVGRSA
-1925 DAVQKLLESAAESL
+1925 DAVQQLVESAAESL

-1947 NTNGATQSEVAGWT
+1947 NTNEATRSEGEVWT

-1976 SSIAGRYDVKVQWGT
+1976 SGIAGRYDVKVQWGT

-2000 NGTNGTGV
+2000 NGTNGAGV

-2018 DGTALPEKSG
+2018 DGTPLPEKAG

-2038 DAFDDYTLAHITG
+2038 DGFDDYTLAHITG

-2091 DFVDKTKPVDLTAV
+2091 DFVDKTKPVNLDAV

-2113 PALLEEKGIMSDS
+2113 PALLEQTGIMSDS

-2146 HAMVYRPLPGEKPVE
+2146 HAMVYRPLPGEEPVE
-2161 AKYVVTITTRSSGLL
+2161 AKYVVIITTRSSGLL
-2176 LARQEFSFTIQPFT
+2176 LARQEFTFTIAPFEE
-2190 QPELDGAAAFMTEAL
+2190 QELKDAADFMTEAR
-2205 TGDVYWDGIKN
+2205 TENAYWDGIKN
-2216 KNTVKTKVT
+2216 KNTVKTEVT

-2325 RYKDFAQF
+2325 RYKNFAQF
-2333 YKQPIHIDLTVIGE
+2333 YKQPIQIDLTVPGTTVQ
-2347 KNAADPNENQTLT
+2347 NDPNENQTLT

-2375 QGISDF
+2375 TGISDF

-2437 MFGIAVKGGNETL
+2437 MFGLTLQGGTETL

-2472 TYIPLDPTDPM
+2472 TYIPLDPTDPA

-2525 RAKVPLSEA
+2525 RAGVELSDA
-2534 YIAAYYEKVVAYV
+2534 YIQAYYDKVVAYV
-2547 KANIGS
+2547 RKNMGA
-2553 DGILRKPDDKNTPVI
+2553 DGVLRDPESHNPAI

-2574 ILALTAIGKDPT
+2574 ALALTAIGKDPA
-2586 NVGDKNLLTALQDKD
+2586 NVSGKNLLAALQDKD

-2609 KTDINGLVMGLLA
+2609 DTDINGLVMGLLA

-2633 WLVQAV
+2633 WLVQAI
-2639 LEQQNKDGSWS
+2639 LGQQNADGSWS
-2650 ASADTKPVGDVDMT
+2650 ASADTKSVGDVDMT

-2674 HKDGGNETV
+2674 YKDGGNETV
-2683 NTAVEKALNWLSGKY
+2683 NTAVNKALQWLSDKY
-2698 RSGYDSSESCAQVV
+2698 KGTGYTSAESCAQVV

-2749 ENGGFKHQFADKAV
+2749 KSGGFKHQFADKAV

-2813 DGVSRRICSICGV
+2813 DGVSRRICSICGA
-2826 VEEKPVPAT
+2826 VEEKSVPAP
-2835 GHKFSAWTVTKA
+2835 GHNFGAWTVTKA

-2865 KETMIVPSLGHSMT
+2865 EETIIVPSLGHSMT

-2894 AYWTCSRCHKYFS
+2894 AYWSCSRCGKFFS

-2938 CYASGHEA
+2938 CYASGRTAE
-2946 DTYCKRCG
+2946 TYCKRCG
-2954 IVITAGATIPA
+2954 MVINAGANIPA
-2965 TGKHTYVD
+2965 TGKHTYVN
-2973 GVCTTCGTRNPAGG
+2973 GVCTVCGVKNPMANV
-2987 IKGDDLKVDSKDN
+2987 KGDDIKVDSKDN
-3000 TIVTGGGLT
+3000 KTAAGDGLVIKADDTITGE
-3009 IKTDKPVT
+3009 V
-3017 DEKLA
+3017 LA
-3022 EIKAA
+3022 DIKAA
-3027 VENGSIVITV
+3027 VSDGAITV
-3037 NNTPIL
+3037 TVTDTL
-3043 QLTKEDKESDGG
+3043 QLTNEQKAADGG
-3055 KKALMQA
+3055 KSALTEAAKTA
-3062 GAAASGELK
+3062 GDEVK
-3071 KELDKLAEKLDALR
+3071 KELNKLAEKLDALR

-3124 SVTLT
+3124 SVTVT

-3143 HVCVVRSHTDSSGNV
+3143 RVCVVRSHTDASGNV
-3158 TTAELSATLG
+3158 TTTELSATLG

-3192 TVSSGYYYGGSG
+3192 TVSSGYYYGGSS
-3204 TADSGK
+3204 TAGSGK
-3210 KDSANTADDSQMVL
+3210 KDSAKTADDSQMVV
-3224 WLGSAVLAAAA
+3224 WLGSAVLAAAG
-3235 VVVLTRKKRVSK
+3235 VVILSRKKRAVK

>member
-1 MRKRVISWL
+1 MKKRVISWL

-16 VSMLPTSVLADTL
+16 VSLLPTSVLADTL

-41 IAPADTENTVPAG
+41 IAPADTENTVPAED
-54 NEETQE
+54 EETQE
-60 QQEPAEEVPVSRSA
+60 QQEPAPETPAPQMTS
-74 RSGGAA
+74 SGGTA
-80 PMLAAAG
+80 LALAE
-87 AVQNIGTAE
+87 GTVSSAK
-96 EFAAMEPGGNYQLT
+96 EFAEMDASGSYTLT
-110 ADITVTA
+110 KDIIVTE
-117 PYANEFTDFSG
+117 PYASDFSG

-260 SNTAAVVGW
+260 DNTAAVVGW
-269 DAATVKNCYYLES
+269 NAATVKDCYYLES
-282 TYKVGACGNDGY
+282 TYKVGSCGKKGGY

-310 IVALLG
+310 IVTLLG
-316 SAFMV
+316 SAFMA
-321 KSGDYPALSWET
+321 KAGDYPALSWET

-338 KFTVSPANAVVEIN
+338 SFTIAPANATLEIN
-352 GVKYTG
+352 GGTYTG
-358 SCTVGLPV
+358 STTVALPAA
-366 GDYTY
+366 DTPYSY
-371 TVSCPGYT
+371 TVSCDGYT
-379 QQTGSVTVTGE
+379 TKTGSVTVTDK
-390 DNPVANPNSVS
+390 DNPVATPDSVT

-415 FTVTPEN
+415 FTVTP
-422 ATLTLKDG
+422 AGAALTLKDG

-446 GVTYTY
+446 DHTYTY
-452 TAVSDDEGY
+452 TAETAEEGY
-461 EPASGEVT
+461 EPAAGEVT
-469 PTADGTQTVAL
+469 PDESSTQTVAL
-480 KKVQSIAVKNGS
+480 KKVQSIAVTKAP
-492 THKTEFE
+492 TKTEYYK
-499 QGDALDTTGLT
+499 GDAELDLTGMVLTVKYEGTDETRTIEGDYAAAGVTCEGFSTEKPIESQT
-510 VTVTYSDNSTKDITE
+510 VTVKYRGKTATFTIKVKDAMLFADFFTGLNGIATAQNSTSYKFEPVLLDGGYVLKSTNE
-525 GFTVTGF
+525 KKGNTT
-532 NSVNVAENQT
+532 SSLT
-542 LTVHYKGA
+542 LTFAKAAQLTFDCKTDSEKNYDGLRVDINDQTGSQFGS
-550 ETTYSV
+550 TGGYSGEKQDWKEFSIAV
-556 KINKKLF
+556 N
-563 PSKAF
+563 
-568 NALEG
+568 
-573 YATVEYSHTG
+573 
-583 KYTAGDGKEFVD
+583 AGDK
-595 DAQEGALRSNSAGMN
+595 
-610 STTVTVTITF
+610 VTV
-620 LENAPK
+620 
-626 MLLSFDYKVSS
+626 
-637 ESNYDKLLVAQ
+637 NY
-648 NRETKLTKSG
+648 R
-658 TVAWTADN
+658 
-666 SLTVKGGDI
+666 
-675 VTLTYSKDRSTAS
+675 KDRS
-688 GSDCIWLKNFTVS
+688 GDKGQDCIWLRNFRAEVLPTVRFDVKDAAG
-701 PLYTLT
+701 TA
-707 IAPNQTDA
+707 IDA
-715 TVTLKDKEGKTV
+715 TVTLKKGYTGLTAGTDGSYALTV
-727 SGSNGV
+727 GE
-733 FAVKAAADYTYTVTK
+733 KYTYTVEK
-748 KGYEPATGKVT
+748 KGYEKVT
-759 MSAENQTVN
+759 QEFTAQEGNNTIT

-805 TGKNVYIAAKNTDY
+805 TGKNVYIAAKNTAY
-819 TYTVSKFGYETA
+819 TYTVSKFGYEPA
-831 TGMISV
+831 TGTINV
-837 ATGDVNKT
+837 ATTDVNKT
-845 VTLTEAAKYSVT
+845 VKLTELAKQTVT
-857 FQITKPEGVSASP
+857 FNITKPEGVTAEP
-870 TVTVEYNGTKVYEG
+870 TITVTSGSITAYTG
-884 SGANC
+884 SGADC
-889 TLPAGDYTYKATLKD
+889 TLPAGDYTYTAKLDGCDTL
-904 CDDLSGSFTVAAA
+904 LGSFVVKAAKTIGLEF
-917 AVTVNLPF
+917 V
-925 EKKLTFAD
+925 KSLTFDDFFAGLD
-933 IFQGVEGITASNGTK
+933 GITAENGTRY
-948 GFKPIKSAAGN
+948 GFEPVRNAGGN
-959 YLESNKS
+959 YLESKKS
-966 YYGTTSLTLTATKP
+966 YGTTTMKLTAGKP
-980 CVISFEYFAQGH
+980 CVVSFQYFSNGYK
-992 EDNWDEDDSA
+992 DYWDEYG
-1002 FFTVK
+1002 FTVK
-1007 KGTTTLL
+1007 NGSKTLL
-1014 TVYEENGW
+1014 TAYDESEW
-1022 KTFSTALNT
+1022 KTFSTVLKK
-1031 GETLTLSFNENG
+1031 GDELTLSFSG
-1043 NSYYV
+1043 SDSYNV
-1048 RLKNFAVSP
+1048 KLKDFTVSP
-1057 AYTITLTTTPTAD
+1057 VYTVSLNVTGAEDCKVVLQDASGAAITGTD
-1070 KVELKDESGNK
+1070 
-1081 LTGSGG
+1081 G
-1087 KYAVAPG
+1087 KYAVPAG
-1094 TYTYTVSKKDYE
+1094 VYTYTVSKYGYQTE
-1106 TATGEITVTDAD
+1106 TGRIIVTNKNVNQNVA
-1118 VTQPVKLTAKP
+1118 LTA
-1129 VITLTATPADATVK
+1129 LTAYQVKFVADPADA
-1143 LEKGSLPAS
+1143 S
-1152 PKTTDKE
+1152 
-1159 TGVYTYV
+1159 
-1166 VEKGAE
+1166 
-1172 YTYTVSKFG
+1172 
-1181 YETETGS
+1181 
-1188 ITVNADVNKTVTLS
+1188 VTL
-1202 ELASCTLTFA
+1202 
-1212 VTPAENAKVTVT
+1212 T

-1241 YLGETYAYTVAKADY
+1241 YLGETYAYTVAKAEY

-1276 YAGAGWDGTTKT
+1276 YAGEGWDGTTKT
-1288 APTQDKSGVYLIDT
+1288 EPKTENGVYQIGT
-1302 AAKLAWFA
+1302 AAELAWFA

-1326 NINLNGKPWTAI
+1326 NINLNGKAWTTFGKYDYNDAANS
-1338 GTSSNKFAGT
+1338 GFAGT
-1348 LDGDNYTVSGLVT
+1348 LDGDRHIVSGLKSTEGLVSCLSSVGTVKNLTVIGTVSGSSHVGGIAATSSGTVENCLFDGTVT
-1361 TGLVGELA
+1361 TSSSSASAGGIVGRASKGNRIVNCVNTGDIKNTCTSYSSTLNI
-1369 EGGVVEN
+1369 GGIVGYTYGTVEN
-1376 LRVNCAIVSTSS
+1376 CYSTGNVSARTDRDTNK
-1388 LLGGVANSSAGTI
+1388 G
-1401 RNCMV
+1401 
-1406 SGSITFSSEGHNG
+1406 
-1419 ASAIGGIAGRTTG
+1419 IGGIAGQVYASAVLRNCYVTG
-1432 NGVISG
+1432 VVTGPKAGISP
-1438 CVSRA
+1438 
-1443 VVKDAYDNS
+1443 VVNLVAS
-1452 TYGTSAPL
+1452 GAT
-1460 GGIAGYAYGVVENC
+1460 VENC
-1474 YFTGT
+1474 YYLHAAGIGASTAGA
-1479 LAVKKTQ
+1479 LQKT
-1486 PNKIIQ
+1486 
-1492 QKRGGLV
+1492 
-1499 GELNANAELKGS
+1499 AEEMRTP
-1511 YVAGEFAIADESKFG
+1511 EFA
-1526 AVVGKVNSGATITN
+1526 
-1540 CAYLDTVAPQAAADG
+1540 
-1555 TTSGMTAHTAD
+1555 
-1566 YMRSAEFAVDMGM
+1566 AEMGM
-1579 NQDDGTLNGGFP
+1579 HLDSGNSNGGFP
-1591 VLPWQGGTV
+1591 VLPWQGGTPV
-1600 LSADDLKA
+1600 DNADLKA
-1608 AAAAANALELRGM
+1608 AAAAANALQLRGM
-1621 SAADAAKKAKADW
+1621 SAAAAAKKAKADW
-1634 YAETVLG
+1634 YAENVLG
-1641 LYDLTDYN
+1641 LYELTDGNYN
-1649 DKADLCEKYGI
+1649 KADLCKEYGI
-1660 EAPGEAVTN
+1660 EEPGEAVTD
-1669 LHDYFLNALQKHFY
+1669 LHDYFLTALQKHFY
-1683 KELGLDAENADRL
+1683 KELGLDAENADLL

-1715 PEEEEETAQTYTAC
+1715 PEEEEETAQTYTGF
-1729 LTLPASVTVPVE
+1729 LTLPTSVTVPAE
-1741 GSGEKIVSLTWTAD
+1741 GSGEKTVSLTWTAD

-1768 PAADKVTVTLT
+1768 PAGGKATVTLK
-1779 ATLQSGAATKTK
+1779 ATLTSGSESKVK

-1796 LWSEN
+1796 LWSKA
-1801 AEKVQTL
+1801 AEQQQTL
-1808 EDIAAEFARK
+1808 DDIAAVITAR
-1818 NTAVQ
+1818 NAAVR
-1823 PLQGMGLY
+1823 PLQGVGLY
-1831 DETNITQ
+1831 NDTTDANGKGVEK
-1838 AFRRLLAEQGYAD
+1838 AFRRLLEEMGYKD
-1851 VADNSEITYV
+1851 VADKAVITYTD
-1861 NGSAKA
+1861 GSAKA
-1867 NGFDGTKVQYIADNG
+1867 SGFDGAAHEYITANGDVKFFDGAVQ
-1882 KITYF
+1882 
-1887 TGDGTARQT
+1887 
-1896 VQYTGLK
+1896 LK
-1903 FNITYAGVTKE
+1903 EAYYAGLEFKVAYGGAEKT
-1914 ITLRATVGRSA
+1914 ITTRAIVGRSF
-1925 DAVQKLLESAAESL
+1925 DDVQAQLTEAAKTL
-1939 NWELIRGE
+1939 TWEMIRGE
-1947 NTNGATQSEVAGWT
+1947 NTNEAETDTTGAW
-1961 LYTVND
+1961 D
-1967 RITSNLTLP
+1967 RHAVVGGITSNLTLP
-1976 SSIAGRYDVKVQWGT
+1976 YSISGRYDMQVQWAVVDVAEDS
-1991 RNTEWLYIT
+1991 NCLYISSDKDSAS
-2000 NGTNGTGV
+2000 GV
-2008 GTVNRPLQPA
+2008 GNIVRPVRPA
-2018 DGTALPEKSG
+2018 EGELPEDAG
-2028 KFRLIARVTY
+2028 KETLIARVTY

-2060 VFFDATVAPFD
+2060 VLFDATVAPFD

-2091 DFVDKTKPVDLTAV
+2091 DFVDKTKPVDTTAV

-2113 PALLEEKGIMSDS
+2113 PALLEQEDIMTDS

-2190 QPELDGAAAFMTEAL
+2190 QPELDGAAAFMTEAR
-2205 TGDVYWDGIKN
+2205 TENAYWDGIKN
-2216 KNTVKTKVT
+2216 ENTDKTKVT

-2325 RYKDFAQF
+2325 RYKNFAQF
-2333 YKQPIHIDLTVIGE
+2333 YKQPIQIDLTVPGTTGQ
-2347 KNAADPNENQTLT
+2347 NDPNENQTLT

-2375 QGISDF
+2375 TGISGF

-2392 AWDAVKACLDSAKY
+2392 AWDAVKACLDSANY

-2437 MFGIAVKGGNETL
+2437 MFGLTLQGGTETL

-2472 TYIPLDPTDPM
+2472 TYIPLDPTDPA

-2553 DGILRKPDDKNTPVI
+2553 DGILRAPDDKNTPVI

-2574 ILALTAIGKDPT
+2574 ALALTAIGKDPA
-2586 NVGDKNLLTALQDKD
+2586 NVGGENLLKALQNKD
-2601 IMKVTDTS
+2601 IMQVTDTS
-2609 KTDINGLVMGLLA
+2609 NTDINGLVMGLLA

-2639 LEQQNKDGSWS
+2639 LAQQNEDGSWR

-2683 NTAVEKALNWLSGKY
+2683 NTAVRKALNWLSGKY

-2813 DGVSRRICSICGV
+2813 DGVSRRICSICGA

-2894 AYWTCSRCHKYFS
+2894 AYWTCSRCHKFFS

-2914 IAKDSWIIAALG
+2914 IAKDSWVIAALG

-2965 TGKHTYVD
+2965 TGKHTYVN
-2973 GVCTTCGTRNPAGG
+2973 GVCTVCGVKNPMANV
-2987 IKGDDLKVDSKDN
+2987 KGDDIKVDSKDN

-3027 VENGSIVITV
+3027 VSDGAITV
-3037 NNTPIL
+3037 TVTDTL
-3043 QLTKEDKESDGG
+3043 QLTNEQKAADGG
-3055 KKALMQA
+3055 KSALTEAAKTA
-3062 GAAASGELK
+3062 GDEVK
-3071 KELDKLAEKLDALR
+3071 KELNKLAEKLDALR

-3124 SVTLT
+3124 SVTVT

-3235 VVVLTRKKRVSK
+3235 VVALTRKKRVSK

>member
-41 IAPADTENTVPAG
+41 IAPVDTENTVPAG

-60 QQEPAEEVPVSRSA
+60 QQEPAVETPA
-74 RSGGAA
+74 PQMTRSGGAA

-87 AVQNIGTAE
+87 AVQDIGTAE
-96 EFAAMEPGGNYQLT
+96 EFAAMEPSGNYQLT

-117 PYANEFTDFSG
+117 PYANDFADFSG
-128 TFDGNGHTVTLAIS
+128 TFDGNGHTVTLNITAS
-142 GDSDYQALFAKLAAG
+142 TANVGLFSKLAGG

-163 MVDGEVTGTDNI
+163 ITAGSISGKVNNVGGIAGVADTELGAITISNCKNEAAIKGNKVVGGILGGCTEDDYALTISACANEGNISGTRNI
-175 GGIAG
+175 GGICG
-180 IATNATIIAC
+180 TLENAHFIK
-190 ANKATVAA
+190 N
-198 TGRYVGGLVGKGTG
+198 
-212 LTMTSCYNQGAVS
+212 CYNSGAVTGSTIGGILGRGARGYS
-225 STRTR
+225 STTDT
-230 PINMGGIAGYVDGGA
+230 PIL
-245 SVENCYNTGSITGSG
+245 ENCYNVGNIVYSGTNGSAIVGTGY
-260 SNTAAVVGW
+260 AKKPVE
-269 DAATVKNCYYLES
+269 VKNCYALEGS
-282 TYKVGACGNDGY
+282 AQAFV
-294 TDPTVSKTD
+294 VSGVNADSNSDFKTAD
-303 AEMRSGD
+303 EMQSAD
-310 IVALLG
+310 FAATLG
-316 SAFMV
+316 SAFRYNEGGYPTLKDPEPVVEKNVVSISV
-321 KSGDYPALSWET
+321 KSAKTTCYTGDELELSVTVTYDDNSSEVITKGFTVAGFDNTAPGKQTVTVTYKEKTDSIEIEVIKKPEFDDFFAGIVNSVEVTNDATYPYVVDMTDSDGLCLRYSNPVQGNTSSTSTITLKAKANVTLSFKYWGCNYDSSYAALTIVKNNSYNPEMRSWGSTQWKDFTIDLKKGDTLRLNLIKTYVSGDYY
-333 PTAAV
+333 V
-338 KFTVSPANAVVEIN
+338 KLKDFTVSSLYEVKLTAEPEEADAVVALKDSTGAELKGTN
-352 GVKYTG
+352 GVYIVSAG
-358 SCTVGLPV
+358 E
-366 GDYTY
+366 YTY
-371 TVSCPGYT
+371 TVSAYGYDTVTETINVAADVAKTVPLTKSAAYSVAFDISRPAGITADPTVTVKTNGKAVYTGDGTGCSLSNGSYAYTVACDGCDNAGGIFSVNGDKVNITVTLAKKAIFEDFFANCQGITVSGDKGKFTIEGAGKDSYLKTTETTTLALTATKNVKLSFSYIANAAGYVEGDWDYDEPDEYYYFTIKKNSTQVKRADRETSWKDFSVELTQGDVLTISYDGYT
-379 QQTGSVTVTGE
+379 SYYYAALKNFATV
-390 DNPVANPNSVS
+390 P
-401 VTLEKDAAKWVTVT
+401 
-415 FTVTPEN
+415 FY
-422 ATLTLKDG
+422 TLTLKTPDG
-430 ETQVTPTE
+430 
-438 GTTYKLLK
+438 
-446 GVTYTY
+446 
-452 TAVSDDEGY
+452 
-461 EPASGEVT
+461 
-469 PTADGTQTVAL
+469 
-480 KKVQSIAVKNGS
+480 
-492 THKTEFE
+492 
-499 QGDALDTTGLT
+499 
-510 VTVTYSDNSTKDITE
+510 
-525 GFTVTGF
+525 
-532 NSVNVAENQT
+532 
-542 LTVHYKGA
+542 
-550 ETTYSV
+550 
-556 KINKKLF
+556 
-563 PSKAF
+563 
-568 NALEG
+568 
-573 YATVEYSHTG
+573 ATV
-583 KYTAGDGKEFVD
+583 V
-595 DAQEGALRSNSAGMN
+595 L
-610 STTVTVTITF
+610 
-620 LENAPK
+620 
-626 MLLSFDYKVSS
+626 
-637 ESNYDKLLVAQ
+637 
-648 NRETKLTKSG
+648 
-658 TVAWTADN
+658 
-666 SLTVKGGDI
+666 
-675 VTLTYSKDRSTAS
+675 KDRS
-688 GSDCIWLKNFTVS
+688 G
-701 PLYTLT
+701 
-707 IAPNQTDA
+707 
-715 TVTLKDKEGKTV
+715 
-727 SGSNGV
+727 
-733 FAVKAAADYTYTVTK
+733 
-748 KGYEPATGKVT
+748 
-759 MSAENQTVN
+759 AE
-768 VTLVKLPV
+768 
-776 ITLQFTPDDAAVTL
+776 I
-790 KQGNTTVYKESAASS
+790 
-805 TGKNVYIAAKNTDY
+805 TGKN
-819 TYTVSKFGYETA
+819 
-831 TGMISV
+831 
-837 ATGDVNKT
+837 
-845 VTLTEAAKYSVT
+845 
-857 FQITKPEGVSASP
+857 
-870 TVTVEYNGTKVYEG
+870 
-884 SGANC
+884 GA
-889 TLPAGDYTYKATLKD
+889 Y
-904 CDDLSGSFTVAAA
+904 TVAA
-917 AVTVNLPF
+917 
-925 EKKLTFAD
+925 
-933 IFQGVEGITASNGTK
+933 
-948 GFKPIKSAAGN
+948 
-959 YLESNKS
+959 
-966 YYGTTSLTLTATKP
+966 
-980 CVISFEYFAQGH
+980 
-992 EDNWDEDDSA
+992 
-1002 FFTVK
+1002 
-1007 KGTTTLL
+1007 
-1014 TVYEENGW
+1014 
-1022 KTFSTALNT
+1022 
-1031 GETLTLSFNENG
+1031 
-1043 NSYYV
+1043 
-1048 RLKNFAVSP
+1048 
-1057 AYTITLTTTPTAD
+1057 
-1070 KVELKDESGNK
+1070 
-1081 LTGSGG
+1081 
-1087 KYAVAPG
+1087 G
-1094 TYTYTVSKKDYE
+1094 TYTYTVSKYGYE
-1106 TATGEITVTDAD
+1106 TKTGTIKVEGGD
-1118 VTQPVKLTAKP
+1118 VSKDVALTA
-1129 VITLTATPADATVK
+1129 LTAYQVKFVADPADA
-1143 LEKGSLPAS
+1143 S
-1152 PKTTDKE
+1152 
-1159 TGVYTYV
+1159 
-1166 VEKGAE
+1166 
-1172 YTYTVSKFG
+1172 
-1181 YETETGS
+1181 
-1188 ITVNADVNKTVTLS
+1188 VTL
-1202 ELASCTLTFA
+1202 
-1212 VTPAENAKVTVT
+1212 T
-1224 HPVGGTIKPEAD
+1224 HPVGGPIAAD
-1236 GGYKL
+1236 ENGAYIV
-1241 YLGETYAYTVAKADY
+1241 YLGETYAYTVTKADY

-1310 DAVNGGQKAIN
+1310 DAVNKGGTTIS

-1326 NINLNGKPWTAI
+1326 NINLNGKTWTAI
-1338 GTSSNKFAGT
+1338 GTDSNKFAGT
-1348 LDGDNYTVSGLVT
+1348 LDGDSHTVSGLAGT
-1361 TGLVGELA
+1361 GGLVYYLSANGTVKSLC
-1369 EGGVVEN
+1369 VD
-1376 LRVNCAIVSTSS
+1376 CAIDGTSN
-1388 LLGGVANSSAGTI
+1388 V
-1401 RNCMV
+1401 
-1406 SGSITFSSEGHNG
+1406 
-1419 ASAIGGIAGRTTG
+1419 GGIADKSEGRIENCLVSGYIKGG
-1432 NGVISG
+1432 NDTIFGVGGIVGHGVAGNVISG
-1438 CVSRA
+1438 CVSTADILFKYSRYA
-1443 VVKDAYDNS
+1443 VQNGAGGIVGY
-1452 TYGTSAPL
+1452 TYGT
-1460 GGIAGYAYGVVENC
+1460 VENC
-1474 YFTGT
+1474 YFAGNVHTNAKSVSAGGF
-1479 LAVKKTQ
+1479 
-1486 PNKIIQ
+1486 
-1492 QKRGGLV
+1492 GGLV
-1499 GELNANAELKGS
+1499 GCARSNAVMKDCYTVGAVTGP
-1511 YVAGEFAIADESKFG
+1511 ESSFG

-1555 TTSGMTAHTAD
+1555 TTSGMTARTAD
-1566 YMRSAEFAVDMGM
+1566 YMRTPEFAAEMGM
-1579 NQDDGTLNGGFP
+1579 HLDSGNSNGGFP
-1591 VLPWQGGTV
+1591 VLPWQGGTPV
-1600 LSADDLKA
+1600 DNADLKA

-1823 PLQGMGLY
+1823 PLQGVGLY

-1925 DAVQKLLESAAESL
+1925 DAVQKLLESAAGSL

-1976 SSIAGRYDVKVQWGT
+1976 SGIAGRYDVKVQWGT

-2018 DGTALPEKSG
+2018 DGTPLPEKAG

-2190 QPELDGAAAFMTEAL
+2190 QPELDGAAAFMTEAR

-2216 KNTVKTKVT
+2216 KNTAKTKVT

-2325 RYKDFAQF
+2325 RYKNFAQF
-2333 YKQPIHIDLTVIGE
+2333 YKQPIQIDLTVPGTTGQ
-2347 KNAADPNENQTLT
+2347 NDPNENQTLT

-2375 QGISDF
+2375 TGISGF

-2437 MFGIAVKGGNETL
+2437 MFGLTLQGGTETL

-2472 TYIPLDPTDPM
+2472 TYIPLDPTDPA

-2586 NVGDKNLLTALQDKD
+2586 NVGGENLLKALQNKD
-2601 IMKVTDTS
+2601 IMQVTDTS
-2609 KTDINGLVMGLLA
+2609 NTDINGLVMGLLA

-2639 LEQQNKDGSWS
+2639 LAQQNEDGSWR

-2674 HKDGGNETV
+2674 YKDGGNETV

-2794 ACAHRFGEWKVTVA
+2794 ACAHRFGEWQVTVA

-2813 DGVSRRICSICGV
+2813 DGVSRRICSICGA
-2826 VEEKPVPAT
+2826 VEEKSVPAT
-2835 GHKFSAWTVTKA
+2835 GHNFGAWTVTKA

-2860 SVCGT
+2860 SVCST
-2865 KETMIVPSLGHSMT
+2865 EETMIVPSLGHSMT

-2894 AYWTCSRCHKYFS
+2894 AYWSCSRCGKFFS

-2914 IAKDSWIIAALG
+2914 IAKDSWVIAALG

-2965 TGKHTYVD
+2965 TGKHTYVN
-2973 GVCTTCGTRNPAGG
+2973 GVCTVCGVKNPMANV
-2987 IKGDDLKVDSKDN
+2987 KGDDIKVDSKDN
-3000 TIVTGGGLT
+3000 KTAAGDGLVIKADDTITGE
-3009 IKTDKPVT
+3009 V
-3017 DEKLA
+3017 LA
-3022 EIKAA
+3022 DIKAA
-3027 VENGSIVITV
+3027 VSDGAITV
-3037 NNTPIL
+3037 TVTDTL
-3043 QLTKEDKESDGG
+3043 QLTNEQKAADGG
-3055 KKALMQA
+3055 KSALTEAAKTA
-3062 GAAASGELK
+3062 GDEVK
-3071 KELDKLAEKLDALR
+3071 KELNKLAEKLDALR

-3124 SVTLT
+3124 SVTVT

-3210 KDSANTADDSQMVL
+3210 TDSANTADDSQMVL

>member
-1 MRKRVISWL
+1 MKKRVISWL

-16 VSMLPTSVLADTL
+16 ISMLPTSVLADTL

-41 IAPADTENTVPAG
+41 TAPADTVSNVPTED
-54 NEETQE
+54 EETQE
-60 QQEPAEEVPVSRSA
+60 QQEPAPETPVSRSA

-87 AVQNIGTAE
+87 AVQDIGTAE
-96 EFAAMEPGGNYQLT
+96 AFAAMEPGGNYQLT
-110 ADITVTA
+110 ANITVTA
-117 PYANEFTDFSG
+117 PYAKDYFTG
-128 TFDGNGHTVTLAIS
+128 TFDGNGYTVTLDITAS
-142 GDSDYQALFAKLAAG
+142 TANVGLFSKLAGG

-163 MVDGEVTGTDNI
+163 ITAGSISGKVNNV

-180 IATNATIIAC
+180 TADGNVTIENCKNTASIKGGKGAGGILGYSEPGSGFVTISSC
-190 ANKATVAA
+190 ANMGSVSGTRKQ
-198 TGRYVGGLVGKGTG
+198 VGGIAGNVVGTHIIRN
-212 LTMTSCYNQGAVS
+212 CYNQGDISDGA
-225 STRTR
+225 
-230 PINMGGIAGYVDGGA
+230 GILGRGTKGVL
-245 SVENCYNTGSITGSG
+245 VENCYTVGSVETNGAIIAVSSSSYSSDEPCRIVNCYAPSETVTALVPSTVKISHSG
-260 SNTAAVVGW
+260 TKSAAEMQSAEF
-269 DAATVKNCYYLES
+269 AAT
-282 TYKVGACGNDGY
+282 
-294 TDPTVSKTD
+294 
-303 AEMRSGD
+303 
-310 IVALLG
+310 LG
-316 SAFMV
+316 SAFQYNGGGYPTLKDPEPVVEKNVVSISV
-321 KSGDYPALSWET
+321 KSAKTTCYTGDELELSVTVTYDDNSSEVITKGFTVAGFDNTAPGKQTVTVTYKEKTDSIEIEVIKKPEFDDFFAGIVNSVEVTNDATYPYVVDMTDSDGLCLRSSNPVQGNTSSTSTITLKAKANVTLSFKYWGCNYDSSYAALTIVKNNSYNPEMRSWGSTQWKDFTIDLKKGDTLRLNLIKTYVLGDYY
-333 PTAAV
+333 V
-338 KFTVSPANAVVEIN
+338 KLKDFTVSSLYEVKLTAEPKEADAVVALKDSTGAELKGTN
-352 GVKYTG
+352 GVYIVSAG
-358 SCTVGLPV
+358 E
-366 GDYTY
+366 YTY
-371 TVSCPGYT
+371 TVSAYGYDTVTETINVAADVAKTVPLTKSAAYSVAFDISRPAGITADPTVTVKTNGKAVYTGDGTGCSLSNGSYAYTVACDGCDNAGGIFSVNGDKVNITVTLAKKAIFEDFFANCQGITVSGDKGKFTIEGAGKDSYLKTTETTTLALTATKNVKLSFSYIANAAGYVEDEWDYDEPGESYYFTIKKNSTQVKRAYRETSWKDFSVELTQGDVLTISYDGYT
-379 QQTGSVTVTGE
+379 SYYY
-390 DNPVANPNSVS
+390 
-401 VTLEKDAAKWVTVT
+401 AALKNFAAVP
-415 FTVTPEN
+415 FY
-422 ATLTLKDG
+422 TLTLKTPDG
-430 ETQVTPTE
+430 
-438 GTTYKLLK
+438 
-446 GVTYTY
+446 
-452 TAVSDDEGY
+452 
-461 EPASGEVT
+461 
-469 PTADGTQTVAL
+469 
-480 KKVQSIAVKNGS
+480 
-492 THKTEFE
+492 
-499 QGDALDTTGLT
+499 
-510 VTVTYSDNSTKDITE
+510 
-525 GFTVTGF
+525 
-532 NSVNVAENQT
+532 
-542 LTVHYKGA
+542 
-550 ETTYSV
+550 
-556 KINKKLF
+556 
-563 PSKAF
+563 
-568 NALEG
+568 
-573 YATVEYSHTG
+573 ATV
-583 KYTAGDGKEFVD
+583 V
-595 DAQEGALRSNSAGMN
+595 L
-610 STTVTVTITF
+610 
-620 LENAPK
+620 
-626 MLLSFDYKVSS
+626 
-637 ESNYDKLLVAQ
+637 
-648 NRETKLTKSG
+648 
-658 TVAWTADN
+658 
-666 SLTVKGGDI
+666 
-675 VTLTYSKDRSTAS
+675 KDRS
-688 GSDCIWLKNFTVS
+688 G
-701 PLYTLT
+701 
-707 IAPNQTDA
+707 
-715 TVTLKDKEGKTV
+715 
-727 SGSNGV
+727 
-733 FAVKAAADYTYTVTK
+733 
-748 KGYEPATGKVT
+748 
-759 MSAENQTVN
+759 AE
-768 VTLVKLPV
+768 
-776 ITLQFTPDDAAVTL
+776 I
-790 KQGNTTVYKESAASS
+790 
-805 TGKNVYIAAKNTDY
+805 TGKNGAYTVAAGTY
-819 TYTVSKFGYETA
+819 TYTVSKFGYETK
-831 TGMISV
+831 TGNI
-837 ATGDVNKT
+837 
-845 VTLTEAAKYSVT
+845 
-857 FQITKPEGVSASP
+857 
-870 TVTVEYNGTKVYEG
+870 
-884 SGANC
+884 
-889 TLPAGDYTYKATLKD
+889 
-904 CDDLSGSFTVAAA
+904 
-917 AVTVNLPF
+917 
-925 EKKLTFAD
+925 
-933 IFQGVEGITASNGTK
+933 
-948 GFKPIKSAAGN
+948 
-959 YLESNKS
+959 
-966 YYGTTSLTLTATKP
+966 
-980 CVISFEYFAQGH
+980 
-992 EDNWDEDDSA
+992 
-1002 FFTVK
+1002 
-1007 KGTTTLL
+1007 
-1014 TVYEENGW
+1014 
-1022 KTFSTALNT
+1022 
-1031 GETLTLSFNENG
+1031 
-1043 NSYYV
+1043 
-1048 RLKNFAVSP
+1048 
-1057 AYTITLTTTPTAD
+1057 
-1070 KVELKDESGNK
+1070 
-1081 LTGSGG
+1081 
-1087 KYAVAPG
+1087 
-1094 TYTYTVSKKDYE
+1094 TVS
-1106 TATGEITVTDAD
+1106 
-1118 VTQPVKLTAKP
+1118 
-1129 VITLTATPADATVK
+1129 
-1143 LEKGSLPAS
+1143 
-1152 PKTTDKE
+1152 
-1159 TGVYTYV
+1159 
-1166 VEKGAE
+1166 
-1172 YTYTVSKFG
+1172 
-1181 YETETGS
+1181 
-1188 ITVNADVNKTVTLS
+1188 ADVNETVTLS
-1202 ELASCTLTFA
+1202 ELATRTLTFA

-1224 HPVGGTIKPEAD
+1224 HPVGGTIKPEAN

-1241 YLGETYAYTVAKADY
+1241 YLGETYAYTVTKADY
-1256 ITVSG
+1256 VPVHG
-1261 SFTAAKNDTITVTLT
+1261 SITAAEDKTLSFTLT
-1276 YAGAGWDGTTKT
+1276 YAGEGWDGTAKT
-1288 APTQDKSGVYLIDT
+1288 APTQDKNGVYQIGT
-1302 AAKLAWFA
+1302 AEELAWFA
-1310 DAVNGGQKAIN
+1310 DAVNKGGTTIS

-1326 NINLNGKPWTAI
+1326 NINLNGKIWTAI
-1338 GTSSNKFAGT
+1338 GTESNKFAGT

-1526 AVVGKVNSGATITN
+1526 AVVGKVAAGATITN

-1555 TTSGMTAHTAD
+1555 TTSGMTARTAD
-1566 YMRSAEFAVDMGM
+1566 YMRTPEFAADVGM
-1579 NQDDGTLNGGFP
+1579 HLDSGNSNGGFP
-1591 VLPWQGGTV
+1591 VLPWQGGTPV
-1600 LSADDLKA
+1600 DNADLKA
-1608 AAAAANALELRGM
+1608 AADAASALQLRGM

-1634 YAETVLG
+1634 YAENVLG
-1641 LYDLTDYN
+1641 LYDLENYN
-1649 DKADLCEKYGI
+1649 DKADLCEQYGI
-1660 EAPGEAVTN
+1660 EEPGEAVTD
-1669 LHDYFLNALQKHFY
+1669 LHDYFLTALQKHFY
-1683 KELGLDAENADRL
+1683 KELGLDAENADLL

-1715 PEEEEETAQTYTAC
+1715 PEEEEETAQTYTGF

-1768 PAADKVTVTLT
+1768 PAEGKVTVTLT
-1779 ATLQSGAATKTK
+1779 ATLQSGAATKVK

-1796 LWSEN
+1796 LWSEK
-1801 AEKVQTL
+1801 AEKAQTL

-1823 PLQGMGLY
+1823 PLQGVGLY

-1851 VADNSEITYV
+1851 VADKAEITYV

-1882 KITYF
+1882 DIEYF

-1925 DAVQKLLESAAESL
+1925 DAVQKLLESAAGSL

-2018 DGTALPEKSG
+2018 DGTALPEKAG

-2084 KYQGLLR
+2084 KYQRLLR

-2113 PALLEEKGIMSDS
+2113 PALLEQEGIMSDS

-2146 HAMVYRPLPGEKPVE
+2146 HAMVYRPLPGEEPVE

-2176 LARQEFSFTIQPFT
+2176 LARQEFSFTIQPFA
-2190 QPELDGAAAFMTEAL
+2190 QQELEGAAAFMTKAL
-2205 TGDVYWDGIKN
+2205 TGDVYWNGIKN
-2216 KNTVKTKVT
+2216 ENTDKTKVT

-2316 INGTEESKE
+2316 INGTEETKE

-2347 KNAADPNENQTLT
+2347 KNAVDPNENQTLT

-2375 QGISDF
+2375 TGISDF

-2392 AWDAVKACLDSAKY
+2392 AWDAVKACLDSANY
-2406 TYTGSGAYI
+2406 TYTGSGTYI

-2422 GHTLKEKGDGKSSGW
+2422 GNTLKEKGDGKSSGW
-2437 MFGIAVKGGNETL
+2437 MFGLTLQGGTETL

-2472 TYIPLDPTDPM
+2472 TYIPLDPTDPA

-2553 DGILRKPDDKNTPVI
+2553 DGVLVDPESHNPTV

-2574 ILALTAIGKDPT
+2574 ILALTAIGKDPA
-2586 NVGDKNLLTALQDKD
+2586 NVGGENLLKALQNKD
-2601 IMKVTDTS
+2601 IMQVTDTS
-2609 KTDINGLVMGLLA
+2609 NTDINGLVMGLLA

-2639 LEQQNKDGSWS
+2639 LAQQNEDGSWR

-2674 HKDGGNETV
+2674 YKDGGNETV

-2794 ACAHRFGEWKVTVA
+2794 ACAHRFGEWQVTVA

-2813 DGVSRRICSICGV
+2813 DGVSRRICSICGA

-2865 KETMIVPSLGHSMT
+2865 EETMIVPSLGHSMT

-2894 AYWTCSRCHKYFS
+2894 AYWTCSRCHKFFS

-2914 IAKDSWIIAALG
+2914 IAKDSWVIAALG

-2954 IVITAGATIPA
+2954 IVLAAGATIPA

-3043 QLTKEDKESDGG
+3043 QLTKEDKEADGG
-3055 KKALMQA
+3055 KNALMQA

-3124 SVTLT
+3124 SVTVT

-3143 HVCVVRSHTDSSGNV
+3143 RVCVVRSHTDSSGNV
-3158 TTAELSATLG
+3158 TTAELFATLG

-3192 TVSSGYYYGGSG
+3192 TVSSGYYYGGSS
-3204 TADSGK
+3204 TAGSGK

>member
-41 IAPADTENTVPAG
+41 IAPVDTENTVPAG

-60 QQEPAEEVPVSRSA
+60 QQEPAAETPAPQMTS
-74 RSGGAA
+74 SGGAA

-96 EFAAMEPGGNYQLT
+96 AFAAMEPGGNYQLT

-128 TFDGNGHTVTLAIS
+128 TFDGNGHTVTLNITAS
-142 GDSDYQALFAKLAAG
+142 TANVGLFSTLAGG

-163 MVDGEVTGTDNI
+163 ITAGSISSTEKYVGGIAGFANTYSGDVTIENCKNTAAVQGGNGVGGIFGYCSGSAHSVTITGCANTGTISGARNSGGICGTLENAHFIKNCYNSGAVTGSNI
-175 GGIAG
+175 GGIL
-180 IATNATIIAC
+180 
-190 ANKATVAA
+190 
-198 TGRYVGGLVGKGTG
+198 GRGAKGV
-212 LTMTSCYNQGAVS
+212 L
-225 STRTR
+225 
-230 PINMGGIAGYVDGGA
+230 I
-245 SVENCYNTGSITGSG
+245 ENCYNLENI
-260 SNTAAVVGW
+260 SNGNAILAFAYKQGNPIE
-269 DAATVKNCYYLES
+269 VKNCYALKGS
-282 TYKVGACGNDGY
+282 ASLLVPADNV
-294 TDPTVSKTD
+294 TVDRASGFKTET
-303 AEMRSGD
+303 EMKSPAFA
-310 IVALLG
+310 ALLG
-316 SAFMV
+316 DGFMV
-321 KSGDYPALSWET
+321 KSGDYPALKWET

-338 KFTVSPANAVVEIN
+338 RFTIAPANATLEIN
-352 GVKYTG
+352 GGTYTG
-358 SCTVGLPV
+358 STTVALPAA
-366 GDYTY
+366 DAPYSY

-379 QQTGSVTVTGE
+379 QQTGSVTVMNK
-390 DNPVANPNSVS
+390 DNPVATPNSVE
-401 VTLEKDAAKWVTVT
+401 VTLAEDTSAWVNVT
-415 FTVTPEN
+415 FN
-422 ATLTLKDG
+422 
-430 ETQVTPTE
+430 VTPTGAALTVKRGDTVIE
-438 GTTYKLLK
+438 PQSDGSYKLLK

-461 EPASGEVT
+461 EPASGTVT
-469 PTADGTQTVAL
+469 PNESSTQTVAL
-480 KKVQSIAVKNGS
+480 KKVQSIAVTKAP
-492 THKTEFE
+492 TKTEYYK
-499 QGDALDTTGLT
+499 GDAELDLTGMVLTVNYDGTDETRTITDGYDAAGVTCEGFSTENPTDSQT
-510 VTVTYSDNSTKDITE
+510 VTVKYRGKTATFTIKVNDKLKFADFFTAISGSITATDDTTSPFTPVQKPEGNYLESSNTSNYSSSKITLKATKN
-525 GFTVTGF
+525 VT
-532 NSVNVAENQT
+532 
-542 LTVHYKGA
+542 
-550 ETTYSV
+550 
-556 KINKKLF
+556 
-563 PSKAF
+563 
-568 NALEG
+568 
-573 YATVEYSHTG
+573 
-583 KYTAGDGKEFVD
+583 
-595 DAQEGALRSNSAGMN
+595 
-610 STTVTVTITF
+610 
-620 LENAPK
+620 
-626 MLLSFDYKVSS
+626 LSFDYLGSASS
-637 ESNYDKLLVAQ
+637 
-648 NRETKLTKSG
+648 
-658 TVAWTADN
+658 N
-666 SLTVKGGDI
+666 SYYCFTVKKGSSTLLTSYSSSAWKSFSVDMAAGDT
-675 VTLTYSKDRSTAS
+675 VTLKFEHPYSY
-688 GSDCIWLKNFTVS
+688 GSHYSVKLKNFTVS

-707 IAPNQTDA
+707 IAPDQTDA

-790 KQGNTTVYKESAASS
+790 KQGNTTVYKESADSEK
-805 TGKNVYIAAKNTDY
+805 GKNVYIAAKNTAY

-831 TGMISV
+831 TGTINV
-837 ATGDVNKT
+837 ATTDVNKT
-845 VTLTEAAKYSVT
+845 VTLTELAKQTVT
-857 FQITKPEGVSASP
+857 FNITKPEGVSAEP
-870 TVTVEYNGTKVYEG
+870 VVTVEYNGTKVYEG
-884 SGANC
+884 SGTNC
-889 TLPAGDYTYKATLKD
+889 TLPAGNYTYTAKLD
-904 CDDLSGSFTVAAA
+904 GCDDLSGNFTVAAA

-925 EKKLTFAD
+925 AKKLTFD
-933 IFQGVEGITASNGTK
+933 DMFQGIEGITATNGTS
-948 GFKPIKSAAGN
+948 GFKPVKDAAGN
-959 YLESNKS
+959 YLESNGK
-966 YYGTTSLTLTATKP
+966 YYGTTSLTLTATESRL
-980 CVISFEYFAQGH
+980 VSFRYLAKGYEN
-992 EDNWDEDDSA
+992 NWDEDNSA

-1014 TVYEENGW
+1014 TVYEEDDW
-1022 KTFSTALNT
+1022 KTFSTVLNKD
-1031 GETLTLSFNENG
+1031 EKLTLSFSESGSN
-1043 NSYYV
+1043 YYV
-1048 RLKNFAVSP
+1048 RLKDFAAAAAHTLTLKTPDGATVVLKDRSGAEITGKNG
-1057 AYTITLTTTPTAD
+1057 AYT
-1070 KVELKDESGNK
+1070 
-1081 LTGSGG
+1081 
-1087 KYAVAPG
+1087 VAAG
-1094 TYTYTVSKKDYE
+1094 T
-1106 TATGEITVTDAD
+1106 
-1118 VTQPVKLTAKP
+1118 
-1129 VITLTATPADATVK
+1129 
-1143 LEKGSLPAS
+1143 
-1152 PKTTDKE
+1152 
-1159 TGVYTYV
+1159 
-1166 VEKGAE
+1166 

-1181 YETETGS
+1181 YETKTGN
-1188 ITVNADVNKTVTLS
+1188 ITVSADVTETVTLT
-1202 ELASCTLTFA
+1202 ELATCTLTFA
-1212 VTPAENAKVTVT
+1212 VTPEDAKVTVT

-1276 YAGAGWDGTTKT
+1276 YAGEGWDGTTKT
-1288 APTQDKSGVYLIDT
+1288 EPKTENGVYQIGT
-1302 AAKLAWFA
+1302 AAELAWFA
-1310 DAVNGGQKAIN
+1310 DAVQNGQTAISA
-1321 GKLTA
+1321 KLTA
-1326 NINLNGKPWTAI
+1326 NINLNGKAWTAI

-1406 SGSITFSSEGHNG
+1406 SGSITFSSGGYNG
-1419 ASAIGGIAGRTTG
+1419 ASAIGGIVGRNTG

-1486 PNKIIQ
+1486 PNKIIN

-1540 CAYLDTVAPQAAADG
+1540 CAYLDTIAPQAAADG

-1600 LSADDLKA
+1600 LSADDLRA
-1608 AAAAANALELRGM
+1608 VSQAQQSLSLRGM

-1634 YAETVLG
+1634 YAENVLG

-1649 DKADLCEKYGI
+1649 DKADLCKEYGI
-1660 EAPGEAVTN
+1660 EEPGEAVTD
-1669 LHDYFLNALQKHFY
+1669 LHDYFLTALQKHFY
-1683 KELGLDAENADRL
+1683 KELGLDAENADLL

-1715 PEEEEETAQTYTAC
+1715 PEEEEETAQTYTGF

-1741 GSGEKIVSLTWTAD
+1741 GSGEKTVSLTWTAD

-1779 ATLQSGAATKTK
+1779 ATLQSGAATKVK
-1791 TFTLC
+1791 TFKLC

-1801 AEKVQTL
+1801 AEKAQTL
-1808 EDIAAEFARK
+1808 EDIAAEFTRK
-1818 NTAVQ
+1818 NIAVQ
-1823 PLQGMGLY
+1823 PLQGVGLY
-1831 DETNITQ
+1831 DETNITD
-1838 AFRRLLAEQGYAD
+1838 AFCRLLREQGYAD
-1851 VADNSEITYV
+1851 VADKADEITYV
-1861 NGSAKA
+1861 NGSAEA

-1882 KITYF
+1882 DITYF

-1903 FNITYAGVTKE
+1903 FRITYAGVTKE
-1914 ITLRATVGRSA
+1914 IILRGTVGRSA
-1925 DAVQKLLESAAESL
+1925 DAVQQLVESAAGSL

-1976 SSIAGRYDVKVQWGT
+1976 SGIAGRYDVKVQWGT

-2000 NGTNGTGV
+2000 NGTNGAGV

-2018 DGTALPEKSG
+2018 DGTPLPEKAG

-2038 DAFDDYTLAHITG
+2038 DGFDDYTLAHITG

-2060 VFFDATVAPFD
+2060 VLFDATVAPFD

-2084 KYQGLLR
+2084 KYQALLR
-2091 DFVDKTKPVDLTAV
+2091 DFVDKTKSVDTTAV

-2113 PALLEEKGIMSDS
+2113 PALLEQAGIMSDS

-2146 HAMVYRPLPGEKPVE
+2146 HAMVYRPLPGEEPAE

-2176 LARQEFSFTIQPFT
+2176 LARQEFTFTIAPFEE
-2190 QPELDGAAAFMTEAL
+2190 QELKAAADFMTEAR
-2205 TGDVYWDGIKN
+2205 TEDAYWDGIKN

-2316 INGTEESKE
+2316 INGTEETKE

-2333 YKQPIHIDLTVIGE
+2333 YKQPIHIDLTVPGTTGQ
-2347 KNAADPNENQTLT
+2347 NDPNENQTLT

-2375 QGISDF
+2375 RGISDF

-2437 MFGIAVKGGNETL
+2437 MFGLTLQGGTETL

-2472 TYIPLDPTDPM
+2472 TYIPLDPTDPA

-2574 ILALTAIGKDPT
+2574 ILALTAIGKDPA
-2586 NVGDKNLLTALQDKD
+2586 NVGGKNLLTALQDKD

-2674 HKDGGNETV
+2674 YKDGGNETV
-2683 NTAVEKALNWLSGKY
+2683 NTAVRKALNWLSGKY

-2735 TLSVLGNLLQYRVA
+2735 TLSVLGTLLQYRVA

-2794 ACAHRFGEWKVTVA
+2794 ACAHRFGEWKLTVA

-2813 DGVSRRICSICGV
+2813 DGVSRRICSICGA
-2826 VEEKPVPAT
+2826 VEEKSVPAA
-2835 GHKFSAWTVTKA
+2835 GHNFGAWTVTKA

-2865 KETMIVPSLGHSMT
+2865 EETMIVPSLGHSMT

-2894 AYWTCSRCHKYFS
+2894 AYWTCSRCHKFFS

-2914 IAKDSWIIAALG
+2914 IAKDSWVIAALG

-2954 IVITAGATIPA
+2954 IVIIAGATIPA
-2965 TGKHTYVD
+2965 TGKHTYVN
-2973 GVCTTCGTRNPAGG
+2973 GVCTVCGVKNPMANV
-2987 IKGDDLKVDSKDN
+2987 KGDDIKVDSKDN
-3000 TIVTGGGLT
+3000 KTAAGDGLVIKADDTITGE
-3009 IKTDKPVT
+3009 V
-3017 DEKLA
+3017 LA
-3022 EIKAA
+3022 DIKAA
-3027 VENGSIVITV
+3027 VSDGAITV
-3037 NNTPIL
+3037 TVTDTL
-3043 QLTKEDKESDGG
+3043 QLTNEQKAADGG
-3055 KKALMQA
+3055 KSALTEAAKTA
-3062 GAAASGELK
+3062 GDEVK
-3071 KELDKLAEKLDALR
+3071 KELNKLAEKLDALR

-3124 SVTLT
+3124 SVTVT

-3143 HVCVVRSHTDSSGNV
+3143 RVCVVRSHTDSSGNV
-3158 TTAELSATLG
+3158 TTAELPATLG

-3192 TVSSGYYYGGSG
+3192 TVSSGYYYGGNGS
-3204 TADSGK
+3204 ADSGK

>member
-1 MRKRVISWL
+1 MRSWGSTQWKDFTIDL
-10 LTVVMV
+10 KKG
-16 VSMLPTSVLADTL
+16 DTL
-29 AADQEQQTQQEQ
+29 RLNLIKT
-41 IAPADTENTVPAG
+41 
-54 NEETQE
+54 
-60 QQEPAEEVPVSRSA
+60 
-74 RSGGAA
+74 
-80 PMLAAAG
+80 
-87 AVQNIGTAE
+87 
-96 EFAAMEPGGNYQLT
+96 
-110 ADITVTA
+110 
-117 PYANEFTDFSG
+117 
-128 TFDGNGHTVTLAIS
+128 
-142 GDSDYQALFAKLAAG
+142 
-157 AVVKNV
+157 
-163 MVDGEVTGTDNI
+163 
-175 GGIAG
+175 
-180 IATNATIIAC
+180 
-190 ANKATVAA
+190 
-198 TGRYVGGLVGKGTG
+198 YV
-212 LTMTSCYNQGAVS
+212 
-225 STRTR
+225 
-230 PINMGGIAGYVDGGA
+230 
-245 SVENCYNTGSITGSG
+245 
-260 SNTAAVVGW
+260 
-269 DAATVKNCYYLES
+269 
-282 TYKVGACGNDGY
+282 
-294 TDPTVSKTD
+294 
-303 AEMRSGD
+303 
-310 IVALLG
+310 
-316 SAFMV
+316 
-321 KSGDYPALSWET
+321 SGDYY
-333 PTAAV
+333 V
-338 KFTVSPANAVVEIN
+338 KLKDFTVSSLYEVKLTAEPEEADAVVALKDSTGAELKGTN
-352 GVKYTG
+352 GVYIVSAG
-358 SCTVGLPV
+358 E
-366 GDYTY
+366 YTY
-371 TVSCPGYT
+371 TVSAYGYD
-379 QQTGSVTVTGE
+379 TVT
-390 DNPVANPNSVS
+390 
-401 VTLEKDAAKWVTVT
+401 
-415 FTVTPEN
+415 
-422 ATLTLKDG
+422 
-430 ETQVTPTE
+430 ET
-438 GTTYKLLK
+438 
-446 GVTYTY
+446 
-452 TAVSDDEGY
+452 
-461 EPASGEVT
+461 
-469 PTADGTQTVAL
+469 
-480 KKVQSIAVKNGS
+480 I
-492 THKTEFE
+492 
-499 QGDALDTTGLT
+499 
-510 VTVTYSDNSTKDITE
+510 
-525 GFTVTGF
+525 
-532 NSVNVAENQT
+532 NVAADVAK
-542 LTVHYKGA
+542 TV
-550 ETTYSV
+550 
-556 KINKKLF
+556 
-563 PSKAF
+563 P
-568 NALEG
+568 
-573 YATVEYSHTG
+573 
-583 KYTAGDGKEFVD
+583 
-595 DAQEGALRSNSAGMN
+595 
-610 STTVTVTITF
+610 
-620 LENAPK
+620 
-626 MLLSFDYKVSS
+626 
-637 ESNYDKLLVAQ
+637 
-648 NRETKLTKSG
+648 LTKSAAYS
-658 TVAWTADN
+658 VAFDISRPAGITAD
-666 SLTVKGGDI
+666 
-675 VTLTYSKDRSTAS
+675 
-688 GSDCIWLKNFTVS
+688 
-701 PLYTLT
+701 
-707 IAPNQTDA
+707 
-715 TVTLKDKEGKTV
+715 
-727 SGSNGV
+727 
-733 FAVKAAADYTYTVTK
+733 
-748 KGYEPATGKVT
+748 
-759 MSAENQTVN
+759 
-768 VTLVKLPV
+768 
-776 ITLQFTPDDAAVTL
+776 
-790 KQGNTTVYKESAASS
+790 
-805 TGKNVYIAAKNTDY
+805 
-819 TYTVSKFGYETA
+819 
-831 TGMISV
+831 
-837 ATGDVNKT
+837 
-845 VTLTEAAKYSVT
+845 
-857 FQITKPEGVSASP
+857 P
-870 TVTVEYNGTKVYEG
+870 TVTVKTNGKAVYTGDGTGCSLSNGSYAYTVACDGCDNAGGIFSVNGDKVNITVTLAKKAIFEDFF
-884 SGANC
+884 ANC
-889 TLPAGDYTYKATLKD
+889 
-904 CDDLSGSFTVAAA
+904 
-917 AVTVNLPF
+917 
-925 EKKLTFAD
+925 
-933 IFQGVEGITASNGTK
+933 QGITVSGDK
-948 GFKPIKSAAGN
+948 GKFTIEGAGKDS
-959 YLESNKS
+959 YLK
-966 YYGTTSLTLTATKP
+966 TTETTTLALTATK
-980 CVISFEYFAQGH
+980 
-992 EDNWDEDDSA
+992 N
-1002 FFTVK
+1002 VK
-1007 KGTTTLL
+1007 
-1014 TVYEENGW
+1014 
-1022 KTFSTALNT
+1022 
-1031 GETLTLSFNENG
+1031 LSFSYIANAAGYVEGDWYYDEPDEYYYFTIKKNSTQVKRAYSETSWKDFSVELTQG
-1043 NSYYV
+1043 DVLTISYDGYTSYYYAA
-1048 RLKNFAVSP
+1048 LKNFAAVPFYTLTLNTPDGATVVLKDRSGAEITGKNG
-1057 AYTITLTTTPTAD
+1057 AYT
-1070 KVELKDESGNK
+1070 
-1081 LTGSGG
+1081 
-1087 KYAVAPG
+1087 VAAG
-1094 TYTYTVSKKDYE
+1094 TY
-1106 TATGEITVTDAD
+1106 A
-1118 VTQPVKLTAKP
+1118 
-1129 VITLTATPADATVK
+1129 
-1143 LEKGSLPAS
+1143 
-1152 PKTTDKE
+1152 
-1159 TGVYTYV
+1159 
-1166 VEKGAE
+1166 
-1172 YTYTVSKFG
+1172 YTVSKFG

-1224 HPVGGTIKPEAD
+1224 HPVGGTIKPETD

-1241 YLGETYAYTVAKADY
+1241 YLGETYAYTVTKADY
-1256 ITVSG
+1256 IPVHG
-1261 SFTAAKNDTITVTLT
+1261 SITAAEDKTLSFTLT
-1276 YAGAGWDGTTKT
+1276 YAGEGWDGTAKT
-1288 APTQDKSGVYLIDT
+1288 APTQDKNGVYQIGT
-1302 AAKLAWFA
+1302 AAELAWFA
-1310 DAVNGGQKAIN
+1310 DAVNKDGTTIS

-1326 NINLNGKPWTAI
+1326 NINLNGKTWTAI
-1338 GTSSNKFAGT
+1338 GTDSNKFAGT
-1348 LDGDNYTVSGLVT
+1348 LDGDNYTVSGLAGT
-1361 TGLVGELA
+1361 GGLVYYLSANGTVKSLC
-1369 EGGVVEN
+1369 VD
-1376 LRVNCAIVSTSS
+1376 CAIDGTSN
-1388 LLGGVANSSAGTI
+1388 V
-1401 RNCMV
+1401 
-1406 SGSITFSSEGHNG
+1406 
-1419 ASAIGGIAGRTTG
+1419 GGIADKSEGRIENCLVSGYIKGGDDVIFGVGGIVGHGVAG
-1432 NGVISG
+1432 NVISG
-1438 CVSRA
+1438 CVSTADILFKYSRYA
-1443 VVKDAYDNS
+1443 VQNGAGGIVGY
-1452 TYGTSAPL
+1452 TYGT
-1460 GGIAGYAYGVVENC
+1460 VENC
-1474 YFTGT
+1474 YFAGNVHTNAKSVSAGGF
-1479 LAVKKTQ
+1479 
-1486 PNKIIQ
+1486 
-1492 QKRGGLV
+1492 GGLV
-1499 GELNANAELKGS
+1499 GCARSNAVMKDCYTVGAVTGP
-1511 YVAGEFAIADESKFG
+1511 ESSFG

-1555 TTSGMTAHTAD
+1555 TTSGMTARTAD
-1566 YMRSAEFAVDMGM
+1566 YMRTPEFAAEMGM
-1579 NQDDGTLNGGFP
+1579 HLDSGNSNGGFP
-1591 VLPWQGGTV
+1591 VLPWQGGTPV
-1600 LSADDLKA
+1600 DNADLKA

-1641 LYDLTDYN
+1641 FYDLTDYN

-1660 EAPGEAVTN
+1660 EEPGEAVTD

-1683 KELGLDAENADRL
+1683 KELGLDAENADLL

-1709 TPVSGD
+1709 TPVSSD
-1715 PEEEEETAQTYTAC
+1715 PEEEEEIAQTYTGF

-1741 GSGEKIVSLTWTAD
+1741 GSGEKTVSLAWTAD

-1779 ATLQSGAATKTK
+1779 ATLQSGAATKVK

-1796 LWSEN
+1796 LWSEK
-1801 AEKVQTL
+1801 AEKAQTL
-1808 EDIAAEFARK
+1808 EDIAAEFTRK

-1823 PLQGMGLY
+1823 PLEGVGLY

-1925 DAVQKLLESAAESL
+1925 DAVQKLLESAAGSL

-2000 NGTNGTGV
+2000 NGTGV

-2018 DGTALPEKSG
+2018 DGTPLPEKAG

-2190 QPELDGAAAFMTEAL
+2190 QQELDDAADFMTAARTEDA
-2205 TGDVYWDGIKN
+2205 YWDGIKN

-2325 RYKDFAQF
+2325 RYKNFAQF
-2333 YKQPIHIDLTVIGE
+2333 YKQPIQIDLTVPGTTGQ
-2347 KNAADPNENQTLT
+2347 NDPNENQTLT

-2375 QGISDF
+2375 TGISGF

-2437 MFGIAVKGGNETL
+2437 MFGLTLQGGTETL

-2472 TYIPLDPTDPM
+2472 TYIPLDPTDPA

-2553 DGILRKPDDKNTPVI
+2553 DGILRAPDDKNTPVI

-2574 ILALTAIGKDPT
+2574 ALALTAIGKDPA
-2586 NVGDKNLLTALQDKD
+2586 NVGGENLLKALQNKD
-2601 IMKVTDTS
+2601 IMQVTDTS
-2609 KTDINGLVMGLLA
+2609 NTDINGLVMGLLA

-2639 LEQQNKDGSWS
+2639 LAQQNEDGSWR

-2674 HKDGGNETV
+2674 YKDGGNETV

-2794 ACAHRFGEWKVTVA
+2794 ACAHRFGEWQVTVA

-2813 DGVSRRICSICGV
+2813 DGVSRRICSICGA
-2826 VEEKPVPAT
+2826 VEEKSVPAT
-2835 GHKFSAWTVTKA
+2835 GHNFGAWTVTKA

-2865 KETMIVPSLGHSMT
+2865 EETMIVPSLGHSMT

-2907 DAAGKTE
+2907 DAAGKLRSPRTAGSSRPWATMRPPVRRWRPPATPPAMRR
-2914 IAKDSWIIAALG
+2914 IPTASAAALSSQL
-2926 HDEATRAAVAAT
+2926 ARPFPPPASTPTSTASAPSAASRTRWPTSKAMT
-2938 CYASGHEA
+2938 S
-2946 DTYCKRCG
+2946 RW
-2954 IVITAGATIPA
+2954 TAR
-2965 TGKHTYVD
+2965 
-2973 GVCTTCGTRNPAGG
+2973 TTR
-2987 IKGDDLKVDSKDN
+2987 S
-3000 TIVTGGGLT
+3000 
-3009 IKTDKPVT
+3009 
-3017 DEKLA
+3017 
-3022 EIKAA
+3022 
-3027 VENGSIVITV
+3027 S
-3037 NNTPIL
+3037 
-3043 QLTKEDKESDGG
+3043 Q
-3055 KKALMQA
+3055 
-3062 GAAASGELK
+3062 AAA
-3071 KELDKLAEKLDALR
+3071 
-3085 GDKSRKNAQLEK
+3085 
-3097 VVDVTVALVKTE
+3097 
-3109 GNEIKTVAQLIELPH
+3109 
-3124 SVTLT
+3124 
-3129 IPITDELYAALQGK
+3129 
-3143 HVCVVRSHTDSSGNV
+3143 
-3158 TTAELSATLG
+3158 
-3168 GTKGN
+3168 
-3173 YVLTFQTDKASAFA
+3173 
-3187 IVSYE
+3187 
-3192 TVSSGYYYGGSG
+3192 
-3204 TADSGK
+3204 
-3210 KDSANTADDSQMVL
+3210 
-3224 WLGSAVLAAAA
+3224 
-3235 VVVLTRKKRVSK
+3235 

>member
-41 IAPADTENTVPAG
+41 IAPVDTENTVPAG

-60 QQEPAEEVPVSRSA
+60 QQEPAVETPA
-74 RSGGAA
+74 PQMTRSGGAA

-87 AVQNIGTAE
+87 AVQDIGTAE
-96 EFAAMEPGGNYQLT
+96 EFAAMEPSGNYQLT

-117 PYANEFTDFSG
+117 PYANDFADFSG
-128 TFDGNGHTVTLAIS
+128 TFDGNGHTVTLNITAS
-142 GDSDYQALFAKLAAG
+142 TANVGLFSKLAGG

-163 MVDGEVTGTDNI
+163 ITAGSISGKVNNVGGIAGVADTELGAITISNCKNEAAIKGNKVVGGILGGCTEDDYALTISACANEGNISGTRNI
-175 GGIAG
+175 GGICG
-180 IATNATIIAC
+180 TLENAHFIK
-190 ANKATVAA
+190 N
-198 TGRYVGGLVGKGTG
+198 
-212 LTMTSCYNQGAVS
+212 CYNSGAVTGSTIGGILGRGARGYS
-225 STRTR
+225 STTDT
-230 PINMGGIAGYVDGGA
+230 PIL
-245 SVENCYNTGSITGSG
+245 ENCYNVGNIVYSGTNGSAIVGTGY
-260 SNTAAVVGW
+260 AKKPVE
-269 DAATVKNCYYLES
+269 VKNCYALEGS
-282 TYKVGACGNDGY
+282 AQAFV
-294 TDPTVSKTD
+294 VSGVNADSNSDFKTAD
-303 AEMRSGD
+303 EMQSAD
-310 IVALLG
+310 FAATLG
-316 SAFMV
+316 SAFRYNEGGYPTLKDPEPVVEKNVVSISV
-321 KSGDYPALSWET
+321 KSAKTTCYTGDELELSVTVTYDDNSSEVITKGFTVAGFDNTAPGKQTVTVTYKEKTDSIEIEVIKKPEFDDFFAGIVNSVEVTNDATYPYVVDMTDSDGLCLRSSNPVQGNTSSTSTITLKAKANVTLSFKYWGCNYDSSYAALTIVKNNSYNPEMRSWGSTQWKDFTIDLKKGDTLRLNLIKTYVSGDYY
-333 PTAAV
+333 V
-338 KFTVSPANAVVEIN
+338 KLKDFTVSSLYEVKLTAEPEEADAVVALKDSTGAELKGTN
-352 GVKYTG
+352 GVYIVSAG
-358 SCTVGLPV
+358 E
-366 GDYTY
+366 YTY
-371 TVSCPGYT
+371 TVSAYGYDTVTETINVAADVAKTVPLTKSAAYSVAFDISRPAGITADPTVTVKTNGKAVYTGDGTGCSLSNGSYAYTVACDGCDNAGGIFSVNGDKVNITVTLAKKAIFEDFFANCQGITVSGDKGKFTIEGAGKDSYLKTTETTTLALTATKNVKLSFSYIANAAGYVEGDWDYDEPDEYYYFTIKKNSTQVKRADRETSWKDFSVELTQGDVLTISYDGYT
-379 QQTGSVTVTGE
+379 SYYYAALKNFATV
-390 DNPVANPNSVS
+390 P
-401 VTLEKDAAKWVTVT
+401 
-415 FTVTPEN
+415 FY
-422 ATLTLKDG
+422 TLTLKTPDG
-430 ETQVTPTE
+430 
-438 GTTYKLLK
+438 
-446 GVTYTY
+446 
-452 TAVSDDEGY
+452 
-461 EPASGEVT
+461 
-469 PTADGTQTVAL
+469 
-480 KKVQSIAVKNGS
+480 
-492 THKTEFE
+492 
-499 QGDALDTTGLT
+499 
-510 VTVTYSDNSTKDITE
+510 
-525 GFTVTGF
+525 
-532 NSVNVAENQT
+532 
-542 LTVHYKGA
+542 
-550 ETTYSV
+550 
-556 KINKKLF
+556 
-563 PSKAF
+563 
-568 NALEG
+568 
-573 YATVEYSHTG
+573 ATV
-583 KYTAGDGKEFVD
+583 V
-595 DAQEGALRSNSAGMN
+595 L
-610 STTVTVTITF
+610 
-620 LENAPK
+620 
-626 MLLSFDYKVSS
+626 
-637 ESNYDKLLVAQ
+637 
-648 NRETKLTKSG
+648 
-658 TVAWTADN
+658 
-666 SLTVKGGDI
+666 
-675 VTLTYSKDRSTAS
+675 KDRS
-688 GSDCIWLKNFTVS
+688 G
-701 PLYTLT
+701 
-707 IAPNQTDA
+707 
-715 TVTLKDKEGKTV
+715 
-727 SGSNGV
+727 
-733 FAVKAAADYTYTVTK
+733 
-748 KGYEPATGKVT
+748 
-759 MSAENQTVN
+759 AE
-768 VTLVKLPV
+768 
-776 ITLQFTPDDAAVTL
+776 I
-790 KQGNTTVYKESAASS
+790 
-805 TGKNVYIAAKNTDY
+805 TGKN
-819 TYTVSKFGYETA
+819 
-831 TGMISV
+831 
-837 ATGDVNKT
+837 
-845 VTLTEAAKYSVT
+845 
-857 FQITKPEGVSASP
+857 
-870 TVTVEYNGTKVYEG
+870 
-884 SGANC
+884 GA
-889 TLPAGDYTYKATLKD
+889 Y
-904 CDDLSGSFTVAAA
+904 TVAA
-917 AVTVNLPF
+917 
-925 EKKLTFAD
+925 
-933 IFQGVEGITASNGTK
+933 
-948 GFKPIKSAAGN
+948 
-959 YLESNKS
+959 
-966 YYGTTSLTLTATKP
+966 
-980 CVISFEYFAQGH
+980 
-992 EDNWDEDDSA
+992 
-1002 FFTVK
+1002 
-1007 KGTTTLL
+1007 
-1014 TVYEENGW
+1014 
-1022 KTFSTALNT
+1022 
-1031 GETLTLSFNENG
+1031 
-1043 NSYYV
+1043 
-1048 RLKNFAVSP
+1048 
-1057 AYTITLTTTPTAD
+1057 
-1070 KVELKDESGNK
+1070 
-1081 LTGSGG
+1081 
-1087 KYAVAPG
+1087 G
-1094 TYTYTVSKKDYE
+1094 TYTYTVSKYGYE
-1106 TATGEITVTDAD
+1106 TKTGTIKVEGGD
-1118 VTQPVKLTAKP
+1118 VSKDVALTA
-1129 VITLTATPADATVK
+1129 LTAYQVKFVADPADA
-1143 LEKGSLPAS
+1143 S
-1152 PKTTDKE
+1152 
-1159 TGVYTYV
+1159 
-1166 VEKGAE
+1166 
-1172 YTYTVSKFG
+1172 
-1181 YETETGS
+1181 
-1188 ITVNADVNKTVTLS
+1188 VTL
-1202 ELASCTLTFA
+1202 
-1212 VTPAENAKVTVT
+1212 T
-1224 HPVGGTIKPEAD
+1224 HPVGGPIAAD
-1236 GGYKL
+1236 ENGAYIV
-1241 YLGETYAYTVAKADY
+1241 YLGETYAYTVTKADY

-1310 DAVNGGQKAIN
+1310 DAVNKGGTTIS

-1326 NINLNGKPWTAI
+1326 NINLNGKTWTAI
-1338 GTSSNKFAGT
+1338 GTDSNKFAGT
-1348 LDGDNYTVSGLVT
+1348 LDGDSHTVSGLAGT
-1361 TGLVGELA
+1361 GGLVYYLSANGTVKSLC
-1369 EGGVVEN
+1369 VD
-1376 LRVNCAIVSTSS
+1376 CAIDGTSN
-1388 LLGGVANSSAGTI
+1388 V
-1401 RNCMV
+1401 
-1406 SGSITFSSEGHNG
+1406 
-1419 ASAIGGIAGRTTG
+1419 GGIADKSEGRIENCLVSGYIKGG
-1432 NGVISG
+1432 NDTIFGVGGIVGHGVAGNVISG
-1438 CVSRA
+1438 CVSTADILFKYSRYA
-1443 VVKDAYDNS
+1443 VQNGAGGIVGY
-1452 TYGTSAPL
+1452 TYGT
-1460 GGIAGYAYGVVENC
+1460 VENC
-1474 YFTGT
+1474 YFAGNVHTNAKSVSAGGF
-1479 LAVKKTQ
+1479 
-1486 PNKIIQ
+1486 
-1492 QKRGGLV
+1492 GGLV
-1499 GELNANAELKGS
+1499 GCARSNAVMKDCYTVGAVTGP
-1511 YVAGEFAIADESKFG
+1511 ESSFG

-1555 TTSGMTAHTAD
+1555 TTSGMTARTAD
-1566 YMRSAEFAVDMGM
+1566 YMRTPEFAAEMGM
-1579 NQDDGTLNGGFP
+1579 HLDSGNSNGGFP
-1591 VLPWQGGTV
+1591 VLPWQGGTPV
-1600 LSADDLKA
+1600 DNADLKA

-1823 PLQGMGLY
+1823 PLQGVGLY

-1925 DAVQKLLESAAESL
+1925 DAVQKLLESAAGSL

-1947 NTNGATQSEVAGWT
+1947 NTNGATQSGVAGWT

-1976 SSIAGRYDVKVQWGT
+1976 SGIAGRYDVKVQWGT

-2018 DGTALPEKSG
+2018 DGTPLPEKAG

-2190 QPELDGAAAFMTEAL
+2190 QPELDGAAAFMTEAR

-2216 KNTVKTKVT
+2216 KNTAKTKVT

-2325 RYKDFAQF
+2325 RYKNFAQF
-2333 YKQPIHIDLTVIGE
+2333 YKQPIQIDLTVPGTTGQ
-2347 KNAADPNENQTLT
+2347 NDPNENQTLT

-2375 QGISDF
+2375 TGISGF

-2437 MFGIAVKGGNETL
+2437 MFGLTLQGGTETL

-2472 TYIPLDPTDPM
+2472 TYIPLDPTDPA

-2586 NVGDKNLLTALQDKD
+2586 NVGGENLLKALQNKD
-2601 IMKVTDTS
+2601 IMQVTDTS
-2609 KTDINGLVMGLLA
+2609 NTDINGLVMGLLA

-2639 LEQQNKDGSWS
+2639 LAQQNEDGSWR

-2674 HKDGGNETV
+2674 YKDGGNETV

-2794 ACAHRFGEWKVTVA
+2794 ACAHRFGEWQVTVA

-2813 DGVSRRICSICGV
+2813 DGVSRRICSICGA
-2826 VEEKPVPAT
+2826 VEEKSVPAT
-2835 GHKFSAWTVTKA
+2835 GHNFGAWTVTKA

-2860 SVCGT
+2860 SVCST
-2865 KETMIVPSLGHSMT
+2865 EETMIVPSLGHSMT

-2894 AYWTCSRCHKYFS
+2894 AYWSCSRCGKFFS

-2914 IAKDSWIIAALG
+2914 IAKDSWVIAALG

-2965 TGKHTYVD
+2965 TGKHTYVN
-2973 GVCTTCGTRNPAGG
+2973 GVCTVCGVKNPMANV
-2987 IKGDDLKVDSKDN
+2987 KGDDIKVDSKDN
-3000 TIVTGGGLT
+3000 KTAAGDGLVIKADDTITGE
-3009 IKTDKPVT
+3009 V
-3017 DEKLA
+3017 LA
-3022 EIKAA
+3022 DIKAA
-3027 VENGSIVITV
+3027 VSDGAITV
-3037 NNTPIL
+3037 TVTDTL
-3043 QLTKEDKESDGG
+3043 QLTNEQKAADGG
-3055 KKALMQA
+3055 KSALTEAAKTA
-3062 GAAASGELK
+3062 GDEVK
-3071 KELDKLAEKLDALR
+3071 KELNKLAEKLDALR

-3124 SVTLT
+3124 SVTVT

-3210 KDSANTADDSQMVL
+3210 TDSANTADDSQMVL

>member
-41 IAPADTENTVPAG
+41 IAPVDTENTVPAG

-60 QQEPAEEVPVSRSA
+60 QQEPAPETPVSWSA
-74 RSGGAA
+74 RSGGADSA
-80 PMLAAAG
+80 PTAINDADDFKNMVAGGSYKLA
-87 AVQNIGTAE
+87 
-96 EFAAMEPGGNYQLT
+96 
-110 ADITVTA
+110 ADITVTE
-117 PYANEFTDFSG
+117 PYANDFSG
-128 TFDGNGHTVTLAIS
+128 TFDGNGHTVTLDITASTAYVGLFKTLS
-142 GDSDYQALFAKLAAG
+142 GG

-163 MVDGEVTGTDNI
+163 ITAGSVTATGKNNV

-180 IATNATIIAC
+180 TADGNVTIENCKNKASIKGGKGAGGILGYSEPGSGFVTISSC
-190 ANKATVAA
+190 ANMGSVSGTRKQ
-198 TGRYVGGLVGKGTG
+198 VGGIAGNVVGTHIIRN
-212 LTMTSCYNQGAVS
+212 CYNQGDISDGA
-225 STRTR
+225 
-230 PINMGGIAGYVDGGA
+230 GILGRGTKGVL
-245 SVENCYNTGSITGSG
+245 VENCYTVGSVETNGAIMAVSSSSYSSDEPCRIVNCYAPSETVTALVPSTVTISNSG
-260 SNTAAVVGW
+260 TKSSAEMQSPAF
-269 DAATVKNCYYLES
+269 AAT
-282 TYKVGACGNDGY
+282 
-294 TDPTVSKTD
+294 
-303 AEMRSGD
+303 
-310 IVALLG
+310 LG
-316 SAFMV
+316 SAFQYNGGGYPTLKDPEPVVEKNVVSISV
-321 KSGDYPALSWET
+321 KSAKTTYYTGDELELSVTVTYDDNSSEVITKGFTVAGFDNTAPGKQTVTVTYKEKTDSIEIEVIKKPEFDDFFAGIVNSVEVTNDATYPYVVDMTDSDGLCLRSSNPVQGNTSSTSTITLKAKANVTLSFKYWGCNYDYSSAALTIVKNNSYNPEIRSWGSTQWKDFAIDLKKGDTLRLNLIKTYVLGDYY
-333 PTAAV
+333 V
-338 KFTVSPANAVVEIN
+338 KLKDFTVSSLYEVKLTAEPEEADAVVALKDSTGAEVKGTN
-352 GVKYTG
+352 GVYIVSAG
-358 SCTVGLPV
+358 E
-366 GDYTY
+366 YTY
-371 TVSCPGYT
+371 TVSAYGYDTVTETINVAADVAKTVPLTKSAAYSVAFDISRPAGITADPTVTVKTNGKAVYTGDGTGCSLSNGSYAYTVACDGCDNAGGIFSVNGDKVNITVTLAKKAIFEDFFANCQGITVSGDKGKFTIEGAGKDSYLKTTETTTLALTATKNVKLSFSYIANAAGYVEGDWDYDEPDEYYYFTIKKNSTQVKRADRETSWKDFSVELTQGDVLTISYDGYT
-379 QQTGSVTVTGE
+379 R
-390 DNPVANPNSVS
+390 DYY
-401 VTLEKDAAKWVTVT
+401 AALKNFAAVP
-415 FTVTPEN
+415 FY
-422 ATLTLKDG
+422 TLTLKTPDG
-430 ETQVTPTE
+430 
-438 GTTYKLLK
+438 
-446 GVTYTY
+446 
-452 TAVSDDEGY
+452 
-461 EPASGEVT
+461 
-469 PTADGTQTVAL
+469 
-480 KKVQSIAVKNGS
+480 
-492 THKTEFE
+492 
-499 QGDALDTTGLT
+499 
-510 VTVTYSDNSTKDITE
+510 
-525 GFTVTGF
+525 
-532 NSVNVAENQT
+532 
-542 LTVHYKGA
+542 
-550 ETTYSV
+550 
-556 KINKKLF
+556 
-563 PSKAF
+563 
-568 NALEG
+568 
-573 YATVEYSHTG
+573 ATV
-583 KYTAGDGKEFVD
+583 V
-595 DAQEGALRSNSAGMN
+595 L
-610 STTVTVTITF
+610 
-620 LENAPK
+620 
-626 MLLSFDYKVSS
+626 
-637 ESNYDKLLVAQ
+637 
-648 NRETKLTKSG
+648 
-658 TVAWTADN
+658 
-666 SLTVKGGDI
+666 
-675 VTLTYSKDRSTAS
+675 KDRS
-688 GSDCIWLKNFTVS
+688 G
-701 PLYTLT
+701 
-707 IAPNQTDA
+707 
-715 TVTLKDKEGKTV
+715 
-727 SGSNGV
+727 
-733 FAVKAAADYTYTVTK
+733 
-748 KGYEPATGKVT
+748 
-759 MSAENQTVN
+759 AE
-768 VTLVKLPV
+768 
-776 ITLQFTPDDAAVTL
+776 I
-790 KQGNTTVYKESAASS
+790 
-805 TGKNVYIAAKNTDY
+805 TGKNGAYTVAAGTY
-819 TYTVSKFGYETA
+819 AYTVSKFGYETK
-831 TGMISV
+831 TGNI
-837 ATGDVNKT
+837 
-845 VTLTEAAKYSVT
+845 
-857 FQITKPEGVSASP
+857 
-870 TVTVEYNGTKVYEG
+870 
-884 SGANC
+884 
-889 TLPAGDYTYKATLKD
+889 
-904 CDDLSGSFTVAAA
+904 
-917 AVTVNLPF
+917 
-925 EKKLTFAD
+925 
-933 IFQGVEGITASNGTK
+933 
-948 GFKPIKSAAGN
+948 
-959 YLESNKS
+959 
-966 YYGTTSLTLTATKP
+966 
-980 CVISFEYFAQGH
+980 
-992 EDNWDEDDSA
+992 
-1002 FFTVK
+1002 
-1007 KGTTTLL
+1007 
-1014 TVYEENGW
+1014 
-1022 KTFSTALNT
+1022 
-1031 GETLTLSFNENG
+1031 
-1043 NSYYV
+1043 
-1048 RLKNFAVSP
+1048 
-1057 AYTITLTTTPTAD
+1057 
-1070 KVELKDESGNK
+1070 
-1081 LTGSGG
+1081 
-1087 KYAVAPG
+1087 
-1094 TYTYTVSKKDYE
+1094 TVS
-1106 TATGEITVTDAD
+1106 
-1118 VTQPVKLTAKP
+1118 
-1129 VITLTATPADATVK
+1129 
-1143 LEKGSLPAS
+1143 
-1152 PKTTDKE
+1152 
-1159 TGVYTYV
+1159 
-1166 VEKGAE
+1166 
-1172 YTYTVSKFG
+1172 
-1181 YETETGS
+1181 
-1188 ITVNADVNKTVTLS
+1188 ADVNETITLS
-1202 ELASCTLTFA
+1202 ELATRTLTFA
-1212 VTPAENAKVTVT
+1212 VTPADATVTVT
-1224 HPVGGTIKPEAD
+1224 HPVGGTIAAD
-1236 GGYKL
+1236 ENGAYIV
-1241 YLGETYAYTVAKADY
+1241 YAGETYAYTVAKADY

-1261 SFTAAKNDTITVTLT
+1261 SFTAAKNDTIKVTLT

-1288 APTQDKSGVYLIDT
+1288 KPAQDESGVYLIDT
-1302 AAKLAWFA
+1302 AAELAWFA

-1326 NINLNGKPWTAI
+1326 NINLNGKTWTAI
-1338 GTSSNKFAGT
+1338 GTESNKFAGT
-1348 LDGDNYTVSGLVT
+1348 LDGDSHTVSGLVT

-1406 SGSITFSSEGHNG
+1406 SGSITFSSGGYNG

-1591 VLPWQGGTV
+1591 VLPWQGGSV
-1600 LSADDLKA
+1600 LSADDLRA
-1608 AAAAANALELRGM
+1608 VSQAQQSLSLRGM
-1621 SAADAAKKAKADW
+1621 TAADAAKKAKADW
-1634 YAETVLG
+1634 YAENVLG
-1641 LYDLTDYN
+1641 LYDLENYS
-1649 DKADLCEKYGI
+1649 DKADLCKEYGI
-1660 EAPGEAVTN
+1660 EAPGEAVTD
-1669 LHDYFLNALQKHFY
+1669 LHDYFLTALQKYFY
-1683 KELGLDAENADRL
+1683 KELGLDAENADLL

-1715 PEEEEETAQTYTAC
+1715 PEEEEETAQTYTGF
-1729 LTLPASVTVPVE
+1729 LTLPASVAVPVE
-1741 GSGEKIVSLTWTAD
+1741 DSGEKTVSLTWTAD

-1808 EDIAAEFARK
+1808 EDIAVEFTRK

-1823 PLQGMGLY
+1823 PLQGVGLY

-1867 NGFDGTKVQYIADNG
+1867 NGFDDTKVKYIADNG
-1882 KITYF
+1882 DITYF

-1903 FNITYAGVTKE
+1903 FRITYAGVTKE
-1914 ITLRATVGRSA
+1914 IILRGTVGRSA
-1925 DAVQKLLESAAESL
+1925 DAVQKLVESAAESL

-1976 SSIAGRYDVKVQWGT
+1976 SGIAGRYDVKVQWGT

-2018 DGTALPEKSG
+2018 DGTALPEKAG

-2084 KYQGLLR
+2084 KYQRLLR
-2091 DFVDKTKPVDLTAV
+2091 DFVDKTKPVDTTAV

-2113 PALLEEKGIMSDS
+2113 PALLQQEGIMTDS

-2146 HAMVYRPLPGEKPVE
+2146 HAMVYRPLPGEEPVE

-2176 LARQEFSFTIQPFT
+2176 LARQEFSFTIQPFA
-2190 QPELDGAAAFMTEAL
+2190 QQELEGAAAFMTKAL
-2205 TGDVYWDGIKN
+2205 TGDVYWNGIKN
-2216 KNTVKTKVT
+2216 ENTDKTKVT

-2316 INGTEESKE
+2316 INGTEETKE

-2347 KNAADPNENQTLT
+2347 KNAVDPNENQTLT

-2375 QGISDF
+2375 TGISGF

-2406 TYTGSGAYI
+2406 TYTGSGTYI

-2422 GHTLKEKGDGKSSGW
+2422 GNTLKEKGDGKSSGW
-2437 MFGIAVKGGNETL
+2437 MFGLTLQGGTETL

-2547 KANIGS
+2547 QKNMGA
-2553 DGILRKPDDKNTPVI
+2553 DGVLVDPESRNPTV

-2574 ILALTAIGKDPT
+2574 ILALTAIGKDPA
-2586 NVGDKNLLTALQDKD
+2586 NVGGKNLLTALQDKD

-2674 HKDGGNETV
+2674 YKDGGNETV
-2683 NTAVEKALNWLSGKY
+2683 NTAVERALNWLSGKY

-2794 ACAHRFGEWKVTVA
+2794 ACAHRFGEWQVTVA

-2813 DGVSRRICSICGV
+2813 DGVSRRICSICGA
-2826 VEEKPVPAT
+2826 VEEKSVPAA
-2835 GHKFSAWTVTKA
+2835 GHNFGAWTVTKA

-2865 KETMIVPSLGHSMT
+2865 EETMIVPSLGHSMT

-2894 AYWTCSRCHKYFS
+2894 AYWSCSRCGKFFS

-2914 IAKDSWIIAALG
+2914 IAKDSWVIAALG

-2938 CYASGHEA
+2938 CYVSGRTAE
-2946 DTYCKRCG
+2946 TYCKRCG
-2954 IVITAGATIPA
+2954 LVLVPSTSIPA
-2965 TGKHTYVD
+2965 TGKHTYEN
-2973 GVCTTCGTRNPAGG
+2973 GVCSTCGVKNPLADVKSDN
-2987 IKGDDLKVDSKDN
+2987 IKVDSKDN
-3000 TIVTGGGLT
+3000 KTAAGDGLVIKADDTITGE
-3009 IKTDKPVT
+3009 V
-3017 DEKLA
+3017 LA
-3022 EIKAA
+3022 DIKAA
-3027 VENGSIVITV
+3027 VSDGAITV
-3037 NNTPIL
+3037 TVTDTL
-3043 QLTKEDKESDGG
+3043 QLTNEQKAADGG
-3055 KKALMQA
+3055 KSALTEAAKTA
-3062 GAAASGELK
+3062 GDEVK
-3071 KELDKLAEKLDALR
+3071 KELNKLAEKLDALR

-3124 SVTLT
+3124 SVTVT
-3129 IPITDELYAALQGK
+3129 IPITDELYAALQSK
-3143 HVCVVRSHTDSSGNV
+3143 RVCVVRSHTDSSGNV

>member
-1 MRKRVISWL
+1 M
-10 LTVVMV
+10 
-16 VSMLPTSVLADTL
+16 
-29 AADQEQQTQQEQ
+29 
-41 IAPADTENTVPAG
+41 
-54 NEETQE
+54 
-60 QQEPAEEVPVSRSA
+60 
-74 RSGGAA
+74 
-80 PMLAAAG
+80 
-87 AVQNIGTAE
+87 
-96 EFAAMEPGGNYQLT
+96 
-110 ADITVTA
+110 
-117 PYANEFTDFSG
+117 
-128 TFDGNGHTVTLAIS
+128 
-142 GDSDYQALFAKLAAG
+142 
-157 AVVKNV
+157 
-163 MVDGEVTGTDNI
+163 
-175 GGIAG
+175 
-180 IATNATIIAC
+180 
-190 ANKATVAA
+190 
-198 TGRYVGGLVGKGTG
+198 
-212 LTMTSCYNQGAVS
+212 
-225 STRTR
+225 
-230 PINMGGIAGYVDGGA
+230 
-245 SVENCYNTGSITGSG
+245 
-260 SNTAAVVGW
+260 
-269 DAATVKNCYYLES
+269 ES
-282 TYKVGACGNDGY
+282 TYKVGSCGKKGGY

-310 IVALLG
+310 IVTLLG

-338 KFTVSPANAVVEIN
+338 SFTIQPENAVLTIN
-352 GVKYTG
+352 GGTYTG
-358 SCTVGLPV
+358 STTVALPAA
-366 GDYTY
+366 DAQYSY

-379 QQTGSVTVTGE
+379 QQTGSVTVTNK

-401 VTLEKDAAKWVTVT
+401 VTLEKDTSAWVTVT
-415 FTVTPEN
+415 FN
-422 ATLTLKDG
+422 
-430 ETQVTPTE
+430 VTPT
-438 GTTYKLLK
+438 GAALTVKQGDTVIKPQSGGSYKLLK
-446 GVTYTY
+446 GVEYTY

-461 EPASGEVT
+461 EPAAGTVT
-469 PTADGTQTVAL
+469 PTENSTQTVAL
-480 KKVQSIAVKNGS
+480 KKVQSIAVTKAP
-492 THKTEFE
+492 TKTEYYK
-499 QGDALDTTGLT
+499 GDAELDLTGMVLTVNYEGTDEPRTIEGDYAAAGVTCEGFSTENPTDSQT
-510 VTVTYSDNSTKDITE
+510 VTVKYRGKTATFTIKVNDKLRFADFFTAISESITATDDTTSPFTPVQKPEGNYLESSNTSNYSSSKITLKATKN
-525 GFTVTGF
+525 VT
-532 NSVNVAENQT
+532 
-542 LTVHYKGA
+542 
-550 ETTYSV
+550 
-556 KINKKLF
+556 
-563 PSKAF
+563 
-568 NALEG
+568 
-573 YATVEYSHTG
+573 
-583 KYTAGDGKEFVD
+583 
-595 DAQEGALRSNSAGMN
+595 
-610 STTVTVTITF
+610 
-620 LENAPK
+620 
-626 MLLSFDYKVSS
+626 LSFDYLGSASS
-637 ESNYDKLLVAQ
+637 SSYYCF
-648 NRETKLTKSG
+648 
-658 TVAWTADN
+658 
-666 SLTVKGGDI
+666 TVKKGYTAVLSSYNSTTWKKCAVDMAVGDT
-675 VTLTYSKDRSTAS
+675 VTLTFEHPYSY
-688 GSDCIWLKNFTVS
+688 GSHYSVKLKNFTVS

-707 IAPNQTDA
+707 IAPDQTDA
-715 TVTLKDKEGKTV
+715 TVTLKDKEGKAV

-805 TGKNVYIAAKNTDY
+805 TGKNVYIAAKNTAY

-831 TGMISV
+831 TGTINV
-837 ATGDVNKT
+837 ATTDVNKT
-845 VTLTEAAKYSVT
+845 VKLTELAKQTVT
-857 FQITKPEGVSASP
+857 FNITKPEGVTAEP
-870 TVTVEYNGTKVYEG
+870 TITVTSGSITAYTG
-884 SGANC
+884 SGADC
-889 TLPAGDYTYKATLKD
+889 TLPAGDYTYTAKLDGCDTLT
-904 CDDLSGSFTVAAA
+904 GSFVVKAAKTIGLEF
-917 AVTVNLPF
+917 V
-925 EKKLTFAD
+925 KSLTFDDFFAGLD
-933 IFQGVEGITASNGTK
+933 GITAENGTRY
-948 GFKPIKSAAGN
+948 GFEPVRAAGGN
-959 YLESNKS
+959 YLESKKS
-966 YYGTTSLTLTATKP
+966 YGTTTMKLTAGKP
-980 CVISFEYFAQGH
+980 CVVSFQYFSNGYK
-992 EDNWDEDDSA
+992 DYWDEYG
-1002 FFTVK
+1002 FTVK
-1007 KGTTTLL
+1007 NGSKTLL
-1014 TVYEENGW
+1014 TAYDESEW
-1022 KTFSTALNT
+1022 KTFSTVLKK
-1031 GETLTLSFNENG
+1031 GDELTLSFSG
-1043 NSYYV
+1043 SDSYNV
-1048 RLKNFAVSP
+1048 KLKDFTVSP
-1057 AYTITLTTTPTAD
+1057 VYTISLNVTGAEDCTVVLQDA
-1070 KVELKDESGNK
+1070 SGAAI
-1081 LTGSGG
+1081 TGTDG
-1087 KYAVAPG
+1087 KYAVPAG
-1094 TYTYTVSKKDYE
+1094 VYTYTVSKYGYQTKV
-1106 TATGEITVTDAD
+1106 GKIIVTDKNVAQD
-1118 VTQPVKLTAKP
+1118 VALTA
-1129 VITLTATPADATVK
+1129 LTAYQVK
-1143 LEKGSLPAS
+1143 FNVAPE
-1152 PKTTDKE
+1152 
-1159 TGVYTYV
+1159 
-1166 VEKGAE
+1166 GA
-1172 YTYTVSKFG
+1172 
-1181 YETETGS
+1181 
-1188 ITVNADVNKTVTLS
+1188 AVTL
-1202 ELASCTLTFA
+1202 
-1212 VTPAENAKVTVT
+1212 T
-1224 HPVGGTIKPEAD
+1224 HPVGGTIAPEAD

-1241 YLGETYAYTVAKADY
+1241 YLGETYAYTVTKENY
-1256 ITVSG
+1256 VPVRG
-1261 SFTAAKNDTITVTLT
+1261 SITAAEDKTLSFALT
-1276 YAGAGWDGTTKT
+1276 YAGEGWNGTAKT
-1288 APTQDKSGVYLIDT
+1288 EPKTENGVYQIGT
-1302 AAKLAWFA
+1302 AAELAWFA

-1321 GKLTA
+1321 GKLTD
-1326 NINLNGKPWTAI
+1326 NINLNDKTWTAF
-1338 GTSSNKFAGT
+1338 GKYDYKLEGKSGFAGT
-1348 LDGDNYTVSGLVT
+1348 LDGDRHIVSGLKNT
-1361 TGLVGELA
+1361 EGLVSCL
-1369 EGGVVEN
+1369 
-1376 LRVNCAIVSTSS
+1376 
-1388 LLGGVANSSAGTI
+1388 SSAGTVKNLTVI
-1401 RNCMV
+1401 GTV
-1406 SGSITFSSEGHNG
+1406 SGSSHVGGIAATSYGAVENCLFDGTVTSSSSTSAGGIVGRALQGNRIVNCVNTG
-1419 ASAIGGIAGRTTG
+1419 DIKNTYASYSSILNIGGIVGYTYGTVENCYSTGKVDADPTKTTNKAIGGIAG
-1432 NGVISG
+1432 
-1438 CVSRA
+1438 A
-1443 VVKDAYDNS
+1443 VKGSS
-1452 TYGTSAPL
+1452 TSKKWGSL
-1460 GGIAGYAYGVVENC
+1460 INC
-1474 YFTGT
+1474 YVTGT
-1479 LAVKKTQ
+1479 VTG
-1486 PNKIIQ
+1486 P
-1492 QKRGGLV
+1492 
-1499 GELNANAELKGS
+1499 
-1511 YVAGEFAIADESKFG
+1511 ESGIG
-1526 AVVGKVNSGATITN
+1526 AVVGTVDSGTSITN

-1555 TTSGMTAHTAD
+1555 TTSGMTARTAD
-1566 YMRSAEFAVDMGM
+1566 YMRTPEFAAEMGM
-1579 NQDDGTLNGGFP
+1579 HLDSGNSNGGFP
-1591 VLPWQGGTV
+1591 VLPWQGGTPV
-1600 LSADDLKA
+1600 DNADLKA

-1634 YAETVLG
+1634 YAETVLRF
-1641 LYDLTDYN
+1641 YDLTDYN

-1660 EAPGEAVTN
+1660 EEPGEAVTD

-1683 KELGLDAENADRL
+1683 KELGLDAENADLL

-1709 TPVSGD
+1709 TPVSSD
-1715 PEEEEETAQTYTAC
+1715 PEEEEEIAQTYTGF

-1741 GSGEKIVSLTWTAD
+1741 GSGEKTVSLTWTAD

-1808 EDIAAEFARK
+1808 EDIAAEFTRK

-1823 PLQGMGLY
+1823 PLQGVGLY

-1851 VADNSEITYV
+1851 VAENSKITYV

-1882 KITYF
+1882 DIIYF

-1914 ITLRATVGRSA
+1914 ITLRGTVGRSA
-1925 DAVQKLLESAAESL
+1925 DDVQQLVESAAGSL

-1976 SSIAGRYDVKVQWGT
+1976 SGIAGRYDVKVQWGT

-2018 DGTALPEKSG
+2018 DGTPLPEKAG

-2084 KYQGLLR
+2084 KYQRLLR

-2113 PALLEEKGIMSDS
+2113 PALLEQEGIMSDS

-2146 HAMVYRPLPGEKPVE
+2146 HAMVYRPLPGEEPVE

-2176 LARQEFSFTIQPFT
+2176 LARQEFSFTIQPFA
-2190 QPELDGAAAFMTEAL
+2190 QQELEGAAAFMTKAL
-2205 TGDVYWDGIKN
+2205 TGDVYWNGIKN
-2216 KNTVKTKVT
+2216 ENTDKTKVT

-2316 INGTEESKE
+2316 INGTEETKE

-2347 KNAADPNENQTLT
+2347 KNAVDPNENQTLT

-2375 QGISDF
+2375 TGISDF

-2437 MFGIAVKGGNETL
+2437 MFGLTLQGGTETL

-2472 TYIPLDPTDPM
+2472 TYIPLDPTDPV

-2517 EWAVLGQA
+2517 EWAVLGLA

-2547 KANIGS
+2547 QKNMGA
-2553 DGILRKPDDKNTPVI
+2553 DGVLVDPESRNPTV

-2574 ILALTAIGKDPT
+2574 ILALTAIGKDPA
-2586 NVGDKNLLTALQDKD
+2586 NVGGKNLLTALQDKD

-2639 LEQQNKDGSWS
+2639 LEQQNEDGSWS

-2674 HKDGGNETV
+2674 HKDSGNETV

-2794 ACAHRFGEWKVTVA
+2794 ACAHRFGEWQVTVA

-2813 DGVSRRICSICGV
+2813 DGVSRRICSICGA
-2826 VEEKPVPAT
+2826 VEEKSVPAT
-2835 GHKFSAWTVTKA
+2835 GHNFGAWTVTKA

-2865 KETMIVPSLGHSMT
+2865 EETMIVPSLGHSMT

-2894 AYWTCSRCHKYFS
+2894 AYWTCSRCHKFFS

-2914 IAKDSWIIAALG
+2914 IAKDSWVIAALG

-2965 TGKHTYVD
+2965 TGKHTYVN
-2973 GVCTTCGTRNPAGG
+2973 GVCTVCGVKNPLADVKSDN
-2987 IKGDDLKVDSKDN
+2987 IKVDSKDN
-3000 TIVTGGGLT
+3000 KTAAGDGLVIKADDTITGE
-3009 IKTDKPVT
+3009 V
-3017 DEKLA
+3017 LA
-3022 EIKAA
+3022 DIKAA
-3027 VENGSIVITV
+3027 VSDGAITV
-3037 NNTPIL
+3037 TVTDTL
-3043 QLTKEDKESDGG
+3043 QLTNEQKAADGG
-3055 KKALMQA
+3055 KSALTEAAKTA
-3062 GAAASGELK
+3062 GDEVK
-3071 KELDKLAEKLDALR
+3071 KELNKLAEKLDALR

-3124 SVTLT
+3124 SVTVT

-3143 HVCVVRSHTDSSGNV
+3143 RVCVVRSHTDSSGNV

-3235 VVVLTRKKRVSK
+3235 VVALTHKRKRVSK

>member
-1 MRKRVISWL
+1 MKKRVISWL

-16 VSMLPTSVLADTL
+16 VSLLPTSVLADTL

-41 IAPADTENTVPAG
+41 IAPVDTENTVPAED
-54 NEETQE
+54 EETQE
-60 QQEPAEEVPVSRSA
+60 QQEQQEPAPETPVSRSA

-80 PMLAAAG
+80 LALAE
-87 AVQNIGTAE
+87 GTVSSAK
-96 EFAAMEPGGNYQLT
+96 EFAEMDASGSYTLT
-110 ADITVTA
+110 KDITVTA
-117 PYANEFTDFSG
+117 PYANDFSG
-128 TFDGNGHTVTLAIS
+128 TFDGNGHTVTLNITS
-142 GDSDYQALFAKLAAG
+142 GSANTGLFKKLVGG
-157 AVVKNV
+157 ATVKNV
-163 MVDGEVTGTDNI
+163 ITSGSITVNANNVGGITGVADTELGAITISNCKNEADIKGNKVVGGILGGCTEDDCALTISACANEGNISGTRNIGGICGTLENAHFIKNCYNSGEVTGSTI
-175 GGIAG
+175 GGIL
-180 IATNATIIAC
+180 
-190 ANKATVAA
+190 
-198 TGRYVGGLVGKGTG
+198 GR
-212 LTMTSCYNQGAVS
+212 GARGYS
-225 STRTR
+225 STTDT
-230 PINMGGIAGYVDGGA
+230 PIL
-245 SVENCYNTGSITGSG
+245 ENCYNVGNIVYSGTNGSAIVGTGY
-260 SNTAAVVGW
+260 AKKPVE
-269 DAATVKNCYYLES
+269 VKNCYALEGS
-282 TYKVGACGNDGY
+282 AKAFV
-294 TDPTVSKTD
+294 VSGVNADSNSDFKTAD
-303 AEMRSGD
+303 EMQSAEF
-310 IVALLG
+310 AATLG
-316 SAFMV
+316 SAFQYNGGGYPTLKDPEPVVEKNVVSISV
-321 KSGDYPALSWET
+321 KSAKTTCYTGDELELSVTVTYDDNSSEVITKGFTVAGFDNTAPGKQTVTVTYKEKTDSIEIEVIKKPEFDDFFAGIVNSVEVTNDATYPYVVDMTDSDGLCLRSSNPDQGNTSSTSTITLKAKANVTLSFKYWGCNYDSSYAALTIVKNNSYNPEMRSWGSTQWKDFTIDLKKGDTLRLNLIKTYVSGDYY
-333 PTAAV
+333 V
-338 KFTVSPANAVVEIN
+338 KLKDFTVSSLYEVKLTAEPEEADAVVALKDSTGAELKGTN
-352 GVKYTG
+352 GVYIVSAG
-358 SCTVGLPV
+358 E
-366 GDYTY
+366 YTY
-371 TVSCPGYT
+371 TVSAYGYDTVTETINVAADVAKTVPLTKSAAYSVAFDISRPAGITADPTVTVKTNGKAVYTGDGTGCSLSNGSYAYTVACDGCDNAGGLFSVNGDKVNITVTLAKKAIFEDFFANCQGITVSGDKGKFTIEGAGKDSYLKTTETTTLALTATKNVKLSFSYIANAAGYVEGDWDYDEPDEYYYFTIKKNSTQVKRADSETSWKDFSVELTQGDVLTISYDGYT
-379 QQTGSVTVTGE
+379 SYYY
-390 DNPVANPNSVS
+390 
-401 VTLEKDAAKWVTVT
+401 AALKNFAAVP
-415 FTVTPEN
+415 FY
-422 ATLTLKDG
+422 TLTLKTPDG
-430 ETQVTPTE
+430 
-438 GTTYKLLK
+438 
-446 GVTYTY
+446 
-452 TAVSDDEGY
+452 
-461 EPASGEVT
+461 
-469 PTADGTQTVAL
+469 
-480 KKVQSIAVKNGS
+480 
-492 THKTEFE
+492 
-499 QGDALDTTGLT
+499 
-510 VTVTYSDNSTKDITE
+510 
-525 GFTVTGF
+525 
-532 NSVNVAENQT
+532 
-542 LTVHYKGA
+542 
-550 ETTYSV
+550 
-556 KINKKLF
+556 
-563 PSKAF
+563 
-568 NALEG
+568 
-573 YATVEYSHTG
+573 ATV
-583 KYTAGDGKEFVD
+583 V
-595 DAQEGALRSNSAGMN
+595 L
-610 STTVTVTITF
+610 
-620 LENAPK
+620 
-626 MLLSFDYKVSS
+626 
-637 ESNYDKLLVAQ
+637 
-648 NRETKLTKSG
+648 
-658 TVAWTADN
+658 
-666 SLTVKGGDI
+666 
-675 VTLTYSKDRSTAS
+675 KDRS
-688 GSDCIWLKNFTVS
+688 G
-701 PLYTLT
+701 
-707 IAPNQTDA
+707 
-715 TVTLKDKEGKTV
+715 
-727 SGSNGV
+727 
-733 FAVKAAADYTYTVTK
+733 
-748 KGYEPATGKVT
+748 
-759 MSAENQTVN
+759 AE
-768 VTLVKLPV
+768 
-776 ITLQFTPDDAAVTL
+776 I
-790 KQGNTTVYKESAASS
+790 
-805 TGKNVYIAAKNTDY
+805 TGKNGAYTVAAGTY
-819 TYTVSKFGYETA
+819 TYTVSKFGYETK
-831 TGMISV
+831 TGNI
-837 ATGDVNKT
+837 
-845 VTLTEAAKYSVT
+845 
-857 FQITKPEGVSASP
+857 
-870 TVTVEYNGTKVYEG
+870 
-884 SGANC
+884 
-889 TLPAGDYTYKATLKD
+889 
-904 CDDLSGSFTVAAA
+904 
-917 AVTVNLPF
+917 
-925 EKKLTFAD
+925 
-933 IFQGVEGITASNGTK
+933 
-948 GFKPIKSAAGN
+948 
-959 YLESNKS
+959 
-966 YYGTTSLTLTATKP
+966 
-980 CVISFEYFAQGH
+980 
-992 EDNWDEDDSA
+992 
-1002 FFTVK
+1002 
-1007 KGTTTLL
+1007 
-1014 TVYEENGW
+1014 
-1022 KTFSTALNT
+1022 
-1031 GETLTLSFNENG
+1031 
-1043 NSYYV
+1043 
-1048 RLKNFAVSP
+1048 
-1057 AYTITLTTTPTAD
+1057 
-1070 KVELKDESGNK
+1070 
-1081 LTGSGG
+1081 
-1087 KYAVAPG
+1087 
-1094 TYTYTVSKKDYE
+1094 TVS
-1106 TATGEITVTDAD
+1106 
-1118 VTQPVKLTAKP
+1118 
-1129 VITLTATPADATVK
+1129 
-1143 LEKGSLPAS
+1143 
-1152 PKTTDKE
+1152 
-1159 TGVYTYV
+1159 
-1166 VEKGAE
+1166 
-1172 YTYTVSKFG
+1172 
-1181 YETETGS
+1181 
-1188 ITVNADVNKTVTLS
+1188 ADVNETVTLS
-1202 ELASCTLTFA
+1202 ELATRTLTFA

-1241 YLGETYAYTVAKADY
+1241 YLGETYAYTVTKENY
-1256 ITVSG
+1256 VPVRG
-1261 SFTAAKNDTITVTLT
+1261 SITAAEDKTLSFALT
-1276 YAGAGWDGTTKT
+1276 YAGEGWDGTTKT
-1288 APTQDKSGVYLIDT
+1288 APKTENGVYQIGT
-1302 AAKLAWFA
+1302 AAELAWFA

-1326 NINLNGKPWTAI
+1326 NINLNDKTWTAF
-1338 GTSSNKFAGT
+1338 GKYDYKLEGKSGFAGT
-1348 LDGDNYTVSGLVT
+1348 LDGDRHIVSGLKST
-1361 TGLVGELA
+1361 EGLVSCL
-1369 EGGVVEN
+1369 
-1376 LRVNCAIVSTSS
+1376 
-1388 LLGGVANSSAGTI
+1388 SSAGTVKNLTVI
-1401 RNCMV
+1401 GTV
-1406 SGSITFSSEGHNG
+1406 SGSSHVGGIAATSYGAVENCLFDGTVTSSSSTSAGGIVGRALQGNRIVNCVNTG
-1419 ASAIGGIAGRTTG
+1419 DIKNTYASYSSILNIGGIVGYTYGTVENCYSTGNVSAKADRTNKGIGGIAGQVYASAVLRNCYVTG
-1432 NGVISG
+1432 AVTGPEAGISP
-1438 CVSRA
+1438 
-1443 VVKDAYDNS
+1443 VVNLVAS
-1452 TYGTSAPL
+1452 GAT
-1460 GGIAGYAYGVVENC
+1460 VENC
-1474 YFTGT
+1474 YYLHAAGTGAAT
-1479 LAVKKTQ
+1479 AGTAQKT
-1486 PNKIIQ
+1486 
-1492 QKRGGLV
+1492 
-1499 GELNANAELKGS
+1499 AEEMRTP
-1511 YVAGEFAIADESKFG
+1511 EFA
-1526 AVVGKVNSGATITN
+1526 
-1540 CAYLDTVAPQAAADG
+1540 
-1555 TTSGMTAHTAD
+1555 
-1566 YMRSAEFAVDMGM
+1566 AEMGM
-1579 NQDDGTLNGGFP
+1579 HLDSGNSNGGFP
-1591 VLPWQGGTV
+1591 VLPWQGGTPV
-1600 LSADDLKA
+1600 NNADLKA
-1608 AAAAANALELRGM
+1608 AVDAANALQLRGM

-1634 YAETVLG
+1634 NAENVLG
-1641 LYDLTDYN
+1641 LYELTDGNYN
-1649 DKADLCEKYGI
+1649 KADLCEEYGI

-1683 KELGLDAENADRL
+1683 KELGLDAENADLL

-1715 PEEEEETAQTYTAC
+1715 PEEEEEIAQTYTAC
-1729 LTLPASVTVPVE
+1729 LTLPASVTVPVD
-1741 GSGEKIVSLTWTAD
+1741 GEEKTVSLTWTAD

-1823 PLQGMGLY
+1823 PLQGVGLY

-1867 NGFDGTKVQYIADNG
+1867 NGFDDTKVKYIADNG
-1882 KITYF
+1882 NITYF

-1925 DAVQKLLESAAESL
+1925 DAVQKLLESAAGSL

-1976 SSIAGRYDVKVQWGT
+1976 SGIAGRYDVKVQWGT

-2018 DGTALPEKSG
+2018 DGTALPEKAG

-2113 PALLEEKGIMSDS
+2113 PALLEKAGIMTDS

-2190 QPELDGAAAFMTEAL
+2190 KQELDDAADFMTAAL
-2205 TGDVYWDGIKN
+2205 TENAYWNGIKN
-2216 KNTVKTKVT
+2216 ENTDKTKVT

-2333 YKQPIHIDLTVIGE
+2333 YKQPIQIDLTVPGTTGQ
-2347 KNAADPNENQTLT
+2347 NDPNENQTLT

-2375 QGISDF
+2375 RGISDF

-2472 TYIPLDPTDPM
+2472 TYIPLDPTDPA

-2553 DGILRKPDDKNTPVI
+2553 DGILRAPDDKNTPVI

-2574 ILALTAIGKDPT
+2574 ALALTAIGKDPA
-2586 NVGDKNLLTALQDKD
+2586 NVGGENLLKALQNKD
-2601 IMKVTDTS
+2601 IMQVTDTS
-2609 KTDINGLVMGLLA
+2609 NTDINGLVMGLLA

-2639 LEQQNKDGSWS
+2639 LAQQNEDGSWR

-2674 HKDGGNETV
+2674 YKDGGNETV

-2794 ACAHRFGEWKVTVA
+2794 ACAHRFGEWQVTVA

-2813 DGVSRRICSICGV
+2813 DGVSRRICSICGA
-2826 VEEKPVPAT
+2826 VEEKSVPAT
-2835 GHKFSAWTVTKA
+2835 GHNFGAWTVTKA

-2860 SVCGT
+2860 SVCST
-2865 KETMIVPSLGHSMT
+2865 EETMIVPSLGHSMT

-2894 AYWTCSRCHKYFS
+2894 AYWTCSRCHKFFS

-2914 IAKDSWIIAALG
+2914 IAKDSWVIAALG

-2965 TGKHTYVD
+2965 TGKHTYVN
-2973 GVCTTCGTRNPAGG
+2973 GVCTVCGVKNPMANV
-2987 IKGDDLKVDSKDN
+2987 KGDDIKVDSKDN
-3000 TIVTGGGLT
+3000 KTAAGDGLVIKADDTITEEV
-3009 IKTDKPVT
+3009 
-3017 DEKLA
+3017 LA
-3022 EIKAA
+3022 DIKAA
-3027 VENGSIVITV
+3027 VSDGAITV
-3037 NNTPIL
+3037 TVTDTL
-3043 QLTKEDKESDGG
+3043 QLTNEQKAADGG
-3055 KKALMQA
+3055 KSALTEAAKTA
-3062 GAAASGELK
+3062 GDEVK
-3071 KELDKLAEKLDALR
+3071 KELNKLAEKLDALR

-3124 SVTLT
+3124 SVTVT

-3210 KDSANTADDSQMVL
+3210 TDSSNTADDSQMVL

>member
-29 AADQEQQTQQEQ
+29 AADQEQQEQ
-41 IAPADTENTVPAG
+41 TDLADTENTVPAG

-60 QQEPAEEVPVSRSA
+60 QQEPAPETPVSRSA

-96 EFAAMEPGGNYQLT
+96 AFAEMKPGGNYQLT

-117 PYANEFTDFSG
+117 PYAYDFSG
-128 TFDGNGHTVTLAIS
+128 TFDGDGHTVTLAIS

-260 SNTAAVVGW
+260 KNTAAVVGW
-269 DAATVKNCYYLES
+269 NAATVKNCYYLEN
-282 TYKVGACGNDGY
+282 TYKVGSCGNVDY

-310 IVALLG
+310 IVTLLG
-316 SAFMV
+316 SAFMA
-321 KSGDYPALSWET
+321 KAGDYPALSWET

-338 KFTVSPANAVVEIN
+338 RFTIAPANATLEIN
-352 GVKYTG
+352 GGTYTG
-358 SCTVGLPV
+358 STTVALPAA
-366 GDYTY
+366 DTPYSY
-371 TVSCPGYT
+371 AVSCPGYT
-379 QQTGSVTVTGE
+379 QQTGTVTVTNKDNPVATPNSVTVTLAE
-390 DNPVANPNSVS
+390 
-401 VTLEKDAAKWVTVT
+401 DAAQWVTVT
-415 FTVTPEN
+415 FTVTP
-422 ATLTLKDG
+422 AGAALTLKDG
-430 ETQVTPTE
+430 ETQVAPTE
-438 GTTYKLLK
+438 GTTYQLLK
-446 GVTYTY
+446 GHAYTY
-452 TAVSDDEGY
+452 TAETTEEGY
-461 EPASGEVT
+461 EPAAGEVT
-469 PTADGTQTVAL
+469 PTADSTQTVAL
-480 KKVQSIAVKNGS
+480 KKVQSIAVTKAP
-492 THKTEFE
+492 TKTEYYK
-499 QGDALDTTGLT
+499 GDAELDLTGMVLTVKYDNSVETRTITGDYAVAGVTCEGFSTENPTDSQT
-510 VTVTYSDNSTKDITE
+510 VTVKYRGKTATFTIKVKDAMLFADFFTGLNGIATAQNSTSYKFEPVLLDGGYVLKSTNE
-525 GFTVTGF
+525 KKGNTT
-532 NSVNVAENQT
+532 SSLT
-542 LTVHYKGA
+542 LTFVKAARLTFDCKTDSEAGYDGLRVDINDQ
-550 ETTYSV
+550 TGNQFGSTGGGYSGEKQDWKEFSIAV
-556 KINKKLF
+556 N
-563 PSKAF
+563 
-568 NALEG
+568 
-573 YATVEYSHTG
+573 
-583 KYTAGDGKEFVD
+583 AGDK
-595 DAQEGALRSNSAGMN
+595 
-610 STTVTVTITF
+610 VTV
-620 LENAPK
+620 
-626 MLLSFDYKVSS
+626 
-637 ESNYDKLLVAQ
+637 NY
-648 NRETKLTKSG
+648 R
-658 TVAWTADN
+658 
-666 SLTVKGGDI
+666 
-675 VTLTYSKDRSTAS
+675 KDRS
-688 GSDCIWLKNFTVS
+688 GDKGQDCIWLRNFRAEVLPTVRFDVKDAAG
-701 PLYTLT
+701 TA
-707 IAPNQTDA
+707 IDA
-715 TVTLKDKEGKTV
+715 TVTLKKGYTGLTAGTDGSYALTV
-727 SGSNGV
+727 GE
-733 FAVKAAADYTYTVTK
+733 KYTYTVEK
-748 KGYEPATGKVT
+748 KGYEKVT
-759 MSAENQTVN
+759 QEFTAQEGNNTIT

-790 KQGNTTVYKESAASS
+790 KQGNTTVYKESADSEK
-805 TGKNVYIAAKNTDY
+805 GKNVYIAAKNTAY

-831 TGMISV
+831 TGTINV
-837 ATGDVNKT
+837 ATADVNKT
-845 VTLTEAAKYSVT
+845 VTLTELAKQTVT
-857 FQITKPEGVSASP
+857 FNITKPEGVNAEP
-870 TVTVEYNGTKVYEG
+870 AITVKSGSITAYTG
-884 SGANC
+884 SGADC
-889 TLPAGDYTYKATLKD
+889 TLPAGDYTYTAKLD
-904 CDDLSGSFTVAAA
+904 GCDTLSGSFVVKAAKTIGLEF
-917 AVTVNLPF
+917 V
-925 EKKLTFAD
+925 KSLTFDDFFAGLD
-933 IFQGVEGITASNGTK
+933 GITATNGTS
-948 GFKPIKSAAGN
+948 GFKPVKDAAGN
-959 YLESNKS
+959 YLESNRKN
-966 YYGTTSLTLTATKP
+966 YGTTSLTLTATES
-980 CVISFEYFAQGH
+980 CLVSFRYLAKGY
-992 EDNWDEDDSA
+992 EDNWDEDNSA

-1014 TVYEENGW
+1014 TAYEENGW
-1022 KTFSTALNT
+1022 KTFSTVLNT
-1031 GETLTLSFNENG
+1031 GEKLTLSFSESG
-1043 NSYYV
+1043 SSYYV
-1048 RLKNFAVSP
+1048 QLKDFAAATAHTLTLNTPAGATVVLKDRSGAEITGKNG
-1057 AYTITLTTTPTAD
+1057 AYT
-1070 KVELKDESGNK
+1070 
-1081 LTGSGG
+1081 
-1087 KYAVAPG
+1087 VAAG
-1094 TYTYTVSKKDYE
+1094 TYAYTVSKY
-1106 TATGEITVTDAD
+1106 
-1118 VTQPVKLTAKP
+1118 
-1129 VITLTATPADATVK
+1129 
-1143 LEKGSLPAS
+1143 
-1152 PKTTDKE
+1152 
-1159 TGVYTYV
+1159 
-1166 VEKGAE
+1166 
-1172 YTYTVSKFG
+1172 G
-1181 YETETGS
+1181 YKTETGS

-1224 HPVGGTIKPEAD
+1224 HPVGGTIKPETD

-1241 YLGETYAYTVAKADY
+1241 YLGETYAYTVTKADY
-1256 ITVSG
+1256 IPVHG
-1261 SFTAAKNDTITVTLT
+1261 SITAAEDKTLSFTLT
-1276 YAGAGWDGTTKT
+1276 YAGEGWDGTAKT
-1288 APTQDKSGVYLIDT
+1288 APTQDKNGVYQIGT
-1302 AAKLAWFA
+1302 AAELAWFA
-1310 DAVNGGQKAIN
+1310 DAVNKGGTTIS

-1326 NINLNGKPWTAI
+1326 NINLNGKTWTAI
-1338 GTSSNKFAGT
+1338 GTDSNKFAGT
-1348 LDGDNYTVSGLVT
+1348 LDGDSHTVSGLAGT
-1361 TGLVGELA
+1361 GGLVYYLSANGTVKSLC
-1369 EGGVVEN
+1369 VD
-1376 LRVNCAIVSTSS
+1376 CAIDGTSN
-1388 LLGGVANSSAGTI
+1388 V
-1401 RNCMV
+1401 
-1406 SGSITFSSEGHNG
+1406 
-1419 ASAIGGIAGRTTG
+1419 GGIADKSEGRIENCLVSGYIKGGDDAIFGVGGIVGHGVAG
-1432 NGVISG
+1432 NVISG
-1438 CVSRA
+1438 CVSTADILFKYSRYA
-1443 VVKDAYDNS
+1443 VQNGAGGIVGY
-1452 TYGTSAPL
+1452 TYGT
-1460 GGIAGYAYGVVENC
+1460 VENC
-1474 YFTGT
+1474 YFAGNVHTNAKSVMAGGF
-1479 LAVKKTQ
+1479 
-1486 PNKIIQ
+1486 
-1492 QKRGGLV
+1492 GGLV
-1499 GELNANAELKGS
+1499 GCAYSNAVMKDCYTVGAVTGP
-1511 YVAGEFAIADESKFG
+1511 ESSFG

-1608 AAAAANALELRGM
+1608 AAAAANALQLRGM

-1634 YAETVLG
+1634 YAENVLG
-1641 LYDLTDYN
+1641 LYELTDGNYN
-1649 DKADLCEKYGI
+1649 KADLCKEYGI
-1660 EAPGEAVTN
+1660 EEPGEAVTD
-1669 LHDYFLNALQKHFY
+1669 LHDYFLTALQKHFY
-1683 KELGLDAENADRL
+1683 KEQGLDAENADLL

-1715 PEEEEETAQTYTAC
+1715 PEEEEEIAQTYTGF

-1808 EDIAAEFARK
+1808 EDIAAEFTRK

-1823 PLQGMGLY
+1823 PLEGVGLY
-1831 DETNITQ
+1831 YETNITQ

-1882 KITYF
+1882 NITYF

-1914 ITLRATVGRSA
+1914 ITLRGTVGRSA
-1925 DAVQKLLESAAESL
+1925 DDVQQLVESAAGSL

-1976 SSIAGRYDVKVQWGT
+1976 SGIAGRYDVKVQWGT

-2018 DGTALPEKSG
+2018 DGTPLPEKAG

-2091 DFVDKTKPVDLTAV
+2091 DFVDKTKPVDKTAI

-2113 PALLEEKGIMSDS
+2113 PALLEQEGIMTDS
-2126 YNQKVTMVSLT
+2126 YNQKVTMVSRT

-2146 HAMVYRPLPGEKPVE
+2146 HAMVYRPLPGEEPVE

-2190 QPELDGAAAFMTEAL
+2190 QQELNGAAAFMTKAL
-2205 TGDVYWDGIKN
+2205 TGDVYWNGIKN
-2216 KNTVKTKVT
+2216 ENTDKTKVT

-2316 INGTEESKE
+2316 INGTEETKE

-2347 KNAADPNENQTLT
+2347 KNAVDPNENQTLT

-2375 QGISDF
+2375 TGISDF
-2381 TFTGK
+2381 AFTGK

-2437 MFGIAVKGGNETL
+2437 MFGLTLQGGTETL

-2472 TYIPLDPTDPM
+2472 TYIPLDPTDPV

-2547 KANIGS
+2547 QKNMGA
-2553 DGILRKPDDKNTPVI
+2553 DGVLVDPESRNPTV

-2574 ILALTAIGKDPT
+2574 ILALTAIGKDPA
-2586 NVGDKNLLTALQDKD
+2586 NVGGENLLKALQDKD

-2609 KTDINGLVMGLLA
+2609 NTDINGLVMGLLA

-2639 LEQQNKDGSWS
+2639 LAQQNEDGSWS
-2650 ASADTKPVGDVDMT
+2650 ASADTKSVGDVDMT

-2674 HKDGGNETV
+2674 YKDGGNETV

-2698 RSGYDSSESCAQVV
+2698 QSSYDSSESCAQVV

-2794 ACAHRFGEWKVTVA
+2794 ACAHRFGEWQVTVA

-2813 DGVSRRICSICGV
+2813 DGVSRRICSICGA
-2826 VEEKPVPAT
+2826 VEEKSVPAA
-2835 GHKFSAWTVTKA
+2835 GHNFGAWTVTKA

-2865 KETMIVPSLGHSMT
+2865 EETMIVPSLGHSMT

-2894 AYWTCSRCHKYFS
+2894 AYWSCSRCGKFFS

-2938 CYASGHEA
+2938 CYASGRTAE
-2946 DTYCKRCG
+2946 TYCKRCG
-2954 IVITAGATIPA
+2954 MVINAGANIPA
-2965 TGKHTYVD
+2965 TGKHTYVN
-2973 GVCTTCGTRNPAGG
+2973 GVCTVCGVKNPMANV
-2987 IKGDDLKVDSKDN
+2987 KGDDIKVDSKDN
-3000 TIVTGGGLT
+3000 KTAAGDGLVIKADDTITGE
-3009 IKTDKPVT
+3009 V
-3017 DEKLA
+3017 LA
-3022 EIKAA
+3022 DIKAA
-3027 VENGSIVITV
+3027 VSDGAITV
-3037 NNTPIL
+3037 TVTDTL
-3043 QLTKEDKESDGG
+3043 QLTNEQKAADGG
-3055 KKALMQA
+3055 KSALTEAAKTA
-3062 GAAASGELK
+3062 GDEVK
-3071 KELDKLAEKLDALR
+3071 KELNKLAEKLDALR

-3124 SVTLT
+3124 SVTVT

-3143 HVCVVRSHTDSSGNV
+3143 RVCVVRSHTDSSGNV

-3210 KDSANTADDSQMVL
+3210 KDSSNTGDDSQMTI

-3235 VVVLTRKKRVSK
+3235 VMVLTRKKRVSK

>member
-1 MRKRVISWL
+1 MKKRVISWL

-16 VSMLPTSVLADTL
+16 VSLLPTSVLADTL

-41 IAPADTENTVPAG
+41 IAPVDTENTVPAE

-60 QQEPAEEVPVSRSA
+60 QQEPAPETPVSQMA

-110 ADITVTA
+110 ADIIVTA

-128 TFDGNGHTVTLAIS
+128 TFDGNGHTVTLDITAS
-142 GDSDYQALFAKLAAG
+142 TAYVGLFSKLAGG
-157 AVVKNV
+157 AVVRNVITAGSVTATGKNNV
-163 MVDGEVTGTDNI
+163 GGIAGVADTELGAITISNCKNEAAIKGNKVVGGILGGCTEDDYALTISACANEGNISGTRNI
-175 GGIAG
+175 GGICG
-180 IATNATIIAC
+180 TLENAHFIK
-190 ANKATVAA
+190 N
-198 TGRYVGGLVGKGTG
+198 
-212 LTMTSCYNQGAVS
+212 CYNSGAVTGSTIGGILGRGARGYS
-225 STRTR
+225 STTDT
-230 PINMGGIAGYVDGGA
+230 PIL
-245 SVENCYNTGSITGSG
+245 ENCYNVGNIVYSGTNGSAIVGTGY
-260 SNTAAVVGW
+260 AKKPVE
-269 DAATVKNCYYLES
+269 VKNCYALEGS
-282 TYKVGACGNDGY
+282 AQAFV
-294 TDPTVSKTD
+294 VSGVNADSNSDFKTAD
-303 AEMRSGD
+303 EMQSAEF
-310 IVALLG
+310 AATLG
-316 SAFMV
+316 SAFQYNGGGYPTLKDPEPVVEKNVVSISV
-321 KSGDYPALSWET
+321 KSAKTTCYTGDELELSVTVTYDDNSSEVITKGFTVAGFDNTAPGKQTVTVTYKEKTDSIEIEVIKKPEFDDFFAGIVNSVEVTNDATYPYVVDMTDSDGLCLRSSNPDQGNTSSTSTITLKAKANVTLSFKYWGCNYDSSYAALTIVKNNSYNPEMRSWGSTQWKDFTIDLKKGDTLRLNLIKTYVSGDYY
-333 PTAAV
+333 V
-338 KFTVSPANAVVEIN
+338 KLKDFTVSSLYEVKLTAEPEEADAVVALKDSTGAELKGTN
-352 GVKYTG
+352 GVYIVSAG
-358 SCTVGLPV
+358 E
-366 GDYTY
+366 YTY
-371 TVSCPGYT
+371 TVSAYGYDTVTETINVAADVAKTVPLTKSAAYSVAFDISRPAGITADPTVTVKTNGKAVYTGDGTGCSLSNGSYAYTVACDGCDNAGGLFSVNGDKVNITVTLAKKAIFEDFFANCQGITVSGDKGKFTIEGAGKDSYLKTTETTTLALTATKNVKLSFSYIANAAGYVEGDWDYDEPDEYYYFTIKKNSTQVKRADSETSWKDFSVELTQGDVLTISYDGYT
-379 QQTGSVTVTGE
+379 SYYY
-390 DNPVANPNSVS
+390 
-401 VTLEKDAAKWVTVT
+401 AALKNFAAVP
-415 FTVTPEN
+415 FY
-422 ATLTLKDG
+422 TLTLKTPDG
-430 ETQVTPTE
+430 
-438 GTTYKLLK
+438 
-446 GVTYTY
+446 
-452 TAVSDDEGY
+452 
-461 EPASGEVT
+461 
-469 PTADGTQTVAL
+469 
-480 KKVQSIAVKNGS
+480 
-492 THKTEFE
+492 
-499 QGDALDTTGLT
+499 
-510 VTVTYSDNSTKDITE
+510 
-525 GFTVTGF
+525 
-532 NSVNVAENQT
+532 
-542 LTVHYKGA
+542 
-550 ETTYSV
+550 
-556 KINKKLF
+556 
-563 PSKAF
+563 
-568 NALEG
+568 
-573 YATVEYSHTG
+573 ATV
-583 KYTAGDGKEFVD
+583 V
-595 DAQEGALRSNSAGMN
+595 L
-610 STTVTVTITF
+610 
-620 LENAPK
+620 
-626 MLLSFDYKVSS
+626 
-637 ESNYDKLLVAQ
+637 
-648 NRETKLTKSG
+648 
-658 TVAWTADN
+658 
-666 SLTVKGGDI
+666 
-675 VTLTYSKDRSTAS
+675 KDRS
-688 GSDCIWLKNFTVS
+688 G
-701 PLYTLT
+701 
-707 IAPNQTDA
+707 
-715 TVTLKDKEGKTV
+715 
-727 SGSNGV
+727 
-733 FAVKAAADYTYTVTK
+733 
-748 KGYEPATGKVT
+748 
-759 MSAENQTVN
+759 AE
-768 VTLVKLPV
+768 
-776 ITLQFTPDDAAVTL
+776 I
-790 KQGNTTVYKESAASS
+790 
-805 TGKNVYIAAKNTDY
+805 TGKNGAYTVAAGTY
-819 TYTVSKFGYETA
+819 TYTVSKFGYETK
-831 TGMISV
+831 TGNI
-837 ATGDVNKT
+837 
-845 VTLTEAAKYSVT
+845 
-857 FQITKPEGVSASP
+857 
-870 TVTVEYNGTKVYEG
+870 
-884 SGANC
+884 
-889 TLPAGDYTYKATLKD
+889 
-904 CDDLSGSFTVAAA
+904 
-917 AVTVNLPF
+917 
-925 EKKLTFAD
+925 
-933 IFQGVEGITASNGTK
+933 
-948 GFKPIKSAAGN
+948 
-959 YLESNKS
+959 
-966 YYGTTSLTLTATKP
+966 
-980 CVISFEYFAQGH
+980 
-992 EDNWDEDDSA
+992 
-1002 FFTVK
+1002 
-1007 KGTTTLL
+1007 
-1014 TVYEENGW
+1014 
-1022 KTFSTALNT
+1022 
-1031 GETLTLSFNENG
+1031 
-1043 NSYYV
+1043 
-1048 RLKNFAVSP
+1048 
-1057 AYTITLTTTPTAD
+1057 
-1070 KVELKDESGNK
+1070 
-1081 LTGSGG
+1081 
-1087 KYAVAPG
+1087 
-1094 TYTYTVSKKDYE
+1094 TVS
-1106 TATGEITVTDAD
+1106 
-1118 VTQPVKLTAKP
+1118 
-1129 VITLTATPADATVK
+1129 
-1143 LEKGSLPAS
+1143 
-1152 PKTTDKE
+1152 
-1159 TGVYTYV
+1159 
-1166 VEKGAE
+1166 
-1172 YTYTVSKFG
+1172 
-1181 YETETGS
+1181 
-1188 ITVNADVNKTVTLS
+1188 ADVNETVTLS
-1202 ELASCTLTFA
+1202 ELATRTLTFA

-1241 YLGETYAYTVAKADY
+1241 YLGETYAYTVTKENY
-1256 ITVSG
+1256 VPVRG
-1261 SFTAAKNDTITVTLT
+1261 SITAAEDKTLSFALT
-1276 YAGAGWDGTTKT
+1276 YAGEGWDGTTKT
-1288 APTQDKSGVYLIDT
+1288 APKTENGVYQIGT
-1302 AAKLAWFA
+1302 AAELAWFA

-1326 NINLNGKPWTAI
+1326 NINLNDKTWTAF
-1338 GTSSNKFAGT
+1338 GKYDYKLEGKSGFAGT
-1348 LDGDNYTVSGLVT
+1348 LDGDRHIVSGLKST
-1361 TGLVGELA
+1361 EGLVSCL
-1369 EGGVVEN
+1369 
-1376 LRVNCAIVSTSS
+1376 
-1388 LLGGVANSSAGTI
+1388 SSAGTVKNLTVI
-1401 RNCMV
+1401 GTV
-1406 SGSITFSSEGHNG
+1406 SGSSHVGGIAATSYGAVENCLFDGTVTSSSSTSAGGIVGRALQGNRIVNCVNTG
-1419 ASAIGGIAGRTTG
+1419 DIKNTYASYSSILNIGGIVGYTYGTVENCYSTGNVSAKADRTNKGIGGIAGQVYASAVLRNCYVTG
-1432 NGVISG
+1432 AVTGPEAGISP
-1438 CVSRA
+1438 
-1443 VVKDAYDNS
+1443 VVNLVAS
-1452 TYGTSAPL
+1452 GAT
-1460 GGIAGYAYGVVENC
+1460 VENC
-1474 YFTGT
+1474 YYLHAAGTGAAT
-1479 LAVKKTQ
+1479 AGTAQKT
-1486 PNKIIQ
+1486 
-1492 QKRGGLV
+1492 
-1499 GELNANAELKGS
+1499 AEEMRTP
-1511 YVAGEFAIADESKFG
+1511 EFA
-1526 AVVGKVNSGATITN
+1526 
-1540 CAYLDTVAPQAAADG
+1540 
-1555 TTSGMTAHTAD
+1555 
-1566 YMRSAEFAVDMGM
+1566 AEMGM
-1579 NQDDGTLNGGFP
+1579 HLDSGNSNGGFP
-1591 VLPWQGGTV
+1591 VLPWQGGTPV
-1600 LSADDLKA
+1600 NNADLKA
-1608 AAAAANALELRGM
+1608 AVDAANALQLRGM

-1634 YAETVLG
+1634 NAENVLG
-1641 LYDLTDYN
+1641 LYELTDGNYN
-1649 DKADLCEKYGI
+1649 KADLCEEYGI

-1683 KELGLDAENADRL
+1683 KELGLDAENADLL

-1715 PEEEEETAQTYTAC
+1715 PEEEEETAQTYTGF

-1768 PAADKVTVTLT
+1768 PAEGKVTVTLT
-1779 ATLQSGAATKTK
+1779 ATLQSGAATKVK

-1823 PLQGMGLY
+1823 PLQGVGLY

-1851 VADNSEITYV
+1851 VADKAEITYV

-1882 KITYF
+1882 DIEYF

-1925 DAVQKLLESAAESL
+1925 DAVQKLLESAAGSL

-2000 NGTNGTGV
+2000 NGTGV

-2018 DGTALPEKSG
+2018 DGTALPEKAG

-2060 VFFDATVAPFD
+2060 VLFDATVAPFD

-2091 DFVDKTKPVDLTAV
+2091 DFVDKTKPVDTTAV
-2105 SDDMQMPR
+2105 GDDMQMPR
-2113 PALLEEKGIMSDS
+2113 PALLEKAGIMTDN

-2190 QPELDGAAAFMTEAL
+2190 QPELDGAAAFMTEAR
-2205 TGDVYWDGIKN
+2205 TEDAYWDGIKN

-2239 GTLKYV
+2239 GTLKYI

-2333 YKQPIHIDLTVIGE
+2333 YKQPIQINLTVPGTTGQ
-2347 KNAADPNENQTLT
+2347 NDPNENQTLT

-2375 QGISDF
+2375 RGISDF

-2574 ILALTAIGKDPT
+2574 ILALTAIGKDPA
-2586 NVGDKNLLTALQDKD
+2586 NVGDKNLLTALQNKD

-2609 KTDINGLVMGLLA
+2609 NTDINGLVMGLLA

-2639 LEQQNKDGSWS
+2639 LEQQNKDGSWR

-2674 HKDGGNETV
+2674 YKDGGNETV

-2813 DGVSRRICSICGV
+2813 DGVSRRICSICGA

-2894 AYWTCSRCHKYFS
+2894 AYWTCSRCHKFFS

-2914 IAKDSWIIAALG
+2914 IAKDSWVIAALG

-2965 TGKHTYVD
+2965 TGKHTYVN
-2973 GVCTTCGTRNPAGG
+2973 GVCTVCGVKNPMANV
-2987 IKGDDLKVDSKDN
+2987 KGDDIKVDSKDN

-3027 VENGSIVITV
+3027 VSDGAITV
-3037 NNTPIL
+3037 TVTDTL
-3043 QLTKEDKESDGG
+3043 QLTNEQKAADGG
-3055 KKALMQA
+3055 KSALTEAAKTA
-3062 GAAASGELK
+3062 GDEVK
-3071 KELDKLAEKLDALR
+3071 KELNKLAEKLDALR

-3124 SVTLT
+3124 SVTVT

-3143 HVCVVRSHTDSSGNV
+3143 RVCVVRSHTDSSGNV

-3224 WLGSAVLAAAA
+3224 WLGSAALAAAA

>member
-1 MRKRVISWL
+1 MKKRVISWL

-41 IAPADTENTVPAG
+41 IAPVDTENTVPAG

-80 PMLAAAG
+80 LALAE
-87 AVQNIGTAE
+87 GTVSSAK
-96 EFAAMEPGGNYQLT
+96 EFAAMDAGVSYTLT
-110 ADITVTA
+110 KDIIVTE
-117 PYANEFTDFSG
+117 PYASDFTG
-128 TFDGNGHTVTLAIS
+128 TFDGNGHTVTLDITAS
-142 GDSDYQALFAKLAAG
+142 TANVGLFSKLAGG

-163 MVDGEVTGTDNI
+163 ITAGSISGKVNNV

-180 IATNATIIAC
+180 TADGNVTIENCKNTASIKGGKGAGGILGYSEPGSGFVTISSC
-190 ANKATVAA
+190 ANMGSVSGTRKQ
-198 TGRYVGGLVGKGTG
+198 VGGIAGNVVGTHIIRN
-212 LTMTSCYNQGAVS
+212 CYNQGDISDGA
-225 STRTR
+225 
-230 PINMGGIAGYVDGGA
+230 GILGRGTKGVL
-245 SVENCYNTGSITGSG
+245 VENCYTVGSVETNGAIIAVSSSSYSSDEPCRIVNCYAPSETVTALVPSTVKISNSG
-260 SNTAAVVGW
+260 TKSSAEMQSAEF
-269 DAATVKNCYYLES
+269 AAT
-282 TYKVGACGNDGY
+282 
-294 TDPTVSKTD
+294 
-303 AEMRSGD
+303 
-310 IVALLG
+310 LG
-316 SAFMV
+316 SAFQYNGGGYPTLKDPEPVVEKNVVSISV
-321 KSGDYPALSWET
+321 KSAKTTCYTGDELELSVTVTYDDNSSEVITKGFTVEGFDNTAPGKQTVTVTYKEKTDSIEIEVIKKPEFDDFFAGIVNSVEVTNDATYPYVVDMTDSDGLCLRSSNPVQGNTSSTSTITLKAKANVTLSFKYWGCNYDSSYAALTIVKNNSYNPEMRSWGSTQWKDFTIDLKKGDTLRLNFIKTYVSGDYY
-333 PTAAV
+333 V
-338 KFTVSPANAVVEIN
+338 KLKDFTVSSLYEVKLTAEPEEADAVVALKDSTGAELKGTN
-352 GVKYTG
+352 GVYIVSAG
-358 SCTVGLPV
+358 E
-366 GDYTY
+366 YTY
-371 TVSCPGYT
+371 TVSAYGYD
-379 QQTGSVTVTGE
+379 TVT
-390 DNPVANPNSVS
+390 
-401 VTLEKDAAKWVTVT
+401 
-415 FTVTPEN
+415 
-422 ATLTLKDG
+422 
-430 ETQVTPTE
+430 ET
-438 GTTYKLLK
+438 
-446 GVTYTY
+446 
-452 TAVSDDEGY
+452 
-461 EPASGEVT
+461 
-469 PTADGTQTVAL
+469 
-480 KKVQSIAVKNGS
+480 I
-492 THKTEFE
+492 
-499 QGDALDTTGLT
+499 
-510 VTVTYSDNSTKDITE
+510 
-525 GFTVTGF
+525 
-532 NSVNVAENQT
+532 NVAADVAK
-542 LTVHYKGA
+542 TV
-550 ETTYSV
+550 
-556 KINKKLF
+556 
-563 PSKAF
+563 P
-568 NALEG
+568 
-573 YATVEYSHTG
+573 
-583 KYTAGDGKEFVD
+583 
-595 DAQEGALRSNSAGMN
+595 
-610 STTVTVTITF
+610 
-620 LENAPK
+620 
-626 MLLSFDYKVSS
+626 
-637 ESNYDKLLVAQ
+637 
-648 NRETKLTKSG
+648 LTKSAAYS
-658 TVAWTADN
+658 VAFDISRPAGITAD
-666 SLTVKGGDI
+666 
-675 VTLTYSKDRSTAS
+675 
-688 GSDCIWLKNFTVS
+688 
-701 PLYTLT
+701 
-707 IAPNQTDA
+707 
-715 TVTLKDKEGKTV
+715 
-727 SGSNGV
+727 
-733 FAVKAAADYTYTVTK
+733 
-748 KGYEPATGKVT
+748 
-759 MSAENQTVN
+759 
-768 VTLVKLPV
+768 
-776 ITLQFTPDDAAVTL
+776 
-790 KQGNTTVYKESAASS
+790 
-805 TGKNVYIAAKNTDY
+805 
-819 TYTVSKFGYETA
+819 
-831 TGMISV
+831 
-837 ATGDVNKT
+837 
-845 VTLTEAAKYSVT
+845 
-857 FQITKPEGVSASP
+857 P
-870 TVTVEYNGTKVYEG
+870 TVTVKTNGKAVYTGDGTGCSLSNGSYAYTVACDGCDNAGGIFSVNGDKVNITVTLAKKAIFEDFF
-884 SGANC
+884 ANC
-889 TLPAGDYTYKATLKD
+889 
-904 CDDLSGSFTVAAA
+904 
-917 AVTVNLPF
+917 
-925 EKKLTFAD
+925 
-933 IFQGVEGITASNGTK
+933 QGITVSGDK
-948 GFKPIKSAAGN
+948 GKFTIEGAGKDS
-959 YLESNKS
+959 YLK
-966 YYGTTSLTLTATKP
+966 TTETTTLALTATK
-980 CVISFEYFAQGH
+980 
-992 EDNWDEDDSA
+992 N
-1002 FFTVK
+1002 VK
-1007 KGTTTLL
+1007 
-1014 TVYEENGW
+1014 
-1022 KTFSTALNT
+1022 
-1031 GETLTLSFNENG
+1031 LSFSYIANAAGYVEGDWYYDEPDEYYYFTIKKNSTQVKRAYSETSWKDFSVELTQG
-1043 NSYYV
+1043 DVLTISYDGYTSYYYAA
-1048 RLKNFAVSP
+1048 LKNFAAVPFYTLTLNTPDGATVVLKDRSGAEITGKNG
-1057 AYTITLTTTPTAD
+1057 AYT
-1070 KVELKDESGNK
+1070 
-1081 LTGSGG
+1081 
-1087 KYAVAPG
+1087 VAAG
-1094 TYTYTVSKKDYE
+1094 TY
-1106 TATGEITVTDAD
+1106 A
-1118 VTQPVKLTAKP
+1118 
-1129 VITLTATPADATVK
+1129 
-1143 LEKGSLPAS
+1143 
-1152 PKTTDKE
+1152 
-1159 TGVYTYV
+1159 
-1166 VEKGAE
+1166 
-1172 YTYTVSKFG
+1172 YTVSKFG

-1224 HPVGGTIKPEAD
+1224 HPVGGTIAAD
-1236 GGYKL
+1236 ENGAYIV
-1241 YLGETYAYTVAKADY
+1241 YLGETYAYTAAKADY

-1261 SFTAAKNDTITVTLT
+1261 SFTAAKNDTIKVTLT

-1288 APTQDKSGVYLIDT
+1288 APKTENGVYQIGT
-1302 AAKLAWFA
+1302 AAELAWFA
-1310 DAVNGGQKAIN
+1310 DAVNGGQTTIS

-1326 NINLNGKPWTAI
+1326 NINLNGKTWTAI
-1338 GTSSNKFAGT
+1338 GTDSNKFAGT
-1348 LDGDNYTVSGLVT
+1348 LDGDSHTVSGLAGT
-1361 TGLVGELA
+1361 GGLVYYLSANGTVKSLC
-1369 EGGVVEN
+1369 VD
-1376 LRVNCAIVSTSS
+1376 CAIDGTSN
-1388 LLGGVANSSAGTI
+1388 V
-1401 RNCMV
+1401 
-1406 SGSITFSSEGHNG
+1406 
-1419 ASAIGGIAGRTTG
+1419 GGIADKSEGRIENCLVSGYIKGG
-1432 NGVISG
+1432 NDTIFGVGGIVGHGVAGNVISG
-1438 CVSRA
+1438 CVSTADILFKYSRYA
-1443 VVKDAYDNS
+1443 VQNGAGGIVGY
-1452 TYGTSAPL
+1452 TYGT
-1460 GGIAGYAYGVVENC
+1460 VENC
-1474 YFTGT
+1474 YFAGNVHTNAKSVSAGGF
-1479 LAVKKTQ
+1479 
-1486 PNKIIQ
+1486 
-1492 QKRGGLV
+1492 GGLV
-1499 GELNANAELKGS
+1499 GCARSNAVMKDCYTVGAVTGP
-1511 YVAGEFAIADESKFG
+1511 ESSFG
-1526 AVVGKVNSGATITN
+1526 AVVGKVNSGAAITN

-1555 TTSGMTAHTAD
+1555 TTSGMTARTAD
-1566 YMRSAEFAVDMGM
+1566 YMRTPEFAADVGM
-1579 NQDDGTLNGGFP
+1579 HLDSGNSNGGFP
-1591 VLPWQGGTV
+1591 VLPWQGGTPV
-1600 LSADDLKA
+1600 DNADLKA
-1608 AAAAANALELRGM
+1608 AADAASALQLRGM

-1641 LYDLTDYN
+1641 LYELTDGNYN
-1649 DKADLCEKYGI
+1649 KADLCEKYGI
-1660 EAPGEAVTN
+1660 EEPGEAVTD

-1683 KELGLDAENADRL
+1683 KELGLDAENADLL

-1709 TPVSGD
+1709 TPVSSD
-1715 PEEEEETAQTYTAC
+1715 PEEEEETAQTYTGF

-1741 GSGEKIVSLTWTAD
+1741 GSGEKTVSLTWTAD

-1779 ATLQSGAATKTK
+1779 ATLQSGAATKVK

-1796 LWSEN
+1796 LWSEK
-1801 AEKVQTL
+1801 AEKAQTL
-1808 EDIAAEFARK
+1808 EDIAAEFTRK

-1823 PLQGMGLY
+1823 PLEGVGLY

-1925 DAVQKLLESAAESL
+1925 DAVQKLLESAAGSL

-2008 GTVNRPLQPA
+2008 GTVNRPLQPT
-2018 DGTALPEKSG
+2018 DGTALPEKAG

-2190 QPELDGAAAFMTEAL
+2190 QQELNGAAVFMTEAR
-2205 TGDVYWDGIKN
+2205 TENAYWDGIKN

-2325 RYKDFAQF
+2325 RYKNFAQF
-2333 YKQPIHIDLTVIGE
+2333 YKQPIQIDLTVPGTTGQ
-2347 KNAADPNENQTLT
+2347 NDPNENQTLT

-2375 QGISDF
+2375 TGISGF

-2437 MFGIAVKGGNETL
+2437 MFGLTLQGGTETL

-2472 TYIPLDPTDPM
+2472 TYIPLDPTDPA

-2553 DGILRKPDDKNTPVI
+2553 DGILRAPDDKNTPVI

-2574 ILALTAIGKDPT
+2574 ALALTAIGKDPA
-2586 NVGDKNLLTALQDKD
+2586 NVGGENLLKALQNKD
-2601 IMKVTDTS
+2601 IMQVTDTS
-2609 KTDINGLVMGLLA
+2609 NTDINGLVMGLLA

-2639 LEQQNKDGSWS
+2639 LAQQNEDGSWR

-2674 HKDGGNETV
+2674 YKDGGNETV

-2794 ACAHRFGEWKVTVA
+2794 ACAHRFGEWQVTVA

-2813 DGVSRRICSICGV
+2813 DGVSRRICSICGA
-2826 VEEKPVPAT
+2826 VEEKSVPAT
-2835 GHKFSAWTVTKA
+2835 GHNFGAWTVTKA

-2865 KETMIVPSLGHSMT
+2865 EETMIVPSLGHSMT

-2914 IAKDSWIIAALG
+2914 IAKDSWVIAALG

-2965 TGKHTYVD
+2965 TGKHTYVN
-2973 GVCTTCGTRNPAGG
+2973 GVCTVCGVKNPMANV
-2987 IKGDDLKVDSKDN
+2987 KGDDIKVDSKDN

-3022 EIKAA
+3022 DIKAA
-3027 VENGSIVITV
+3027 VSDGAITV
-3037 NNTPIL
+3037 TVTDTL
-3043 QLTKEDKESDGG
+3043 QLTNEQKAADGG
-3055 KKALMQA
+3055 KSALTEAAKTA
-3062 GAAASGELK
+3062 GDEVK
-3071 KELDKLAEKLDALR
+3071 KELNKLAEKLDALR

-3124 SVTLT
+3124 SVTVT

-3210 KDSANTADDSQMVL
+3210 TDSANTADDSQMVL

>member
-1 MRKRVISWL
+1 MKKRVISWL

-16 VSMLPTSVLADTL
+16 VSLLPTSVLADTL

-41 IAPADTENTVPAG
+41 ITPVDTENTVPAED
-54 NEETQE
+54 EETQE
-60 QQEPAEEVPVSRSA
+60 QQEPAEEVPVSQMA

-80 PMLAAAG
+80 LALAE
-87 AVQNIGTAE
+87 GTVSSAK
-96 EFAAMEPGGNYQLT
+96 EFAAMDASGSYTLT
-110 ADITVTA
+110 KDIIVTE
-117 PYANEFTDFSG
+117 PYASDFSG
-128 TFDGNGHTVTLAIS
+128 TFDGNGHTVTLDIEGNSANV
-142 GDSDYQALFAKLAAG
+142 GLFRKLGGG
-157 AVVKNV
+157 ATVKNV
-163 MVDGEVTGTDNI
+163 TVAGQVTATGKNNV

-180 IATNATIIAC
+180 NADGNVTIENCKNTASIKGSKAVGGILGYSEPGSGFVTISSC
-190 ANKATVAA
+190 ANMGSVSGTRKQ
-198 TGRYVGGLVGKGTG
+198 VGGIAGNVVGTHIIRN
-212 LTMTSCYNQGAVS
+212 CYNQGDISDGA
-225 STRTR
+225 
-230 PINMGGIAGYVDGGA
+230 GILGRGTKGVL
-245 SVENCYNTGSITGSG
+245 VENCYTVGSVETNGAIMAVSSSSYSSDEPCRIVNCYAPSETVTALVPSTVKISNSG
-260 SNTAAVVGW
+260 TKSSAEMQSAEF
-269 DAATVKNCYYLES
+269 AAT
-282 TYKVGACGNDGY
+282 
-294 TDPTVSKTD
+294 
-303 AEMRSGD
+303 
-310 IVALLG
+310 LG
-316 SAFMV
+316 SAFQYNGGGYPTLKDPEPVVEKNVVSISV
-321 KSGDYPALSWET
+321 KSAKT
-333 PTAAV
+333 TC
-338 KFTVSPANAVVEIN
+338 
-352 GVKYTG
+352 YTG
-358 SCTVGLPV
+358 DELEL
-366 GDYTY
+366 
-371 TVSCPGYT
+371 
-379 QQTGSVTVTGE
+379 SVTVTYD
-390 DNPVANPNSVS
+390 DNSSEVI
-401 VTLEKDAAKWVTVT
+401 TKG
-415 FTVTPEN
+415 FTVAGFDN
-422 ATLTLKDG
+422 
-430 ETQVTPTE
+430 
-438 GTTYKLLK
+438 
-446 GVTYTY
+446 
-452 TAVSDDEGY
+452 TAPGK
-461 EPASGEVT
+461 
-469 PTADGTQTVAL
+469 Q
-480 KKVQSIAVKNGS
+480 
-492 THKTEFE
+492 
-499 QGDALDTTGLT
+499 T
-510 VTVTYSDNSTKDITE
+510 VTVTYKEKTDSIEIEVIKKPEFDDFFAGI
-525 GFTVTGF
+525 V
-532 NSVNVAENQT
+532 NSVEVTNDA
-542 LTVHYKGA
+542 
-550 ETTYSV
+550 TYPYVVDMTDS
-556 KINKKLF
+556 
-563 PSKAF
+563 
-568 NALEG
+568 
-573 YATVEYSHTG
+573 
-583 KYTAGDGKEFVD
+583 DGLC
-595 DAQEGALRSNSAGMN
+595 LRSSNPAQGNTS
-610 STTVTVTITF
+610 STSTIT
-620 LENAPK
+620 LKAKANVT
-626 MLLSFDYKVSS
+626 LSFKYWGC
-637 ESNYDKLLVAQ
+637 NYDSSYAALTIVKNNSYNPEMRSWGSTQWKDFTIDLKKGDTLRLNLIKTYVSGDYYVKL
-648 NRETKLTKSG
+648 
-658 TVAWTADN
+658 
-666 SLTVKGGDI
+666 
-675 VTLTYSKDRSTAS
+675 KD
-688 GSDCIWLKNFTVS
+688 FTVS
-701 PLYTLT
+701 SLY
-707 IAPNQTDA
+707 
-715 TVTLKDKEGKTV
+715 E
-727 SGSNGV
+727 
-733 FAVKAAADYTYTVTK
+733 
-748 KGYEPATGKVT
+748 
-759 MSAENQTVN
+759 
-768 VTLVKLPV
+768 
-776 ITLQFTPDDAAVTL
+776 
-790 KQGNTTVYKESAASS
+790 
-805 TGKNVYIAAKNTDY
+805 
-819 TYTVSKFGYETA
+819 
-831 TGMISV
+831 
-837 ATGDVNKT
+837 
-845 VTLTEAAKYSVT
+845 
-857 FQITKPEGVSASP
+857 
-870 TVTVEYNGTKVYEG
+870 
-884 SGANC
+884 
-889 TLPAGDYTYKATLKD
+889 
-904 CDDLSGSFTVAAA
+904 
-917 AVTVNLPF
+917 
-925 EKKLTFAD
+925 
-933 IFQGVEGITASNGTK
+933 
-948 GFKPIKSAAGN
+948 
-959 YLESNKS
+959 
-966 YYGTTSLTLTATKP
+966 
-980 CVISFEYFAQGH
+980 
-992 EDNWDEDDSA
+992 
-1002 FFTVK
+1002 
-1007 KGTTTLL
+1007 
-1014 TVYEENGW
+1014 
-1022 KTFSTALNT
+1022 
-1031 GETLTLSFNENG
+1031 
-1043 NSYYV
+1043 
-1048 RLKNFAVSP
+1048 
-1057 AYTITLTTTPTAD
+1057 
-1070 KVELKDESGNK
+1070 
-1081 LTGSGG
+1081 
-1087 KYAVAPG
+1087 
-1094 TYTYTVSKKDYE
+1094 
-1106 TATGEITVTDAD
+1106 
-1118 VTQPVKLTAKP
+1118 VKLTAEP
-1129 VITLTATPADATVK
+1129 EEADAVVALKDSTGAE
-1143 LEKGSLPAS
+1143 LKG
-1152 PKTTDKE
+1152 TN
-1159 TGVYTYV
+1159 GVYIV
-1166 VEKGAE
+1166 SAGE
-1172 YTYTVSKFG
+1172 YTYTVSAYG
-1181 YETETGS
+1181 YDTVTET
-1188 ITVNADVNKTVTLS
+1188 INVAADVAKTVPLTKSAAYSVAFDISRPAGITADPTVTVKTNGKAVYTGDGTGCSLSNGSYAYTVACDGCDNAGGIFSVNGDKVNITVTLAKKAIFEDFFANCQGITVSGDKGKFTIEGAGKDSYLKTTETTTLALTATKNVKLSFSYIANAAGYVEGDWYYDEPDEYYYFTIKKNSTQVKRAYS
-1202 ELASCTLTFA
+1202 ETSWKDFSVELTQGDVLTISYDGYTSYYYAALKNFAAVPFYTLTLNTPDGATVVLKDRSGAAITGTDGKYAVPAGVYTYAVSKYGYQTKVGKIIVTDKNVDQDVGLTALKAYQVKFNVAPEGAA
-1212 VTPAENAKVTVT
+1212 VTLT
-1224 HPVGGTIKPEAD
+1224 HPVGGTIAAD
-1236 GGYKL
+1236 ENGAYIV
-1241 YLGETYAYTVAKADY
+1241 YLGETYAYTAAKADY

-1261 SFTAAKNDTITVTLT
+1261 SFTAAKNDTIKVTLT

-1288 APTQDKSGVYLIDT
+1288 APKTENGVYQIGT
-1302 AAKLAWFA
+1302 AAELAWFA
-1310 DAVNGGQKAIN
+1310 DAVNGGQTTIS

-1326 NINLNGKPWTAI
+1326 NINLNGKTWTAI
-1338 GTSSNKFAGT
+1338 GTDSNKFAGT
-1348 LDGDNYTVSGLVT
+1348 LDGDSHTVSGLAGT
-1361 TGLVGELA
+1361 GGLVYYLSANGTVKSLC
-1369 EGGVVEN
+1369 VD
-1376 LRVNCAIVSTSS
+1376 CAIDGTSN
-1388 LLGGVANSSAGTI
+1388 V
-1401 RNCMV
+1401 
-1406 SGSITFSSEGHNG
+1406 
-1419 ASAIGGIAGRTTG
+1419 GGIADKSEGRIENCLVSGYIKGG
-1432 NGVISG
+1432 NDTIFGVGGIVGHGVAGNVISG
-1438 CVSRA
+1438 CVSTADILFKYSRYA
-1443 VVKDAYDNS
+1443 VQNGAGGIVGY
-1452 TYGTSAPL
+1452 TYGT
-1460 GGIAGYAYGVVENC
+1460 VENC
-1474 YFTGT
+1474 YFAGNVHTNAKSVSAGGF
-1479 LAVKKTQ
+1479 
-1486 PNKIIQ
+1486 
-1492 QKRGGLV
+1492 GGLV
-1499 GELNANAELKGS
+1499 GCARSNAVMKDCYTVGAVTGP
-1511 YVAGEFAIADESKFG
+1511 ESSFG
-1526 AVVGKVNSGATITN
+1526 AVVGKVNSGAAITN

-1555 TTSGMTAHTAD
+1555 TTSGMTARTAD
-1566 YMRSAEFAVDMGM
+1566 YMRTPEFAADVGM
-1579 NQDDGTLNGGFP
+1579 HLDSGNSNGGFP
-1591 VLPWQGGTV
+1591 VLPWQGGTPV
-1600 LSADDLKA
+1600 DNADLKA
-1608 AAAAANALELRGM
+1608 AADAANALELRGM

-1823 PLQGMGLY
+1823 PLQGVGLY

-1925 DAVQKLLESAAESL
+1925 DAVQKLLESAAGSL

-2018 DGTALPEKSG
+2018 DGTALPEKAG

-2060 VFFDATVAPFD
+2060 VLFDATVAPFD

-2091 DFVDKTKPVDLTAV
+2091 DFVDKTKPVDTTAV
-2105 SDDMQMPR
+2105 SDDLQMPR
-2113 PALLEEKGIMSDS
+2113 PALLEKAGIMTDS

-2176 LARQEFSFTIQPFT
+2176 LAWQEFSFTIQPFT
-2190 QPELDGAAAFMTEAL
+2190 QPELDGAVAFMTEAL

-2386 ANEDPT
+2386 VNEDPT

-2437 MFGIAVKGGNETL
+2437 MFGLTLQGGTETL

-2472 TYIPLDPTDPM
+2472 TYIPLDPTDPA

-2547 KANIGS
+2547 QKNMGA
-2553 DGILRKPDDKNTPVI
+2553 DGVLVDPESRNPTV

-2574 ILALTAIGKDPT
+2574 ILALTAIGKDPA
-2586 NVGDKNLLTALQDKD
+2586 NVGGENLLKALQNKD
-2601 IMKVTDTS
+2601 IMQVTDTS
-2609 KTDINGLVMGLLA
+2609 NTDINGLVMGLLA

-2639 LEQQNKDGSWS
+2639 LAQQNEDGSWR

-2674 HKDGGNETV
+2674 YKDGGNETV

-2813 DGVSRRICSICGV
+2813 DGVSRRICSICGA

-2835 GHKFSAWTVTKA
+2835 GHKFGAWTVTKA

-2860 SVCGT
+2860 NVCGT
-2865 KETMIVPSLGHSMT
+2865 EETMIVPSLGHSMT

-2894 AYWTCSRCHKYFS
+2894 TYWSCSRCHKFFS

-2914 IAKDSWIIAALG
+2914 IAKDSWVIAALG

-2965 TGKHTYVD
+2965 TGKHTYVN
-2973 GVCTTCGTRNPAGG
+2973 GVCTVCGVKNPMANV
-2987 IKGDDLKVDSKDN
+2987 KGDDIKVDSKDN
-3000 TIVTGGGLT
+3000 TIVTGGGLVIKADDT
-3009 IKTDKPVT
+3009 ITGEV
-3017 DEKLA
+3017 LA
-3022 EIKAA
+3022 DIKAA
-3027 VENGSIVITV
+3027 VSDGAITV
-3037 NNTPIL
+3037 TVTDTL
-3043 QLTKEDKESDGG
+3043 QLTNEQKAADGG
-3055 KKALMQA
+3055 KSALTEAAKMA
-3062 GAAASGELK
+3062 GDEVK
-3071 KELDKLAEKLDALR
+3071 KELNKLAEKLDALR

-3124 SVTLT
+3124 SVTVT

-3210 KDSANTADDSQMVL
+3210 TDSANTADDSQMVL

>member
-1 MRKRVISWL
+1 MKKRVISWL

-16 VSMLPTSVLADTL
+16 VSLLPTSVLADTL

-41 IAPADTENTVPAG
+41 IAPADTENTVPAE

-60 QQEPAEEVPVSRSA
+60 QQEPAEEVPVSQMTS
-74 RSGGAA
+74 SGGTA

-96 EFAAMEPGGNYQLT
+96 AFAAMEPSGNYQLT

-117 PYANEFTDFSG
+117 PYGNDITGFTGFTG
-128 TFDGNGHTVTLAIS
+128 TFDGNGHTVTLDITAS
-142 GDSDYQALFAKLAAG
+142 TANVGLFSKLAGG

-163 MVDGEVTGTDNI
+163 ITAGSVTVDHTNKKSYVGGIAGYANAYENPILIENCKNTAAISGYKAVGGILGQGTNTNGITIYSCANTGTIAGANTQI

-180 IATNATIIAC
+180 SITATATIE
-190 ANKATVAA
+190 
-198 TGRYVGGLVGKGTG
+198 
-212 LTMTSCYNQGAVS
+212 S
-225 STRTR
+225 
-230 PINMGGIAGYVDGGA
+230 
-245 SVENCYNTGSITGSG
+245 CYNTGDVNGFSNVAGIVGSG
-260 SNTAAVVGW
+260 SSGTSLQ
-269 DAATVKNCYYLES
+269 VKNCYTTGQIGIIEGSSNLSYGLVGGGKNKCSVANSYALENTAS
-282 TYKVGACGNDGY
+282 SKALVPKANSSSYQIQID
-294 TDPTVSKTD
+294 DVSCFKPLD
-303 AEMRSGD
+303 EMQSAEF
-310 IVALLG
+310 AATLG
-316 SAFMV
+316 SAFRYNGGGYPTLKDPEPVVEKNVVSISV
-321 KSGDYPALSWET
+321 KSAKTTCYTGDELELSVTVTYDDNSSEVITKGFTVAGFDNTAPGKQTVTVTYKEKTDSIEIEVIKKPEFDDFFAGIVNSVEVTNDATYPYVVDMTDSDGLCLRSSNPAQGNTSSTSTITLKAKANVTLSFKYWGCNYDSSYAALTIVKNNSYNPEMRSWGSTQWKDFTIDLKKGDTLRLNLIKTYVSGDYY
-333 PTAAV
+333 V
-338 KFTVSPANAVVEIN
+338 KLKDFTVSSLYEVKLTAEPEEADAVVALKDSTGAELKGTN
-352 GVKYTG
+352 GVYIVSAG
-358 SCTVGLPV
+358 E
-366 GDYTY
+366 YTY
-371 TVSCPGYT
+371 TVSAYGYDTVTETINVAADVAKTVPLTKSAAYSVAFDISRPAGITADPTVTVRTNGKAVYTGDGTGCSLSNGSYAYTVACDGCDNAGGIFSVNGDKVNITVTLAKKAIFEDFFANCQGITVSGDKGKFTIEGAGKDSYLKTTETTTLALTATKNVKLSFSYIANAAGCVEGDWYDEPDEYYYFTIKKNSKQVKLADRETSWKDFSVELTQGDVLTISYDGYT
-379 QQTGSVTVTGE
+379 SYYY
-390 DNPVANPNSVS
+390 
-401 VTLEKDAAKWVTVT
+401 AALKNFAAVP
-415 FTVTPEN
+415 FY
-422 ATLTLKDG
+422 TLTLKTPDG
-430 ETQVTPTE
+430 
-438 GTTYKLLK
+438 
-446 GVTYTY
+446 
-452 TAVSDDEGY
+452 
-461 EPASGEVT
+461 
-469 PTADGTQTVAL
+469 
-480 KKVQSIAVKNGS
+480 
-492 THKTEFE
+492 
-499 QGDALDTTGLT
+499 
-510 VTVTYSDNSTKDITE
+510 
-525 GFTVTGF
+525 
-532 NSVNVAENQT
+532 
-542 LTVHYKGA
+542 
-550 ETTYSV
+550 
-556 KINKKLF
+556 
-563 PSKAF
+563 
-568 NALEG
+568 
-573 YATVEYSHTG
+573 ATV
-583 KYTAGDGKEFVD
+583 V
-595 DAQEGALRSNSAGMN
+595 L
-610 STTVTVTITF
+610 
-620 LENAPK
+620 
-626 MLLSFDYKVSS
+626 
-637 ESNYDKLLVAQ
+637 
-648 NRETKLTKSG
+648 
-658 TVAWTADN
+658 
-666 SLTVKGGDI
+666 
-675 VTLTYSKDRSTAS
+675 KDRS
-688 GSDCIWLKNFTVS
+688 G
-701 PLYTLT
+701 
-707 IAPNQTDA
+707 
-715 TVTLKDKEGKTV
+715 
-727 SGSNGV
+727 
-733 FAVKAAADYTYTVTK
+733 
-748 KGYEPATGKVT
+748 
-759 MSAENQTVN
+759 AE
-768 VTLVKLPV
+768 
-776 ITLQFTPDDAAVTL
+776 I
-790 KQGNTTVYKESAASS
+790 
-805 TGKNVYIAAKNTDY
+805 TGKNGAYTVAAGTY
-819 TYTVSKFGYETA
+819 AYTVSKFGYETK
-831 TGMISV
+831 TGNI
-837 ATGDVNKT
+837 
-845 VTLTEAAKYSVT
+845 
-857 FQITKPEGVSASP
+857 
-870 TVTVEYNGTKVYEG
+870 
-884 SGANC
+884 
-889 TLPAGDYTYKATLKD
+889 
-904 CDDLSGSFTVAAA
+904 
-917 AVTVNLPF
+917 
-925 EKKLTFAD
+925 
-933 IFQGVEGITASNGTK
+933 
-948 GFKPIKSAAGN
+948 
-959 YLESNKS
+959 
-966 YYGTTSLTLTATKP
+966 
-980 CVISFEYFAQGH
+980 
-992 EDNWDEDDSA
+992 
-1002 FFTVK
+1002 
-1007 KGTTTLL
+1007 
-1014 TVYEENGW
+1014 
-1022 KTFSTALNT
+1022 
-1031 GETLTLSFNENG
+1031 
-1043 NSYYV
+1043 
-1048 RLKNFAVSP
+1048 
-1057 AYTITLTTTPTAD
+1057 
-1070 KVELKDESGNK
+1070 
-1081 LTGSGG
+1081 
-1087 KYAVAPG
+1087 
-1094 TYTYTVSKKDYE
+1094 TVS
-1106 TATGEITVTDAD
+1106 
-1118 VTQPVKLTAKP
+1118 
-1129 VITLTATPADATVK
+1129 
-1143 LEKGSLPAS
+1143 
-1152 PKTTDKE
+1152 
-1159 TGVYTYV
+1159 
-1166 VEKGAE
+1166 
-1172 YTYTVSKFG
+1172 
-1181 YETETGS
+1181 
-1188 ITVNADVNKTVTLS
+1188 ADVNETVTLS

-1224 HPVGGTIKPEAD
+1224 HPVGGTIKPEAN

-1241 YLGETYAYTVAKADY
+1241 YLGETYAYTVTKADY
-1256 ITVSG
+1256 VPVHG
-1261 SFTAAKNDTITVTLT
+1261 SITAAEDKTLSFTLT
-1276 YAGAGWDGTTKT
+1276 YAGEGWDGTAKT
-1288 APTQDKSGVYLIDT
+1288 APTQDKNGVYQIGT
-1302 AAKLAWFA
+1302 AAELAWFA
-1310 DAVNGGQKAIN
+1310 DAVQTGQTAISA
-1321 GKLTA
+1321 KLTA
-1326 NINLNGKPWTAI
+1326 NINLNGKTWTAF
-1338 GTSSNKFAGT
+1338 GKYDYKLEGKSGFAGT
-1348 LDGDNYTVSGLVT
+1348 LDGDRHIVSGLKST
-1361 TGLVGELA
+1361 EGLVSCL
-1369 EGGVVEN
+1369 
-1376 LRVNCAIVSTSS
+1376 
-1388 LLGGVANSSAGTI
+1388 SSAGTVKNLTVI
-1401 RNCMV
+1401 GTV
-1406 SGSITFSSEGHNG
+1406 SGSSHVGGIAATSSGTVENCLFDGTVTTSSSS
-1419 ASAIGGIAGRTTG
+1419 ASAGGIVGRASKGNRIVNCVNTGDIKNTCTSYSSTLNIGGIVGYTYGTVENCYSTGNVSARTDRDTNKGIGGIAGQVYASAVLRNCYVTG
-1432 NGVISG
+1432 AVTGPKAGISP
-1438 CVSRA
+1438 
-1443 VVKDAYDNS
+1443 VVNLVAS
-1452 TYGTSAPL
+1452 GAT
-1460 GGIAGYAYGVVENC
+1460 VENC
-1474 YFTGT
+1474 YYLHAAGIGASTAGA
-1479 LAVKKTQ
+1479 LQKT
-1486 PNKIIQ
+1486 
-1492 QKRGGLV
+1492 
-1499 GELNANAELKGS
+1499 AEEMRTP
-1511 YVAGEFAIADESKFG
+1511 EFA
-1526 AVVGKVNSGATITN
+1526 
-1540 CAYLDTVAPQAAADG
+1540 
-1555 TTSGMTAHTAD
+1555 
-1566 YMRSAEFAVDMGM
+1566 AEMGM
-1579 NQDDGTLNGGFP
+1579 HLDSGNSNGGFP
-1591 VLPWQGGTV
+1591 VLPWQGGTPV
-1600 LSADDLKA
+1600 DNADLKA

-1621 SAADAAKKAKADW
+1621 SAADVAKKAKADW
-1634 YAETVLG
+1634 NAENVLG
-1641 LYDLTDYN
+1641 IYDLTDYD
-1649 DKADLCEKYGI
+1649 DKADLCEEYGI

-1683 KELGLDAENADRL
+1683 KELGLDAENADLL

-1709 TPVSGD
+1709 TPVSSD
-1715 PEEEEETAQTYTAC
+1715 PEEEEEIAQTHTAC
-1729 LTLPASVTVPVE
+1729 LTLPASVTVSVD
-1741 GSGEKIVSLTWTAD
+1741 GEEKTVSLAWTAD

-1823 PLQGMGLY
+1823 PLQGVGLY

-2847 ATCTESGISTRKC
+2847 ATCTESSISTRKC

-2938 CYASGHEA
+2938 CYVSGRTAE
-2946 DTYCKRCG
+2946 TYCKRCG
-2954 IVITAGATIPA
+2954 LVLVPSTSIPA

-3027 VENGSIVITV
+3027 VSDGAITV
-3037 NNTPIL
+3037 TVTDTL
-3043 QLTKEDKESDGG
+3043 QLTNEQKAADGG
-3055 KKALMQA
+3055 KSALTEAAKTA
-3062 GAAASGELK
+3062 GDEVK
-3071 KELDKLAEKLDALR
+3071 KELNKLAEKLDALR

-3124 SVTLT
+3124 SVTVT

-3143 HVCVVRSHTDSSGNV
+3143 RVCVMRSHTDSSGNV

>member
-16 VSMLPTSVLADTL
+16 VSLLPTSVLADTL
-29 AADQEQQTQQEQ
+29 AAEQEQQTQQEQ
-41 IAPADTENTVPAG
+41 IAPVDTENTVPAED
-54 NEETQE
+54 EETQE
-60 QQEPAEEVPVSRSA
+60 QQEPAEEVPVSRFA
-74 RSGGAA
+74 RSGGTDSA
-80 PMLAAAG
+80 PTAINDADGFKKMVAGGSYKLA
-87 AVQNIGTAE
+87 
-96 EFAAMEPGGNYQLT
+96 
-110 ADITVTA
+110 ADITVTE
-117 PYANEFTDFSG
+117 PYANDFSG
-128 TFDGNGHTVTLAIS
+128 TFDGNGHTVTLEITAKTNYV
-142 GDSDYQALFAKLAAG
+142 GLFKTLAGG

-163 MVDGEVTGTDNI
+163 ITAGSVTTTGKK
-175 GGIAG
+175 
-180 IATNATIIAC
+180 C
-190 ANKATVAA
+190 VA
-198 TGRYVGGLVGKGTG
+198 
-212 LTMTSCYNQGAVS
+212 
-225 STRTR
+225 
-230 PINMGGIAGYVDGGA
+230 GIAGYATDNVKI
-245 SVENCYNTGSITGSG
+245 ENCKNTASITGNKNVGGILGEAYNNEESISVGIKNCANEGAVNGTG
-260 SNTAAVVGW
+260 SAVGGIVGKMEGQNSII
-269 DAATVKNCYYLES
+269 DCYNRGNITGFNNYAGIVGQSTGALVATIKNCYS
-282 TYKVGACGNDGY
+282 VGAVTAYGASTNAGYALIGGGKNYALTNCYAIKQDGLNLAY
-294 TDPTVSKTD
+294 KGTNATTEECDLKSADDMKS
-303 AEMRSGD
+303 AEF
-310 IVALLG
+310 AATLG
-316 SAFMV
+316 SAFQYNVGGYPTLKDPEPVVEKNVVSISV
-321 KSGDYPALSWET
+321 KSAKTTCYTGDELELSVTVAYDDNSSEVITKGFTVAGFDNTAPGKQTVTVTYKEKTDSIEIEVIKKPEFDDFFAGIVNSVEVTNDATYPYVVDMTDSDGLCLRSSNPDQGNTSSTSTITLKAKANVTLSFKYWGCNYDSSYAALTIVKNNSYNPEMRSWGSTQWKDFTIDLKKGDTLRLNLIKTYVSGDYY
-333 PTAAV
+333 V
-338 KFTVSPANAVVEIN
+338 KLKDFTVSSLYEVKLTAEPEEADAVVALKDSTGAELKGTN
-352 GVKYTG
+352 GVYIVSAG
-358 SCTVGLPV
+358 E
-366 GDYTY
+366 YTY
-371 TVSCPGYT
+371 TVSAYGYDTVTETINVAADVAKTVPLTKSAAYSVAFDISRPAGITADPTVTVKTNGKAVYTGDGTGCSLSNGSYAYTVACDGCDNAGGVFSVNGDKVNITVTLAKKAIFEDFFANCQGITVSGDKGKFTIEGAGKDSYLKTTETTTLALTATKNVKLSFSYIANAVGYVEGDWENDEPDEYYYFTIKKNSKQVKLADSETSWKDFSVELTQGDVLTISYDGYT
-379 QQTGSVTVTGE
+379 SYYY
-390 DNPVANPNSVS
+390 
-401 VTLEKDAAKWVTVT
+401 AALKNFAAVP
-415 FTVTPEN
+415 FY
-422 ATLTLKDG
+422 TLTLKTPDG
-430 ETQVTPTE
+430 
-438 GTTYKLLK
+438 
-446 GVTYTY
+446 
-452 TAVSDDEGY
+452 
-461 EPASGEVT
+461 
-469 PTADGTQTVAL
+469 
-480 KKVQSIAVKNGS
+480 
-492 THKTEFE
+492 
-499 QGDALDTTGLT
+499 
-510 VTVTYSDNSTKDITE
+510 
-525 GFTVTGF
+525 
-532 NSVNVAENQT
+532 
-542 LTVHYKGA
+542 
-550 ETTYSV
+550 
-556 KINKKLF
+556 
-563 PSKAF
+563 
-568 NALEG
+568 
-573 YATVEYSHTG
+573 ATV
-583 KYTAGDGKEFVD
+583 V
-595 DAQEGALRSNSAGMN
+595 L
-610 STTVTVTITF
+610 
-620 LENAPK
+620 
-626 MLLSFDYKVSS
+626 
-637 ESNYDKLLVAQ
+637 
-648 NRETKLTKSG
+648 
-658 TVAWTADN
+658 
-666 SLTVKGGDI
+666 
-675 VTLTYSKDRSTAS
+675 KDRS
-688 GSDCIWLKNFTVS
+688 G
-701 PLYTLT
+701 
-707 IAPNQTDA
+707 
-715 TVTLKDKEGKTV
+715 
-727 SGSNGV
+727 
-733 FAVKAAADYTYTVTK
+733 
-748 KGYEPATGKVT
+748 
-759 MSAENQTVN
+759 AE
-768 VTLVKLPV
+768 
-776 ITLQFTPDDAAVTL
+776 I
-790 KQGNTTVYKESAASS
+790 
-805 TGKNVYIAAKNTDY
+805 TGKN
-819 TYTVSKFGYETA
+819 
-831 TGMISV
+831 
-837 ATGDVNKT
+837 
-845 VTLTEAAKYSVT
+845 
-857 FQITKPEGVSASP
+857 
-870 TVTVEYNGTKVYEG
+870 
-884 SGANC
+884 GA
-889 TLPAGDYTYKATLKD
+889 Y
-904 CDDLSGSFTVAAA
+904 TVAA
-917 AVTVNLPF
+917 
-925 EKKLTFAD
+925 
-933 IFQGVEGITASNGTK
+933 
-948 GFKPIKSAAGN
+948 
-959 YLESNKS
+959 
-966 YYGTTSLTLTATKP
+966 
-980 CVISFEYFAQGH
+980 
-992 EDNWDEDDSA
+992 
-1002 FFTVK
+1002 
-1007 KGTTTLL
+1007 
-1014 TVYEENGW
+1014 
-1022 KTFSTALNT
+1022 
-1031 GETLTLSFNENG
+1031 
-1043 NSYYV
+1043 
-1048 RLKNFAVSP
+1048 
-1057 AYTITLTTTPTAD
+1057 
-1070 KVELKDESGNK
+1070 
-1081 LTGSGG
+1081 
-1087 KYAVAPG
+1087 G
-1094 TYTYTVSKKDYE
+1094 TY
-1106 TATGEITVTDAD
+1106 A
-1118 VTQPVKLTAKP
+1118 
-1129 VITLTATPADATVK
+1129 
-1143 LEKGSLPAS
+1143 
-1152 PKTTDKE
+1152 
-1159 TGVYTYV
+1159 
-1166 VEKGAE
+1166 
-1172 YTYTVSKFG
+1172 YTVSKFG

-1224 HPVGGTIKPEAD
+1224 HPVGGTIKPETD

-1241 YLGETYAYTVAKADY
+1241 YLGETYAYTVAKAGY

-1261 SFTAAKNDTITVTLT
+1261 SFTAAKNDTIKVTLT
-1276 YAGAGWDGTTKT
+1276 YAGASWDGTTKT
-1288 APTQDKSGVYLIDT
+1288 KPAQDKSGVYLIDT

-1310 DAVNGGQKAIN
+1310 DAVNKGDTTIS

-1326 NINLNGKPWTAI
+1326 NINLNDKAWTAI
-1338 GTSSNKFAGT
+1338 GTDSNKFAGT
-1348 LDGDNYTVSGLVT
+1348 LDGDNYTVSGLAGT
-1361 TGLVGELA
+1361 GGLVYYLSANGTVKSLC
-1369 EGGVVEN
+1369 VD
-1376 LRVNCAIVSTSS
+1376 CAIDGTSN
-1388 LLGGVANSSAGTI
+1388 V
-1401 RNCMV
+1401 
-1406 SGSITFSSEGHNG
+1406 
-1419 ASAIGGIAGRTTG
+1419 GGIADKSEGRIENCLVSGYIKGGDDVIFGVGGIVGHGVAG
-1432 NGVISG
+1432 NVISG
-1438 CVSRA
+1438 CVSTADILFKYSRYA
-1443 VVKDAYDNS
+1443 VQNGAGGIVGY
-1452 TYGTSAPL
+1452 TYGT
-1460 GGIAGYAYGVVENC
+1460 VENC
-1474 YFTGT
+1474 YFAGNVHTNAKSVSAGGF
-1479 LAVKKTQ
+1479 
-1486 PNKIIQ
+1486 
-1492 QKRGGLV
+1492 GGLV
-1499 GELNANAELKGS
+1499 GCARSNAVMKDCYTVGAVTGP
-1511 YVAGEFAIADESKFG
+1511 ESSFG

-1555 TTSGMTAHTAD
+1555 TTSGMTARTAD
-1566 YMRSAEFAVDMGM
+1566 YMRTPEFAAEMGM
-1579 NQDDGTLNGGFP
+1579 HLDSGNSNGGFP
-1591 VLPWQGGTV
+1591 VLPWQGGTPV
-1600 LSADDLKA
+1600 DNADLKA

-1641 LYDLTDYN
+1641 LYELTDGNYN
-1649 DKADLCEKYGI
+1649 KADLCKEYGI
-1660 EAPGEAVTN
+1660 EEPGEAVTD
-1669 LHDYFLNALQKHFY
+1669 LHDYFLTALQKHFY
-1683 KELGLDAENADRL
+1683 KEQGLDAENADLL

-1715 PEEEEETAQTYTAC
+1715 PEEEEEIAQTHTAC

-1808 EDIAAEFARK
+1808 EDIAAEFTRK

-1823 PLQGMGLY
+1823 PLEGVGLY

-1867 NGFDGTKVQYIADNG
+1867 NGFDDTKVQYIADNG

-1925 DAVQKLLESAAESL
+1925 DAVQKLLESAAGSL

-2018 DGTALPEKSG
+2018 DGTALPEKAG

-2084 KYQGLLR
+2084 KYRGLLR
-2091 DFVDKTKPVDLTAV
+2091 DFVDKTKSVDTTAV

-2113 PALLEEKGIMSDS
+2113 PALLEKAGIMTDS
-2126 YNQKVTMVSLT
+2126 YNQKVTMVSRT

-2190 QPELDGAAAFMTEAL
+2190 QQELNGAAAFMTAARTED
-2205 TGDVYWDGIKN
+2205 TYWDGIKN
-2216 KNTVKTKVT
+2216 KNTDKTKVT

-2325 RYKDFAQF
+2325 RYKNFAQF
-2333 YKQPIHIDLTVIGE
+2333 YKQPIQIDLTVPGTTGQ
-2347 KNAADPNENQTLT
+2347 NDPNENQTLA

-2367 YNKNGHTF
+2367 YDKNGHTF
-2375 QGISDF
+2375 TGISGF

-2392 AWDAVKACLDSAKY
+2392 AWDAVKACLDSANY
-2406 TYTGSGAYI
+2406 TYTGSGTYI

-2422 GHTLKEKGDGKSSGW
+2422 GNTLKEKGDGKSSGW
-2437 MFGIAVKGGNETL
+2437 MFGLTLQGGTETL

-2472 TYIPLDPTDPM
+2472 TYIPLDPTDPA

-2497 GAKAYIQS
+2497 GAKAYIQG

-2525 RAKVPLSEA
+2525 RAGVELSDA
-2534 YIAAYYEKVVAYV
+2534 YIQAYYDKVVAYV

-2574 ILALTAIGKDPT
+2574 ALALTAIGKDPA
-2586 NVGDKNLLTALQDKD
+2586 NVGGKNLLAALQDKD

-2609 KTDINGLVMGLLA
+2609 YTDINGLVMGLLA

-2633 WLVQAV
+2633 WLVQAI
-2639 LEQQNKDGSWS
+2639 LGQQNADGSWS
-2650 ASADTKPVGDVDMT
+2650 ASADTKSVGDVDMT

-2674 HKDGGNETV
+2674 YKDGGNETV
-2683 NTAVEKALNWLSGKY
+2683 NTAVEKAFNWLSGKY
-2698 RSGYDSSESCAQVV
+2698 QSGYDSSESCAQVV

-2749 ENGGFKHQFADKAV
+2749 KNGGFKHQFADKAV

-2813 DGVSRRICSICGV
+2813 DGVSRRICSICGA
-2826 VEEKPVPAT
+2826 VEEKSVPAP
-2835 GHKFSAWTVTKA
+2835 GHKFGPWNVTAAATCTEDGSRTRTCSVCGAVETETIKALGHSLTAVAVKA
-2847 ATCTESGISTRKC
+2847 ATCTE
-2860 SVCGT
+2860 
-2865 KETMIVPSLGHSMT
+2865 P
-2879 ATAGKAATCTEAGNS
+2879 GNS
-2894 AYWTCSRCHKYFS
+2894 AYWSCSRCGKFFS

-2914 IAKDSWIIAALG
+2914 IAKDSWVIAALG

-2938 CYASGHEA
+2938 CYASGRTAE
-2946 DTYCKRCG
+2946 TYCKRCG
-2954 IVITAGATIPA
+2954 LVITPSTVIQA
-2965 TGKHTYVD
+2965 TGKHTYEN
-2973 GVCTTCGTRNPAGG
+2973 GVCSTCGVKNPLADV
-2987 IKGDDLKVDSKDN
+2987 KGDTIKVDSKDN
-3000 TIVTGGGLT
+3000 KTAAGGGLVIKADST
-3009 IKTDKPVT
+3009 IT
-3017 DEKLA
+3017 DEVLA
-3022 EIKAA
+3022 DIKAA
-3027 VENGSIVITV
+3027 VSDGAITV
-3037 NNTPIL
+3037 TV
-3043 QLTKEDKESDGG
+3043 EDRFQPTNEQKAADGG
-3055 KKALMQA
+3055 KSALTE
-3062 GAAASGELK
+3062 AAKNAATGDAKQELT
-3071 KELDKLAEKLDALR
+3071 KLAEKLDALR

-3109 GNEIKTVAQLIELPH
+3109 GNEIKSVAQLIELPH
-3124 SVTLT
+3124 SVTVT

-3143 HVCVVRSHTDSSGNV
+3143 RVCVVRSHTDANGSV
-3158 TTAELSATLG
+3158 TTAELPATLG

-3192 TVSSGYYYGGSG
+3192 TVSSGYYYGGNGS
-3204 TADSGK
+3204 ADSGK

-3224 WLGSAVLAAAA
+3224 WLGSAALAAAA